1 MNKTYNIIWNAAR
14 GMYIVTSELARSGS
28 RAIVSVSASCAVT
41 LLAMD
46 AAPAVAE
53 ETRVSIP
60 SQTTTYTLS
69 GATPF
74 VVETGNTVATDT
86 ATSAAIV
93 GDNSNDWDLLIESG
107 AVVGSSLTDS
117 QAMNLD
123 SLTGATS
130 VHNQGT
136 ITGSNEDG
144 TIMLQNG
151 GSVINDARIENNATY
166 EHDPQDIPQEYAGVY
181 MLNGG
186 SYVSSESGVLEG
198 VSGVIV
204 QSGEAHITNGGMI
217 NSDGSWRSY
226 GVEFRDGTY
235 GTIVNTGT
243 IITTASDGS
252 GKIEDAA
259 IYVHTLNDMAVS
271 GSVSVDNSGLMQSDF
286 ITVALYYGSHF
297 EVVNRVGGV
306 ITAGNSSLVG
316 IKSTAMELKVGVDN
330 LVTND
335 GTISAYGTANTY
347 GIHYGESTSGGV
359 ITNTGSIT
367 TTGGG
372 SGDAS
377 VYVHGNGDGTVVNNS
392 GTMSSSVYGVYLDST
407 RSKGHTLNNQAGGAI
422 SANTAVAING
432 NGNTITNQ
440 GKMTGVS
447 DGLLISGNNNIVTT
461 SGGEISGK
469 NGIRVSKG
477 SGNQITAKSGSK
489 ITTTSTGISIAG
501 GNNQITTE
509 SGSTIV
515 AKDNG
520 ILINSG
526 ANNVTNGGSI
536 TATGSSISYGIQYNS
551 GTSGTITN
559 TGTIT
564 TTGKGAGDASVYAH
578 GGAVTINNSGTMDS
592 SVYGVYVTTG
602 HTLNNLAGGSITA
615 NTAVQ
620 LNGNNNTLAN
630 AGAILGDTNGVTING
645 SGNTLTS
652 QGKITG
658 GTNAI
663 LINSGSKNNTLTLNT
678 GTEISGNI
686 TDDNNSASANN
697 NLILDGE
704 GTLGSSISGLN
715 SVTSSGDWTLPGA
728 TMNLSGTTNSA
739 LWVKSGTLILNG
751 AMTAKGATVDSGTT
765 LQIGNSGTLGA
776 FNGDIVDNGTLTF
789 NRSDAAA
796 YGSVISGSGNV
807 IKQGGGELTLS
818 NNNSYSGGTT
828 IAEGTLT
835 ATAGGALGSGN
846 IDNRAYLKL
855 DAASASDPF
864 IVADLTTHSGA
875 TVEIGAGST
884 LQANTLTQQDGSTL
898 TADLTATSG
907 PAIRA
912 KNVNLDGTLNVA
924 SPASQEPIRST
935 DDLISL
941 ALIESDNAIS
951 GDFDDIT
958 INGNAMNS
966 DAFITVVGQKNV
978 NDTHY
983 DLVET
988 LTWYADR
995 YNAAIDAHGTFNLA
1009 DADDSFTVNTVLEN
1023 VDANSGWNGQ
1033 SLTKTGAGT
1042 LILNAENTYTGGTTI
1057 SDGTL
1062 VANNVEALGTGNV
1075 TDNATLELNTGGD
1088 FDNAISGSGQVVK
1101 SGDDALTLSGT
1112 NTYSGGTTISGGTLI
1127 ASNVEALGTGDV
1139 TDNAVLELN
1148 TGGDFANNIGGSGQV
1163 VKSGDETLTLSGT
1176 NSYTGGTTISG
1187 GTLVASNVEA
1197 LGSGDVT
1204 DNATLEM
1211 NTGGDF
1217 ANNIGGTGSV
1227 VKSGDKTLTLSGSN
1241 IYTGGT
1247 LISGGT
1253 LIATNVDALG
1263 TGDVTDNATLE
1274 MNTGGDFANAIGGT
1288 GSVVKSGDETL
1299 TLSGSNIY
1307 TGGTTISGGTLVA
1320 TNVEALGSGDVTDN
1334 ATLELNTGGTFDNVI
1349 SGSGQVVKSGDD
1361 ALTLSGN
1368 NSYTGGTLI
1377 SDGTLVASNV
1387 EALGSGDVTD
1397 NATLALN
1404 TGGDFTNNIG
1414 GTGRVEKSG
1423 DDALTLSGANSYT
1436 GGTLISGG
1444 TLVATNVDALGT
1456 GNVTDNA
1463 TLELN
1468 TGGDFDNAIS
1478 GSGQVVKSGD
1488 KTLTLSGANSYTGG
1502 TTISSGTLIATNV
1515 EALGT
1520 GDVTDNATLEL
1531 NTGGDFDNNIGG
1543 TGSVV
1548 KSGDETLTLSG
1559 ANSYTGGTTI
1569 SGGTLVATSVDALGS
1584 GDVTDNATLEMNT
1597 GGDFANNIGGTG
1609 SVVKSGDKTLTLSGS
1624 NTYAGGTTI
1633 NDGTLVANNVEALG
1647 TGDVIDNATLELN
1660 TGGDFDNAISGSGQ
1674 VVKSGDKTLTLSGA
1688 NSYSGATTISGGTLI
1703 AANVNALGTGAI
1715 DNRASL
1721 LLDASGQFTVTDLTT
1736 ESGGNTEIGAGST
1749 LQATT
1754 LTQKSDST
1762 LTINL
1767 NSNTADPVIHAASQV
1782 SLAGTLD
1789 ITGVGDVLDSD
1800 PASTDDLDTFT
1811 LIASD
1816 KTIAGDFEK
1825 LTVAGMDADLAD
1837 FITVDGRID
1846 DMGKQYELTTALTWY
1861 ADRDDAVT
1869 DAHGTF
1875 NLTNAD
1881 GSFAVNTVLE
1891 NVDATLDPAS
1901 STGWDGTSLI
1911 KQGAGT
1917 LILNA
1922 ENTYTGGTTISGGT
1936 LVATNVDALG
1946 SGDVTDDATLELN
1959 TGGTFDNAISGS
1971 GQVVK
1976 SGDDALTLSGANTYT
1991 GGTTINDGT
2000 LVACN
2005 VEALGTGDVTDNATL
2020 ELNTGGTF
2028 DNVISGSGQMVKS
2041 GDDTLTLSGSNTYTG
2056 GTTISGGTL
2065 VATSVDALGSGD
2077 VTNDAVLELN
2087 TGGDFDNA
2095 ISGSGQVVKSGDE
2108 TLTLSGANSYT
2119 GGTTISGGTLVAS
2132 NVEALGSSDVT
2143 DNATLELNTGGDFT
2157 NNISGSGQVVKS
2169 GDDVLTLSGANS
2181 YSGGTLISDG
2191 TLVASNVEA
2200 LGTGDITDNAVLE
2213 LNTGGDFDNAIS
2225 GSGQVVKSGDET
2237 LTLSGSNTYTGG
2249 TTISGGTLVAS
2260 NVDALGTGDVTDNAT
2275 LELNTGGTFD
2285 NVISGSGQVVKSG
2298 DKTLTLSGANSY
2310 TGGTTINDGTLVAS
2324 NVDALGSGDVTN
2336 DAVLELNTG
2345 GDFTN
2350 NISGSGQVVK
2360 SGDETL
2366 TLSGTNSYTDGTLIS
2381 GGTLVATNLEALGTG
2396 DVTNNA
2402 TLELNTGGDF
2412 TNNISGSG
2420 QVVKS
2425 GDETLTLSGANS
2437 YTGGTTISGGT
2448 LVASNVEALGSGDVT
2463 DNATLE
2469 MNTGGDFDNAISGSG
2484 QVVKSGDKTLTLSGA
2499 NSYTGG
2505 TTISGGTLVA
2515 SNVEALGSGD
2525 IDNYASLQLNAS
2537 GQFVTANLTTHDN
2550 ATTAIG
2556 AGSALRANTLTQE
2569 ANSTLAVHLIDSN
2582 SGAIVTADH
2591 ANLGGTLDITGIG
2604 NVAKSWTR
2612 DAYAYTLIDTDS
2624 AINSDFAQFT
2634 VAGMDAKQVD
2644 FLTVDGRV
2652 NAADDTRYDV
2662 TASLSWY
2669 ADSDN
2674 AATDAHGTFT
2684 LSEQGHSF
2692 TLNTALTDVDATL
2705 NPDSATYWDG
2715 KSLIK
2720 RGAGTLILGAQNTYS
2735 GDTDV
2740 QEGALWLA
2748 ETATIGSAGSAQ
2760 AVNIAANAA
2769 FGGHNATVNGHVNNQ
2784 GSLYF
2789 VDTFTVNGDVVNSSA
2804 MISGSDQPNNT
2815 LTIAGNYTGND
2826 GHLYLNTQLG
2836 DDSSPTDKL
2845 IVTGDTA
2852 GSTTLHITNVN
2863 GLGAQTVNGI
2873 EVIEVGGQSDGDFTL
2888 YKGHVDINAWTYTL
2902 KQDGGDWYLRSESD
2916 DVPDDGGEVT
2926 PPDDGG
2932 EVTPPDDGGDVTP
2945 PDGGG
2950 DVTPPDDGGE
2960 VTPPDDGGEV
2970 TPPDDGGD
2978 VTPPDDGGDVT
2989 PVAPQY
2995 RADIGVYLGNQ
3006 WMARNLQMQTL
3017 YDREGSQ
3024 YRSADGSIWMRFKAG
3039 KAESQAVNGNVDIDS
3054 DYSQFQLGGDILTW
3068 SDGAQSVTVGLMGS
3082 YINANTDSTGNR
3094 GADGSQFSANG
3105 SVDGYNLGLYATWF
3119 ADAQS
3124 HRGAYID
3131 SWYQYG
3137 AYNNSVDNDGL
3148 SASRYDSA
3156 AHAVSLETGY
3166 RYDIALSNRNT
3177 VSLTPQ
3183 AQVTWQRYSADTVI
3197 DDGGTRISGQNDD
3210 SWTTRLGMRVDGKLY
3225 KESGRIQ
3232 PFMEV
3237 NWLHASDNAAATFG
3251 DTKVSQDL
3259 PNDRVEV
3266 KVGIQANVSER
3277 LSVYAQAAGQ
3287 KGKNDYGDA
3296 SFSLNMRYNW

>member
-1 MNKTYNIIWNAAR
+1 
-14 GMYIVTSELARSGS
+14 
-28 RAIVSVSASCAVT
+28 
-41 LLAMD
+41 
-46 AAPAVAE
+46 
-53 ETRVSIP
+53 
-60 SQTTTYTLS
+60 
-69 GATPF
+69 
-74 VVETGNTVATDT
+74 
-86 ATSAAIV
+86 
-93 GDNSNDWDLLIESG
+93 
-107 AVVGSSLTDS
+107 
-117 QAMNLD
+117 
-123 SLTGATS
+123 
-130 VHNQGT
+130 
-136 ITGSNEDG
+136 
-144 TIMLQNG
+144 
-151 GSVINDARIENNATY
+151 
-166 EHDPQDIPQEYAGVY
+166 
-181 MLNGG
+181 
-186 SYVSSESGVLEG
+186 
-198 VSGVIV
+198 
-204 QSGEAHITNGGMI
+204 
-217 NSDGSWRSY
+217 
-226 GVEFRDGTY
+226 
-235 GTIVNTGT
+235 
-243 IITTASDGS
+243 
-252 GKIEDAA
+252 
-259 IYVHTLNDMAVS
+259 
-271 GSVSVDNSGLMQSDF
+271 
-286 ITVALYYGSHF
+286 
-297 EVVNRVGGV
+297 
-306 ITAGNSSLVG
+306 
-316 IKSTAMELKVGVDN
+316 
-330 LVTND
+330 
-335 GTISAYGTANTY
+335 
-347 GIHYGESTSGGV
+347 
-359 ITNTGSIT
+359 
-367 TTGGG
+367 
-372 SGDAS
+372 
-377 VYVHGNGDGTVVNNS
+377 
-392 GTMSSSVYGVYLDST
+392 
-407 RSKGHTLNNQAGGAI
+407 
-422 SANTAVAING
+422 
-432 NGNTITNQ
+432 
-440 GKMTGVS
+440 
-447 DGLLISGNNNIVTT
+447 
-461 SGGEISGK
+461 
-469 NGIRVSKG
+469 
-477 SGNQITAKSGSK
+477 
-489 ITTTSTGISIAG
+489 
-501 GNNQITTE
+501 
-509 SGSTIV
+509 
-515 AKDNG
+515 
-520 ILINSG
+520 
-526 ANNVTNGGSI
+526 
-536 TATGSSISYGIQYNS
+536 
-551 GTSGTITN
+551 
-559 TGTIT
+559 
-564 TTGKGAGDASVYAH
+564 
-578 GGAVTINNSGTMDS
+578 
-592 SVYGVYVTTG
+592 
-602 HTLNNLAGGSITA
+602 
-615 NTAVQ
+615 
-620 LNGNNNTLAN
+620 
-630 AGAILGDTNGVTING
+630 
-645 SGNTLTS
+645 
-652 QGKITG
+652 
-658 GTNAI
+658 
-663 LINSGSKNNTLTLNT
+663 
-678 GTEISGNI
+678 
-686 TDDNNSASANN
+686 
-697 NLILDGE
+697 
-704 GTLGSSISGLN
+704 
-715 SVTSSGDWTLPGA
+715 
-728 TMNLSGTTNSA
+728 
-739 LWVKSGTLILNG
+739 
-751 AMTAKGATVDSGTT
+751 
-765 LQIGNSGTLGA
+765 
-776 FNGDIVDNGTLTF
+776 
-789 NRSDAAA
+789 
-796 YGSVISGSGNV
+796 
-807 IKQGGGELTLS
+807 
-818 NNNSYSGGTT
+818 
-828 IAEGTLT
+828 
-835 ATAGGALGSGN
+835 
-846 IDNRAYLKL
+846 
-855 DAASASDPF
+855 
-864 IVADLTTHSGA
+864 
-875 TVEIGAGST
+875 
-884 LQANTLTQQDGSTL
+884 
-898 TADLTATSG
+898 
-907 PAIRA
+907 
-912 KNVNLDGTLNVA
+912 
-924 SPASQEPIRST
+924 
-935 DDLISL
+935 
-941 ALIESDNAIS
+941 
-951 GDFDDIT
+951 
-958 INGNAMNS
+958 
-966 DAFITVVGQKNV
+966 
-978 NDTHY
+978 
-983 DLVET
+983 
-988 LTWYADR
+988 
-995 YNAAIDAHGTFNLA
+995 
-1009 DADDSFTVNTVLEN
+1009 
-1023 VDANSGWNGQ
+1023 
-1033 SLTKTGAGT
+1033 
-1042 LILNAENTYTGGTTI
+1042 
-1057 SDGTL
+1057 
-1062 VANNVEALGTGNV
+1062 
-1075 TDNATLELNTGGD
+1075 
-1088 FDNAISGSGQVVK
+1088 
-1101 SGDDALTLSGT
+1101 
-1112 NTYSGGTTISGGTLI
+1112 
-1127 ASNVEALGTGDV
+1127 
-1139 TDNAVLELN
+1139 
-1148 TGGDFANNIGGSGQV
+1148 
-1163 VKSGDETLTLSGT
+1163 
-1176 NSYTGGTTISG
+1176 TGGTTISG

-1204 DNATLEM
+1204 DNATLEL

-1217 ANNIGGTGSV
+1217 
-1227 VKSGDKTLTLSGSN
+1227 
-1241 IYTGGT
+1241 
-1247 LISGGT
+1247 
-1253 LIATNVDALG
+1253 
-1263 TGDVTDNATLE
+1263 DNA
-1274 MNTGGDFANAIGGT
+1274 
-1288 GSVVKSGDETL
+1288 
-1299 TLSGSNIY
+1299 
-1307 TGGTTISGGTLVA
+1307 
-1320 TNVEALGSGDVTDN
+1320 
-1334 ATLELNTGGTFDNVI
+1334 I

-1387 EALGSGDVTD
+1387 EALGSGDVT
-1397 NATLALN
+1397 N
-1404 TGGDFTNNIG
+1404 
-1414 GTGRVEKSG
+1414 
-1423 DDALTLSGANSYT
+1423 DA
-1436 GGTLISGG
+1436 
-1444 TLVATNVDALGT
+1444 V
-1456 GNVTDNA
+1456 
-1463 TLELN
+1463 LELN

-1502 TTISSGTLIATNV
+1502 TTISGGTLVASNV
-1515 EALGT
+1515 EALG
-1520 GDVTDNATLEL
+1520 
-1531 NTGGDFDNNIGG
+1531 
-1543 TGSVV
+1543 
-1548 KSGDETLTLSG
+1548 SGDIT
-1559 ANSYTGGTTI
+1559 
-1569 SGGTLVATSVDALGS
+1569 
-1584 GDVTDNATLEMNT
+1584 
-1597 GGDFANNIGGTG
+1597 
-1609 SVVKSGDKTLTLSGS
+1609 
-1624 NTYAGGTTI
+1624 
-1633 NDGTLVANNVEALG
+1633 
-1647 TGDVIDNATLELN
+1647 DNATLELN

-1674 VVKSGDKTLTLSGA
+1674 VVKSGDETLTLSGT
-1688 NSYSGATTISGGTLI
+1688 NTYTGGTTISGGTLI
-1703 AANVNALGTGAI
+1703 ATHVNALGTGAI

-1721 LLDASGQFTVTDLTT
+1721 LLDASGQFAVTDLTT

-1846 DMGKQYELTTALTWY
+1846 DTGKQYELTTALTWY

-1891 NVDATLDPAS
+1891 NVDATLDPDSA
-1901 STGWDGTSLI
+1901 TGWDGTSLI

-1922 ENTYTGGTTISGGT
+1922 ENTYTVGTTISGGT

-1976 SGDDALTLSGANTYT
+1976 SGDKMLTLSGTNSYS
-1991 GGTTINDGT
+1991 GGTLISGGT
-2000 LVACN
+2000 LVATN
-2005 VEALGTGDVTDNATL
+2005 VDALGSGDVTDDATL

-2028 DNVISGSGQMVKS
+2028 DNAISGSGQVVKS

-2056 GTTISGGTL
+2056 GTI
-2065 VATSVDALGSGD
+2065 
-2077 VTNDAVLELN
+2077 
-2087 TGGDFDNA
+2087 
-2095 ISGSGQVVKSGDE
+2095 
-2108 TLTLSGANSYT
+2108 
-2119 GGTTISGGTLVAS
+2119 ISGGTLVAS
-2132 NVEALGSSDVT
+2132 NVEALGTGDVT
-2143 DNATLELNTGGDFT
+2143 ND
-2157 NNISGSGQVVKS
+2157 
-2169 GDDVLTLSGANS
+2169 
-2181 YSGGTLISDG
+2181 
-2191 TLVASNVEA
+2191 
-2200 LGTGDITDNAVLE
+2200 AVLE

-2249 TTISGGTLVAS
+2249 TLISGGTLVAS
-2260 NVDALGTGDVTDNAT
+2260 NV
-2275 LELNTGGTFD
+2275 E
-2285 NVISGSGQVVKSG
+2285 
-2298 DKTLTLSGANSY
+2298 
-2310 TGGTTINDGTLVAS
+2310 
-2324 NVDALGSGDVTN
+2324 ALGSGDVTN

-2350 NISGSGQVVK
+2350 AISGSGQVVKSGDETLTLSGANSYTGGTLISGGTLIASNVEALGTGDVTDNAVLELNTGGDFDNAISGSGQVEKSGDETLTLSGANSYTGGTLISSGTLVANDVNALGTGDVTDNAVLELNTGGTFDNAISGSGQVVKSGDETLTLSGSNTYTGGTTINDGTLIATSVDALGSGDVTDNAVLELNTGGDFDNAISGSGQVVK

-2402 TLELNTGGDF
+2402 TLELNTGGTFD
-2412 TNNISGSG
+2412 NAISGSG

-2425 GDETLTLSGANS
+2425 GDDALTLSGSNT

-2448 LVASNVEALGSGDVT
+2448 LIATSVDALGSGDVT
-2463 DNATLE
+2463 DNAVLE
-2469 MNTGGDFDNAISGSG
+2469 LNTGGTFDNAISGSG
-2484 QVVKSGDKTLTLSGA
+2484 QVVKSGDKTLTLSGS
-2499 NSYTGG
+2499 NTYTGG
-2505 TTISGGTLVA
+2505 TTISGGTLIA
-2515 SNVEALGSGD
+2515 SNVEALGSGN

-2556 AGSALRANTLTQE
+2556 AGSTLRANTLTQE
-2569 ANSTLAVHLIDSN
+2569 ANSTLAVHLTDSN

-2705 NPDSATYWDG
+2705 NPDSATDWDG

-2760 AVNIAANAA
+2760 EVNIAANAA
-2769 FGGHNATVNGHVNNQ
+2769 FGGHNATVNGHVNNL

-2916 DVPDDGGEVT
+2916 DVPDDGGDVT

-2932 EVTPPDDGGDVTP
+2932 DVIPPDDGGDVTPPDDGGDVTP
-2945 PDGGG
+2945 PDDGG
-2950 DVTPPDDGGE
+2950 D
-2960 VTPPDDGGEV
+2960 V

-2978 VTPPDDGGDVT
+2978 VTPPDDGGDVTPPDDDGDITPPDGGDVT

-3024 YRSADGSIWMRFKAG
+3024 YRSADGSVWMRFKAG

-3082 YINANTDSTGNR
+3082 YINASTDSTGNR

-3237 NWLHASDNAAATFG
+3237 NWLHASDNASATFG

>member
-1 MNKTYNIIWNAAR
+1 
-14 GMYIVTSELARSGS
+14 
-28 RAIVSVSASCAVT
+28 
-41 LLAMD
+41 
-46 AAPAVAE
+46 
-53 ETRVSIP
+53 
-60 SQTTTYTLS
+60 
-69 GATPF
+69 
-74 VVETGNTVATDT
+74 
-86 ATSAAIV
+86 
-93 GDNSNDWDLLIESG
+93 
-107 AVVGSSLTDS
+107 
-117 QAMNLD
+117 
-123 SLTGATS
+123 
-130 VHNQGT
+130 
-136 ITGSNEDG
+136 
-144 TIMLQNG
+144 
-151 GSVINDARIENNATY
+151 
-166 EHDPQDIPQEYAGVY
+166 
-181 MLNGG
+181 
-186 SYVSSESGVLEG
+186 
-198 VSGVIV
+198 
-204 QSGEAHITNGGMI
+204 
-217 NSDGSWRSY
+217 
-226 GVEFRDGTY
+226 
-235 GTIVNTGT
+235 
-243 IITTASDGS
+243 
-252 GKIEDAA
+252 
-259 IYVHTLNDMAVS
+259 
-271 GSVSVDNSGLMQSDF
+271 
-286 ITVALYYGSHF
+286 
-297 EVVNRVGGV
+297 
-306 ITAGNSSLVG
+306 
-316 IKSTAMELKVGVDN
+316 
-330 LVTND
+330 
-335 GTISAYGTANTY
+335 
-347 GIHYGESTSGGV
+347 YGESTSGGV

-372 SGDAS
+372 AGDAS
-377 VYVHGNGDGTVVNNS
+377 VYVHGNGDGTIVNNS
-392 GTMSSSVYGVYLDST
+392 GTMSSSVYGVYLDSA

-489 ITTTSTGISIAG
+489 ITATSTGISIAS
-501 GNNQITTE
+501 GNNQVTTE
-509 SGSTIV
+509 SGSAIV

-536 TATGSSISYGIQYNS
+536 TATGSSNSYGIQYNS
-551 GTSGTITN
+551 GASGTITN

-564 TTGKGAGDASVYAH
+564 TTGKGVGDASVYAH

-592 SVYGVYVTTG
+592 SVFGVYVTTG

-630 AGAILGDTNGVTING
+630 AGAILGDTNGVTISG

-658 GTNAI
+658 GTNAV
-663 LINSGSKNNTLTLNT
+663 LINSGSKNNTITLNT
-678 GTEISGNI
+678 GTEISGSI

-715 SVTSSGDWTLPGA
+715 SVTSSGDWTLSGA

-765 LQIGNSGTLGA
+765 LQIGNGGTLGA

-807 IKQGGGELTLS
+807 VKQGGGELTLS

-855 DAASASDPF
+855 EAASASDPF

-898 TADLTATSG
+898 TADLTETSG

-958 INGNAMNS
+958 INGNAMNP

-995 YNAAIDAHGTFNLA
+995 DNAAIDAHGTFNLA

-1042 LILNAENTYTGGTTI
+1042 LILNAENTYTGSTTI
-1057 SDGTL
+1057 SEGTL
-1062 VANNVEALGTGNV
+1062 IATNVEALGTGDV
-1075 TDNATLELNTGGD
+1075 TNDAVLELNTGGD

-1101 SGDDALTLSGT
+1101 SGDEMLTLSGS
-1112 NTYSGGTTISGGTLI
+1112 NT
-1127 ASNVEALGTGDV
+1127 
-1139 TDNAVLELN
+1139 
-1148 TGGDFANNIGGSGQV
+1148 
-1163 VKSGDETLTLSGT
+1163 
-1176 NSYTGGTTISG
+1176 YTGGTTISG

-1197 LGSGDVT
+1197 LGS
-1204 DNATLEM
+1204 
-1211 NTGGDF
+1211 
-1217 ANNIGGTGSV
+1217 
-1227 VKSGDKTLTLSGSN
+1227 
-1241 IYTGGT
+1241 
-1247 LISGGT
+1247 
-1253 LIATNVDALG
+1253 
-1263 TGDVTDNATLE
+1263 
-1274 MNTGGDFANAIGGT
+1274 
-1288 GSVVKSGDETL
+1288 
-1299 TLSGSNIY
+1299 
-1307 TGGTTISGGTLVA
+1307 
-1320 TNVEALGSGDVTDN
+1320 
-1334 ATLELNTGGTFDNVI
+1334 
-1349 SGSGQVVKSGDD
+1349 
-1361 ALTLSGN
+1361 
-1368 NSYTGGTLI
+1368 
-1377 SDGTLVASNV
+1377 
-1387 EALGSGDVTD
+1387 
-1397 NATLALN
+1397 
-1404 TGGDFTNNIG
+1404 
-1414 GTGRVEKSG
+1414 
-1423 DDALTLSGANSYT
+1423 
-1436 GGTLISGG
+1436 
-1444 TLVATNVDALGT
+1444 
-1456 GNVTDNA
+1456 
-1463 TLELN
+1463 
-1468 TGGDFDNAIS
+1468 
-1478 GSGQVVKSGD
+1478 
-1488 KTLTLSGANSYTGG
+1488 
-1502 TTISSGTLIATNV
+1502 
-1515 EALGT
+1515 

-1569 SGGTLVATSVDALGS
+1569 SGGTLVATNVEALGTGDITDNATLELNAGGDFTNNIGGTGSVVKS
-1584 GDVTDNATLEMNT
+1584 GDKTLTLSGTNTYRGGTLISDGTLVASNVEALGTGNVTDNATLELST

-1609 SVVKSGDKTLTLSGS
+1609 SVVKSGDKTLTLSGANS
-1624 NTYAGGTTI
+1624 YTGGTTI
-1633 NDGTLVANNVEALG
+1633 SGGTLVASNVEALG
-1647 TGDVIDNATLELN
+1647 SGDITDNATLELN

-1703 AANVNALGTGAI
+1703 ATHVNALGTGAI

-1846 DMGKQYELTTALTWY
+1846 DTGKQYELTTALTWY

-1901 STGWDGTSLI
+1901 ATGWDGTSLI

-1976 SGDDALTLSGANTYT
+1976 SGDDVLTLSGANSYS
-1991 GGTTINDGT
+1991 GGTLISDGT
-2000 LVACN
+2000 LVASN
-2005 VEALGTGDVTDNATL
+2005 VEALGTGDVTDDATL
-2020 ELNTGGTF
+2020 ELNTGGDFT
-2028 DNVISGSGQMVKS
+2028 NNIGGTGCVEKS

-2056 GTTISGGTL
+2056 GTLISGGTLVANDVNALGTGDVTDDATLELNTGGDFTNNIGGTGRVEKSGDDTLTLSGSNTYTGGTLISGGTLVANDVNALGTGDVTDNAALMLNTGGDFTNNIGGTGRVEKSGDGTLTLSGGNTYTGGTLISGGTL
-2065 VATSVDALGSGD
+2065 VATNVDALGSGD
-2077 VTNDAVLELN
+2077 VTDNATLELN

-2119 GGTTISGGTLVAS
+2119 GGTLISGGTLVAS
-2132 NVEALGSSDVT
+2132 NVEALGTGDVTDNATLELNTGGDFINSIGGTGRVEKSGDETLTLSGTNSYTGGTLISGGTLIATNVDALGSGDVT

-2169 GDDVLTLSGANS
+2169 GD
-2181 YSGGTLISDG
+2181 
-2191 TLVASNVEA
+2191 
-2200 LGTGDITDNAVLE
+2200 
-2213 LNTGGDFDNAIS
+2213 
-2225 GSGQVVKSGDET
+2225 ET
-2237 LTLSGSNTYTGG
+2237 LTLSGANTYTGG

-2260 NVDALGTGDVTDNAT
+2260 NVEALGTGDVTDNAT
-2275 LELNTGGTFD
+2275 LELNTSGTFD

-2298 DKTLTLSGANSY
+2298 DDALTLSGANSY
-2310 TGGTTINDGTLVAS
+2310 TGGTTISGGTLVAS
-2324 NVDALGSGDVTN
+2324 NVEALGSGDVTN
-2336 DAVLELNTG
+2336 DAV
-2345 GDFTN
+2345 
-2350 NISGSGQVVK
+2350 
-2360 SGDETL
+2360 
-2366 TLSGTNSYTDGTLIS
+2366 
-2381 GGTLVATNLEALGTG
+2381 
-2396 DVTNNA
+2396 
-2402 TLELNTGGDF
+2402 LELNTGGDF

-2448 LVASNVEALGSGDVT
+2448 LIASNVEALGSGDVT
-2463 DNATLE
+2463 NDAVLE
-2469 MNTGGDFDNAISGSG
+2469 LNTGGDFDNAISGSG
-2484 QVVKSGDKTLTLSGA
+2484 QVVKSGDDALTLSGA
-2499 NSYTGG
+2499 NTYTGG

-2569 ANSTLAVHLIDSN
+2569 ANSTLAVHLTNSN

-2612 DAYAYTLIDTDS
+2612 DAYAYTLIDSDS
-2624 AINSDFAQFT
+2624 AIDSDFAQFT

-2652 NAADDTRYDV
+2652 NADDDTRYDV

-2705 NPDSATYWDG
+2705 DPDSATDWDG

-2760 AVNIAANAA
+2760 AVNIAANAV
-2769 FGGHNATVNGHVNNQ
+2769 FGGHNATVNGHVNNL

-2916 DVPDDGGEVT
+2916 DVPDDGG
-2926 PPDDGG
+2926 D
-2932 EVTPPDDGGDVTP
+2932 VTPPDDGGDVTP
-2945 PDGGG
+2945 PDDGG

-2970 TPPDDGGD
+2970 TPPDDDGE

-2989 PVAPQY
+2989 PPDDDGDITPPDGGDVTPVTPQY

-3024 YRSADGSIWMRFKAG
+3024 YRSADGSVWMRFKAG

-3210 SWTTRLGMRVDGKLY
+3210 SWTTRLGVRVDGKLY

-3237 NWLHASDNAAATFG
+3237 NWLHASDNASATFG

>member
-123 SLTGATS
+123 SSTGATS

-151 GSVINDARIENNATY
+151 GSVINDALIENNATY
-166 EHDPQDIPQEYAGVY
+166 EHDPEDIPQEYAGVY

-252 GKIEDAA
+252 NKIEDAA

-286 ITVALYYGSHF
+286 ITVALYHGSHF

-372 SGDAS
+372 AGDAS

-392 GTMSSSVYGVYLDST
+392 GTMSSTVYGVYLDSA
-407 RSKGHTLNNQAGGAI
+407 RSKGHTLNNQAGGVI
-422 SANTAVAING
+422 SANTAVAVNG

-509 SGSTIV
+509 SGSAIV

-536 TATGSSISYGIQYNS
+536 TATGSNMSYGIQYNS
-551 GTSGTITN
+551 GASGTITN

-592 SVYGVYVTTG
+592 SVFGVYVTTG
-602 HTLNNLAGGSITA
+602 HTLNNLAGGSISA

-620 LNGNNNTLAN
+620 FHGNNNKLAN

-658 GTNAI
+658 GINAI

-678 GTEISGNI
+678 GTEISGSI

-715 SVTSSGDWTLPGA
+715 SVTSSGDWTLSGA

-765 LQIGNSGTLGA
+765 LQIGNGGTLGA

-807 IKQGGGELTLS
+807 VKQGGGELTLS

-898 TADLTATSG
+898 TADLTETSG
-907 PAIRA
+907 PVIRA

-958 INGNAMNS
+958 INGNAMNP

-995 YNAAIDAHGTFNLA
+995 DNAAIDAHGTFNLA
-1009 DADDSFTVNTVLEN
+1009 DADDSFTVNTVLED

-1042 LILNAENTYTGGTTI
+1042 LILNAENTYTGSTTI
-1057 SDGTL
+1057 SEGTL
-1062 VANNVEALGTGNV
+1062 IATNVEALGTGNV
-1075 TDNATLELNTGGD
+1075 TDNATLEMNTGGD
-1088 FDNAISGSGQVVK
+1088 FDNA
-1101 SGDDALTLSGT
+1101 
-1112 NTYSGGTTISGGTLI
+1112 
-1127 ASNVEALGTGDV
+1127 
-1139 TDNAVLELN
+1139 
-1148 TGGDFANNIGGSGQV
+1148 
-1163 VKSGDETLTLSGT
+1163 
-1176 NSYTGGTTISG
+1176 
-1187 GTLVASNVEA
+1187 
-1197 LGSGDVT
+1197 
-1204 DNATLEM
+1204 
-1211 NTGGDF
+1211 
-1217 ANNIGGTGSV
+1217 
-1227 VKSGDKTLTLSGSN
+1227 
-1241 IYTGGT
+1241 
-1247 LISGGT
+1247 
-1253 LIATNVDALG
+1253 
-1263 TGDVTDNATLE
+1263 
-1274 MNTGGDFANAIGGT
+1274 
-1288 GSVVKSGDETL
+1288 
-1299 TLSGSNIY
+1299 
-1307 TGGTTISGGTLVA
+1307 
-1320 TNVEALGSGDVTDN
+1320 
-1334 ATLELNTGGTFDNVI
+1334 
-1349 SGSGQVVKSGDD
+1349 
-1361 ALTLSGN
+1361 
-1368 NSYTGGTLI
+1368 
-1377 SDGTLVASNV
+1377 
-1387 EALGSGDVTD
+1387 
-1397 NATLALN
+1397 
-1404 TGGDFTNNIG
+1404 
-1414 GTGRVEKSG
+1414 
-1423 DDALTLSGANSYT
+1423 
-1436 GGTLISGG
+1436 
-1444 TLVATNVDALGT
+1444 
-1456 GNVTDNA
+1456 
-1463 TLELN
+1463 
-1468 TGGDFDNAIS
+1468 
-1478 GSGQVVKSGD
+1478 
-1488 KTLTLSGANSYTGG
+1488 
-1502 TTISSGTLIATNV
+1502 
-1515 EALGT
+1515 
-1520 GDVTDNATLEL
+1520 
-1531 NTGGDFDNNIGG
+1531 
-1543 TGSVV
+1543 
-1548 KSGDETLTLSG
+1548 
-1559 ANSYTGGTTI
+1559 
-1569 SGGTLVATSVDALGS
+1569 
-1584 GDVTDNATLEMNT
+1584 
-1597 GGDFANNIGGTG
+1597 
-1609 SVVKSGDKTLTLSGS
+1609 
-1624 NTYAGGTTI
+1624 
-1633 NDGTLVANNVEALG
+1633 
-1647 TGDVIDNATLELN
+1647 
-1660 TGGDFDNAISGSGQ
+1660 
-1674 VVKSGDKTLTLSGA
+1674 
-1688 NSYSGATTISGGTLI
+1688 
-1703 AANVNALGTGAI
+1703 
-1715 DNRASL
+1715 
-1721 LLDASGQFTVTDLTT
+1721 
-1736 ESGGNTEIGAGST
+1736 
-1749 LQATT
+1749 
-1754 LTQKSDST
+1754 
-1762 LTINL
+1762 
-1767 NSNTADPVIHAASQV
+1767 
-1782 SLAGTLD
+1782 
-1789 ITGVGDVLDSD
+1789 
-1800 PASTDDLDTFT
+1800 
-1811 LIASD
+1811 
-1816 KTIAGDFEK
+1816 
-1825 LTVAGMDADLAD
+1825 
-1837 FITVDGRID
+1837 
-1846 DMGKQYELTTALTWY
+1846 
-1861 ADRDDAVT
+1861 
-1869 DAHGTF
+1869 
-1875 NLTNAD
+1875 
-1881 GSFAVNTVLE
+1881 
-1891 NVDATLDPAS
+1891 
-1901 STGWDGTSLI
+1901 
-1911 KQGAGT
+1911 
-1917 LILNA
+1917 
-1922 ENTYTGGTTISGGT
+1922 
-1936 LVATNVDALG
+1936 
-1946 SGDVTDDATLELN
+1946 
-1959 TGGTFDNAISGS
+1959 
-1971 GQVVK
+1971 
-1976 SGDDALTLSGANTYT
+1976 
-1991 GGTTINDGT
+1991 
-2000 LVACN
+2000 
-2005 VEALGTGDVTDNATL
+2005 
-2020 ELNTGGTF
+2020 
-2028 DNVISGSGQMVKS
+2028 
-2041 GDDTLTLSGSNTYTG
+2041 
-2056 GTTISGGTL
+2056 
-2065 VATSVDALGSGD
+2065 
-2077 VTNDAVLELN
+2077 
-2087 TGGDFDNA
+2087 
-2095 ISGSGQVVKSGDE
+2095 
-2108 TLTLSGANSYT
+2108 
-2119 GGTTISGGTLVAS
+2119 
-2132 NVEALGSSDVT
+2132 
-2143 DNATLELNTGGDFT
+2143 
-2157 NNISGSGQVVKS
+2157 
-2169 GDDVLTLSGANS
+2169 
-2181 YSGGTLISDG
+2181 
-2191 TLVASNVEA
+2191 
-2200 LGTGDITDNAVLE
+2200 
-2213 LNTGGDFDNAIS
+2213 
-2225 GSGQVVKSGDET
+2225 
-2237 LTLSGSNTYTGG
+2237 
-2249 TTISGGTLVAS
+2249 
-2260 NVDALGTGDVTDNAT
+2260 
-2275 LELNTGGTFD
+2275 
-2285 NVISGSGQVVKSG
+2285 
-2298 DKTLTLSGANSY
+2298 
-2310 TGGTTINDGTLVAS
+2310 
-2324 NVDALGSGDVTN
+2324 
-2336 DAVLELNTG
+2336 
-2345 GDFTN
+2345 
-2350 NISGSGQVVK
+2350 
-2360 SGDETL
+2360 
-2366 TLSGTNSYTDGTLIS
+2366 
-2381 GGTLVATNLEALGTG
+2381 
-2396 DVTNNA
+2396 
-2402 TLELNTGGDF
+2402 
-2412 TNNISGSG
+2412 ISGSG

-2469 MNTGGDFDNAISGSG
+2469 LNTGGDFDNNIGGTGSVVKSGDKTLTLSGANSYTGGTTISGGTLVATNVEALGSGDVTDNAVLELNTGGDFTNAISGSG

-2505 TTISGGTLVA
+2505 TTISGGTLVASNVEALGTGDVTDNATLELNTGGDFDNAISGSGQVVKSGDKTLTLSGANSYSGATTISGGTLVATNVDALGSGDVTDDATLELNTGGTFDNAISGSGQVVKSGDETLTLSGTNTYSGGTLISGGTLVASNVEALGTGDVTNDAVLELNTGGTFDNAISGSGQVVKSGDKMLTLSGANSYSGGTLISDGTLVASNVEALGSGDVTNDAVLELNTGGTFDNVISGSGKVEKSGDDALTLSGSNTYTGGTLISGGTLVASNVEALGTGDVTDNATLALNAGGDFTNNIGGTGRVEKSGDQTLTLSGSNTYTGGTLISSGTLVATSVDALGTGNVTNNATLALNTGGDFINNIGGTGRVEKSGDDALTLSGSNTYTGGTLISGGTLVANDVNALGTGDVTDNAALMLNTGGDFINNIGGTGRVEKSGDDTLTLSGSNTYTGGTLISGGTLVANDVNALGTGDVTDNATLALNAVGDFNNAIGGSGKVEKSGDDTLTLSGSNTYTGGTLINGGTLVASNVEALGTGDVTDDATLELNTGGKFDNAISGSGNVVKSGADTLTLSGSNTYTGGTTINDGTLVATSVDALGTGDVTDDATLELNTGGDFDNAISGSGQVVKSGDDTLTLSGSNTYTGGTLISSGTLVANDVNALGTGDVTDNATLELNTGGDFTNNIGGTGRVEKSGDGTLTLSGSNTYTGGTLISDGTLVA

-2556 AGSALRANTLTQE
+2556 ADSALRGNTLTQE
-2569 ANSTLAVHLIDSN
+2569 ANSTLAVHLTDSN

-2684 LSEQGHSF
+2684 LSEQGHCF

-2740 QEGALWLA
+2740 QEGVLWLA

-2769 FGGHNATVNGHVNNQ
+2769 FGGHNATVNGHVNNL
-2784 GSLYF
+2784 GNLYF

-2916 DVPDDGGEVT
+2916 DVPDDGGDVI

-2932 EVTPPDDGGDVTP
+2932 DVTPPDDGGDVTP
-2945 PDGGG
+2945 PDDGG
-2950 DVTPPDDGGE
+2950 DVTPPDDGGD
-2960 VTPPDDGGEV
+2960 VSPPDDGGDV

-2978 VTPPDDGGDVT
+2978 VTPPDDDGDITPPDGGDVT

-3082 YINANTDSTGNR
+3082 YINASTDSTGNR

-3210 SWTTRLGMRVDGKLY
+3210 SWTTRLGVRVDGKLY

-3237 NWLHASDNAAATFG
+3237 NWLHASDNASATFG

>member
-60 SQTTTYTLS
+60 TQTTTYTLS

-123 SLTGATS
+123 SSTGATS

-144 TIMLQNG
+144 TILLQNG
-151 GSVINDARIENNATY
+151 GSVINDALIENSATY
-166 EHDPQDIPQEYAGVY
+166 EHDPEDIPQEYAGVY

-252 GKIEDAA
+252 NKIEDAA

-286 ITVALYYGSHF
+286 ITVALYHGSHF

-372 SGDAS
+372 AGDAS

-392 GTMSSSVYGVYLDST
+392 GTMSSTVYGVYLDSA
-407 RSKGHTLNNQAGGAI
+407 RSKGHTLNNQAGSAI

-432 NGNTITNQ
+432 NGNTISNQ

-489 ITTTSTGISIAG
+489 ITATSTGISIAS
-501 GNNQITTE
+501 GNNQVTTE
-509 SGSTIV
+509 SGSAIV

-630 AGAILGDTNGVTING
+630 AGAILGDTNGVTISG

-678 GTEISGNI
+678 GTEISGSI

-715 SVTSSGDWTLPGA
+715 SVTSSGDWTLSGA

-951 GDFDDIT
+951 GDFDGIT
-958 INGNAMNS
+958 INGNAMNP

-978 NDTHY
+978 NNTHY

-995 YNAAIDAHGTFNLA
+995 DNAAIDAHGTFNLA

-1062 VANNVEALGTGNV
+1062 IANNVEALGTGNV

-1101 SGDDALTLSGT
+1101 SGDETLTLSGS
-1112 NTYSGGTTISGGTLI
+1112 NTYTGGTTISGGTLVASNVEALGSGDITDNATLELNAGGDFANNIGGTGSVVKSGDKTLTLSGSNTYTGGTTISGGTLI
-1127 ASNVEALGTGDV
+1127 ASNVEALGSGDV

-1148 TGGDFANNIGGSGQV
+1148 TGGDFANNIGGTGSV
-1163 VKSGDETLTLSGT
+1163 VKSGDKTLTLSGA

-1204 DNATLEM
+1204 DNATLE
-1211 NTGGDF
+1211 
-1217 ANNIGGTGSV
+1217 
-1227 VKSGDKTLTLSGSN
+1227 L
-1241 IYTGGT
+1241 
-1247 LISGGT
+1247 
-1253 LIATNVDALG
+1253 
-1263 TGDVTDNATLE
+1263 
-1274 MNTGGDFANAIGGT
+1274 
-1288 GSVVKSGDETL
+1288 
-1299 TLSGSNIY
+1299 
-1307 TGGTTISGGTLVA
+1307 
-1320 TNVEALGSGDVTDN
+1320 
-1334 ATLELNTGGTFDNVI
+1334 
-1349 SGSGQVVKSGDD
+1349 
-1361 ALTLSGN
+1361 
-1368 NSYTGGTLI
+1368 
-1377 SDGTLVASNV
+1377 
-1387 EALGSGDVTD
+1387 
-1397 NATLALN
+1397 
-1404 TGGDFTNNIG
+1404 
-1414 GTGRVEKSG
+1414 
-1423 DDALTLSGANSYT
+1423 
-1436 GGTLISGG
+1436 
-1444 TLVATNVDALGT
+1444 
-1456 GNVTDNA
+1456 
-1463 TLELN
+1463 
-1468 TGGDFDNAIS
+1468 
-1478 GSGQVVKSGD
+1478 
-1488 KTLTLSGANSYTGG
+1488 
-1502 TTISSGTLIATNV
+1502 
-1515 EALGT
+1515 
-1520 GDVTDNATLEL
+1520 
-1531 NTGGDFDNNIGG
+1531 
-1543 TGSVV
+1543 
-1548 KSGDETLTLSG
+1548 
-1559 ANSYTGGTTI
+1559 
-1569 SGGTLVATSVDALGS
+1569 
-1584 GDVTDNATLEMNT
+1584 NT

-1624 NTYAGGTTI
+1624 NTYTGGTLI
-1633 NDGTLVANNVEALG
+1633 SDGTLVANNVEALG
-1647 TGDVIDNATLELN
+1647 TGDVTNNATLELN

-1674 VVKSGDKTLTLSGA
+1674 VVKSGDDTLALSGA

-1846 DMGKQYELTTALTWY
+1846 DTGKQYELTTALTWY

-1901 STGWDGTSLI
+1901 ATGWDGTSLI

-1946 SGDVTDDATLELN
+1946 SGDVTDDSTLELN

-1976 SGDDALTLSGANTYT
+1976 SGDK
-1991 GGTTINDGT
+1991 
-2000 LVACN
+2000 
-2005 VEALGTGDVTDNATL
+2005 
-2020 ELNTGGTF
+2020 
-2028 DNVISGSGQMVKS
+2028 M
-2041 GDDTLTLSGSNTYTG
+2041 
-2056 GTTISGGTL
+2056 
-2065 VATSVDALGSGD
+2065 
-2077 VTNDAVLELN
+2077 
-2087 TGGDFDNA
+2087 
-2095 ISGSGQVVKSGDE
+2095 
-2108 TLTLSGANSYT
+2108 
-2119 GGTTISGGTLVAS
+2119 
-2132 NVEALGSSDVT
+2132 
-2143 DNATLELNTGGDFT
+2143 
-2157 NNISGSGQVVKS
+2157 
-2169 GDDVLTLSGANS
+2169 LTLSGANS

-2200 LGTGDITDNAVLE
+2200 LGTGDVTNDAVLE

-2249 TTISGGTLVAS
+2249 TTISGGTLVATSVEALGTGDVTDNATLALNTGGDFINNIGGTGRVEKSGDQTLTLSGANSYTGGTLISSGTLVANDVNALGTGDVTDDATLELNTGGDFDNAISGSGQVVKSGDDTLTLSGSNSYTGGTTISGGTLVASNVEALGTGDVTNNASLELNTGGDFINNIGGTGRVEKSGDDTLTLSGSNTYTGGTTISGGTLIAS
-2260 NVDALGTGDVTDNAT
+2260 NVDALGTGDVTNDATLELNTGGTFDNAISGSGQVVKSGDKTLTLSGSNTYTGGSTINDGTLVASNVEALGTGDVTNNATLELNTSGDFDNAISGSGKVEKSGDDALTLSGSNTYTGGTLISDGTLVASNVEALGTGDVTDNAVLELNTGGDFINNIGGTGRVEKSGDDTLTLSGSNSYTGGTLISSGTLVATNVDALGSGDVTDNAT

-2285 NVISGSGQVVKSG
+2285 N
-2298 DKTLTLSGANSY
+2298 A
-2310 TGGTTINDGTLVAS
+2310 
-2324 NVDALGSGDVTN
+2324 
-2336 DAVLELNTG
+2336 
-2345 GDFTN
+2345 
-2350 NISGSGQVVK
+2350 
-2360 SGDETL
+2360 
-2366 TLSGTNSYTDGTLIS
+2366 
-2381 GGTLVATNLEALGTG
+2381 
-2396 DVTNNA
+2396 
-2402 TLELNTGGDF
+2402 
-2412 TNNISGSG
+2412 ISGSG

-2437 YTGGTTISGGT
+2437 YTGGTLISSGTLVANDVNALGTGDVTDNAVLELNTGGDFDNAISGSGQVVKSGDETLTLSGANSYTGGTLISGGT

-2463 DNATLE
+2463 DNAVLE
-2469 MNTGGDFDNAISGSG
+2469 LNTGGTFDNAISGSG
-2484 QVVKSGDKTLTLSGA
+2484 QVVKSGDDALTLSGA
-2499 NSYTGG
+2499 NTYTGG
-2505 TTISGGTLVA
+2505 TTINGGTLVA

-2569 ANSTLAVHLIDSN
+2569 ANSTLAVHLTNSN
-2582 SGAIVTADH
+2582 SGAIVTADR

-2612 DAYAYTLIDTDS
+2612 DAYAYTLIDSDS
-2624 AINSDFAQFT
+2624 AIDSDFAQFT

-2692 TLNTALTDVDATL
+2692 TLNTALADVDATL
-2705 NPDSATYWDG
+2705 DPDSATDWDG

-2769 FGGHNATVNGHVNNQ
+2769 FGGHNATVNGHVNNL

-2836 DDSSPTDKL
+2836 DDNSPTDKL

-2916 DVPDDGGEVT
+2916 DVPDDGG
-2926 PPDDGG
+2926 D
-2932 EVTPPDDGGDVTP
+2932 VTPPDDGGDVTP
-2945 PDGGG
+2945 PDDGG
-2950 DVTPPDDGGE
+2950 DVTPPDDGGDI
-2960 VTPPDDGGEV
+2960 TPPDDGGDV

-2978 VTPPDDGGDVT
+2978 VTPPDDGGDITPPDDDGDITPPDGGDVT

-3137 AYNNSVDNDGL
+3137 VYNNSVDNDGL

-3237 NWLHASDNAAATFG
+3237 NWLHASDNASATFG

>member
-46 AAPAVAE
+46 APPAVAE

-74 VVETGNTVATDT
+74 VVETDNTIATDT
-86 ATSAAIV
+86 AASAAIV

-136 ITGSNEDG
+136 ITGSSADG
-144 TIMLQNG
+144 TILLQNG
-151 GSVINDARIENNATY
+151 GSVINDGRIENSAIYVHNLDYGAP
-166 EHDPQDIPQEYAGVY
+166 EIDAAIY

-186 SYVSSESGVLEG
+186 SYVSSENGVLKG

-204 QSGEAHITNGGMI
+204 QSGEVHITNGGTI

-226 GVEFRDGTY
+226 GVELRGGAY

-252 GKIEDAA
+252 NKIEDAA
-259 IYVHTLNDMAVS
+259 IYAHTFDDIAA
-271 GSVSVDNSGLMQSDF
+271 GDSVSVDNSGLLQSDF
-286 ITVALYYGSHF
+286 IAVALYHGAHF
-297 EVVNRVGGV
+297 EVFNRAGGV

-316 IKSTAMELKVGVDN
+316 IQSAAMELKAGADN

-347 GIHYGESTSGGV
+347 GIHYGENTSGGV

-432 NGNTITNQ
+432 NGNTISNQ

-501 GNNQITTE
+501 GNNQVTTE
-509 SGSTIV
+509 SGSVIV

-551 GTSGTITN
+551 GASGTITN

-592 SVYGVYVTTG
+592 SVFGVYVTTG

-630 AGAILGDTNGVTING
+630 AGAILGDTNGVTISG

-678 GTEISGNI
+678 GTEISGSI

-715 SVTSSGDWTLPGA
+715 SVTSSGDWTLSGA

-765 LQIGNSGTLGA
+765 LQIGNGGTLGA

-807 IKQGGGELTLS
+807 VKQGGGELTLS

-855 DAASASDPF
+855 DAANAGDPF

-958 INGNAMNS
+958 INGNAMNP

-995 YNAAIDAHGTFNLA
+995 DNAAIDAHGTFNLA

-1057 SDGTL
+1057 SEGTL
-1062 VANNVEALGTGNV
+1062 IATNVEALGTGNV
-1075 TDNATLELNTGGD
+1075 TDNATLEMNTGGD

-1101 SGDDALTLSGT
+1101 SGDETLTLSGANSYT
-1112 NTYSGGTTISGGTLI
+1112 GGTTISGGTLV
-1127 ASNVEALGTGDV
+1127 ATNVEALGTGDV

-1148 TGGDFANNIGGSGQV
+1148 TGGTFDNVISGSGQV
-1163 VKSGDETLTLSGT
+1163 VKSGDDALTLSGSNT
-1176 NSYTGGTTISG
+1176 YTGGTTISG

-1227 VKSGDKTLTLSGSN
+1227 VKSGDKTLTLSG
-1241 IYTGGT
+1241 
-1247 LISGGT
+1247 
-1253 LIATNVDALG
+1253 
-1263 TGDVTDNATLE
+1263 
-1274 MNTGGDFANAIGGT
+1274 
-1288 GSVVKSGDETL
+1288 
-1299 TLSGSNIY
+1299 
-1307 TGGTTISGGTLVA
+1307 
-1320 TNVEALGSGDVTDN
+1320 
-1334 ATLELNTGGTFDNVI
+1334 
-1349 SGSGQVVKSGDD
+1349 
-1361 ALTLSGN
+1361 
-1368 NSYTGGTLI
+1368 
-1377 SDGTLVASNV
+1377 
-1387 EALGSGDVTD
+1387 
-1397 NATLALN
+1397 
-1404 TGGDFTNNIG
+1404 
-1414 GTGRVEKSG
+1414 
-1423 DDALTLSGANSYT
+1423 
-1436 GGTLISGG
+1436 
-1444 TLVATNVDALGT
+1444 
-1456 GNVTDNA
+1456 
-1463 TLELN
+1463 
-1468 TGGDFDNAIS
+1468 
-1478 GSGQVVKSGD
+1478 
-1488 KTLTLSGANSYTGG
+1488 
-1502 TTISSGTLIATNV
+1502 
-1515 EALGT
+1515 
-1520 GDVTDNATLEL
+1520 
-1531 NTGGDFDNNIGG
+1531 
-1543 TGSVV
+1543 
-1548 KSGDETLTLSG
+1548 

-1569 SGGTLVATSVDALGS
+1569 SGGTLVA
-1584 GDVTDNATLEMNT
+1584 
-1597 GGDFANNIGGTG
+1597 
-1609 SVVKSGDKTLTLSGS
+1609 
-1624 NTYAGGTTI
+1624 
-1633 NDGTLVANNVEALG
+1633 NNVEALG
-1647 TGDVIDNATLELN
+1647 TGDVTNNATLELN
-1660 TGGDFDNAISGSGQ
+1660 TGGTFDNAISGSGQ
-1674 VVKSGDKTLTLSGA
+1674 VVKSGDETLTLSG
-1688 NSYSGATTISGGTLI
+1688 NNTYRGATTISGGTLI

-1767 NSNTADPVIHAASQV
+1767 NSNTTDPVIHAASQV

-1846 DMGKQYELTTALTWY
+1846 DTGKQYELTTALTWY

-1901 STGWDGTSLI
+1901 ATGWDGTSLI

-1936 LVATNVDALG
+1936 LVATNVEALGSGDVTDDATLELNTGGTLDNAISGSGQVVKSGDDVLTLSGANSYTGGTLISSGTLVANNVEALGSGDVTDNATLELNTGGDFDNAISGSGKVEKSGDDALTLSGANTYTGGTLISDGTLVASNVEALGTGDVTDNAVLELNTGGDFDNAISGSGQVEKSGDGTLTLSGSNTYTGGTTINDGTLIATSVDALGSGDVTDDATLELNTGGTFDNAIGGSGNVVKSGADTLTLSGSNSYTGGTTISGGTLVASNVEALGTGDVTNNATLELNTGGDFINNIGGTGRVEKSGDDTLTLSGSNTYTGGTLINGGTLVASNVEALGTGDVTDNATLELNTGGTFDNAISGSGQVVKSGDETLTLSGTNSYTGGTTISGGTLVATNVEALG

-1976 SGDDALTLSGANTYT
+1976 SGDK
-1991 GGTTINDGT
+1991 
-2000 LVACN
+2000 
-2005 VEALGTGDVTDNATL
+2005 
-2020 ELNTGGTF
+2020 
-2028 DNVISGSGQMVKS
+2028 M
-2041 GDDTLTLSGSNTYTG
+2041 
-2056 GTTISGGTL
+2056 
-2065 VATSVDALGSGD
+2065 
-2077 VTNDAVLELN
+2077 
-2087 TGGDFDNA
+2087 
-2095 ISGSGQVVKSGDE
+2095 
-2108 TLTLSGANSYT
+2108 
-2119 GGTTISGGTLVAS
+2119 
-2132 NVEALGSSDVT
+2132 
-2143 DNATLELNTGGDFT
+2143 
-2157 NNISGSGQVVKS
+2157 
-2169 GDDVLTLSGANS
+2169 LTLSGANS

-2191 TLVASNVEA
+2191 TLVASNV
-2200 LGTGDITDNAVLE
+2200 N
-2213 LNTGGDFDNAIS
+2213 
-2225 GSGQVVKSGDET
+2225 
-2237 LTLSGSNTYTGG
+2237 
-2249 TTISGGTLVAS
+2249 
-2260 NVDALGTGDVTDNAT
+2260 
-2275 LELNTGGTFD
+2275 
-2285 NVISGSGQVVKSG
+2285 
-2298 DKTLTLSGANSY
+2298 
-2310 TGGTTINDGTLVAS
+2310 
-2324 NVDALGSGDVTN
+2324 
-2336 DAVLELNTG
+2336 
-2345 GDFTN
+2345 
-2350 NISGSGQVVK
+2350 
-2360 SGDETL
+2360 
-2366 TLSGTNSYTDGTLIS
+2366 
-2381 GGTLVATNLEALGTG
+2381 
-2396 DVTNNA
+2396 
-2402 TLELNTGGDF
+2402 
-2412 TNNISGSG
+2412 
-2420 QVVKS
+2420 
-2425 GDETLTLSGANS
+2425 
-2437 YTGGTTISGGT
+2437 
-2448 LVASNVEALGSGDVT
+2448 
-2463 DNATLE
+2463 
-2469 MNTGGDFDNAISGSG
+2469 
-2484 QVVKSGDKTLTLSGA
+2484 
-2499 NSYTGG
+2499 
-2505 TTISGGTLVA
+2505 
-2515 SNVEALGSGD
+2515 ALGSGD

-2652 NAADDTRYDV
+2652 NADDDTRYDV

-2674 AATDAHGTFT
+2674 AATNAHGTFT

-2932 EVTPPDDGGDVTP
+2932 EVTPPDDGGEVTP
-2945 PDGGG
+2945 PDDGG
-2950 DVTPPDDGGE
+2950 DVTPPDDGGD
-2960 VTPPDDGGEV
+2960 VSPPDDGGEV

-2978 VTPPDDGGDVT
+2978 VTPPDDDGDITPPDDGGDITPPDGGDVT

-3082 YINANTDSTGNR
+3082 YINASTDSTGNR

-3210 SWTTRLGMRVDGKLY
+3210 SWTTRLGVRVDGKLY

-3237 NWLHASDNAAATFG
+3237 NWLHASDNASATFG

-3259 PNDRVEV
+3259 PNDRMEV

>member
-74 VVETGNTVATDT
+74 VVETGNTIATDT
-86 ATSAAIV
+86 AASAAIV

-107 AVVGSSLTDS
+107 AVVGSSLIDS

-136 ITGSNEDG
+136 IIGSSADG
-144 TIMLQNG
+144 TILLQNG
-151 GSVINDARIENNATY
+151 GSVINDGRIENSAIYVHNLDLGAP
-166 EHDPQDIPQEYAGVY
+166 EIDAAIY

-186 SYVSSESGVLEG
+186 SYVSSENGVLKG

-204 QSGEAHITNGGMI
+204 QSGEVHITNGGTI

-226 GVEFRDGTY
+226 GVELRGGAY

-252 GKIEDAA
+252 GEIEDAA
-259 IYVHTLNDMAVS
+259 IYAHTFDDIAA
-271 GSVSVDNSGLMQSDF
+271 GDYVSVDNSGLLQSDF
-286 ITVALYYGSHF
+286 IAVALYHGAHF
-297 EVVNRVGGV
+297 EVINRAGGV

-316 IKSTAMELKVGVDN
+316 IQSAAMELKAGANN

-372 SGDAS
+372 AGDAS

-392 GTMSSSVYGVYLDST
+392 GTMSSTVYGVYLDSA

-489 ITTTSTGISIAG
+489 ITATSTGISIAS
-501 GNNQITTE
+501 GNNQVTTE
-509 SGSTIV
+509 SGSAIV

-592 SVYGVYVTTG
+592 SVFGVYVTTG

-630 AGAILGDTNGVTING
+630 AGAILGDTNGVTISG
-645 SGNTLTS
+645 SGNTLTN
-652 QGKITG
+652 QGKITS
-658 GTNAI
+658 GTNAV

-678 GTEISGNI
+678 GTEMSGSI
-686 TDDNNSASANN
+686 TDGNNSASANN

-715 SVTSSGDWTLPGA
+715 SVTSSGDWTLSGA

-765 LQIGNSGTLGA
+765 LQIGNGGTLGA

-789 NRSDAAA
+789 NRSDAAV

-807 IKQGGGELTLS
+807 VKQGGGELTLS

-958 INGNAMNS
+958 INGNAMNP

-995 YNAAIDAHGTFNLA
+995 DNAAIDAHGTFNLA

-1101 SGDDALTLSGT
+1101 SGD
-1112 NTYSGGTTISGGTLI
+1112 
-1127 ASNVEALGTGDV
+1127 
-1139 TDNAVLELN
+1139 
-1148 TGGDFANNIGGSGQV
+1148 
-1163 VKSGDETLTLSGT
+1163 ETLTLSGA
-1176 NSYTGGTTISG
+1176 NS
-1187 GTLVASNVEA
+1187 
-1197 LGSGDVT
+1197 
-1204 DNATLEM
+1204 
-1211 NTGGDF
+1211 
-1217 ANNIGGTGSV
+1217 
-1227 VKSGDKTLTLSGSN
+1227 
-1241 IYTGGT
+1241 
-1247 LISGGT
+1247 
-1253 LIATNVDALG
+1253 
-1263 TGDVTDNATLE
+1263 
-1274 MNTGGDFANAIGGT
+1274 
-1288 GSVVKSGDETL
+1288 
-1299 TLSGSNIY
+1299 Y

-1349 SGSGQVVKSGDD
+1349 SGSGQVVKSGD
-1361 ALTLSGN
+1361 
-1368 NSYTGGTLI
+1368 
-1377 SDGTLVASNV
+1377 
-1387 EALGSGDVTD
+1387 EM
-1397 NATLALN
+1397 
-1404 TGGDFTNNIG
+1404 
-1414 GTGRVEKSG
+1414 
-1423 DDALTLSGANSYT
+1423 
-1436 GGTLISGG
+1436 
-1444 TLVATNVDALGT
+1444 
-1456 GNVTDNA
+1456 
-1463 TLELN
+1463 
-1468 TGGDFDNAIS
+1468 
-1478 GSGQVVKSGD
+1478 
-1488 KTLTLSGANSYTGG
+1488 LTLSGANSYTGG
-1502 TTISSGTLIATNV
+1502 TTISGGTLVVSNV
-1515 EALGT
+1515 EALGS

-1548 KSGDETLTLSG
+1548 KSGDKTLTLSG

-1569 SGGTLVATSVDALGS
+1569 SGGTLVAT
-1584 GDVTDNATLEMNT
+1584 
-1597 GGDFANNIGGTG
+1597 
-1609 SVVKSGDKTLTLSGS
+1609 
-1624 NTYAGGTTI
+1624 
-1633 NDGTLVANNVEALG
+1633 
-1647 TGDVIDNATLELN
+1647 
-1660 TGGDFDNAISGSGQ
+1660 
-1674 VVKSGDKTLTLSGA
+1674 
-1688 NSYSGATTISGGTLI
+1688 
-1703 AANVNALGTGAI
+1703 
-1715 DNRASL
+1715 
-1721 LLDASGQFTVTDLTT
+1721 
-1736 ESGGNTEIGAGST
+1736 
-1749 LQATT
+1749 
-1754 LTQKSDST
+1754 
-1762 LTINL
+1762 
-1767 NSNTADPVIHAASQV
+1767 
-1782 SLAGTLD
+1782 
-1789 ITGVGDVLDSD
+1789 
-1800 PASTDDLDTFT
+1800 
-1811 LIASD
+1811 
-1816 KTIAGDFEK
+1816 
-1825 LTVAGMDADLAD
+1825 
-1837 FITVDGRID
+1837 
-1846 DMGKQYELTTALTWY
+1846 
-1861 ADRDDAVT
+1861 
-1869 DAHGTF
+1869 
-1875 NLTNAD
+1875 
-1881 GSFAVNTVLE
+1881 
-1891 NVDATLDPAS
+1891 
-1901 STGWDGTSLI
+1901 
-1911 KQGAGT
+1911 
-1917 LILNA
+1917 
-1922 ENTYTGGTTISGGT
+1922 
-1936 LVATNVDALG
+1936 
-1946 SGDVTDDATLELN
+1946 
-1959 TGGTFDNAISGS
+1959 
-1971 GQVVK
+1971 
-1976 SGDDALTLSGANTYT
+1976 
-1991 GGTTINDGT
+1991 
-2000 LVACN
+2000 
-2005 VEALGTGDVTDNATL
+2005 
-2020 ELNTGGTF
+2020 
-2028 DNVISGSGQMVKS
+2028 
-2041 GDDTLTLSGSNTYTG
+2041 
-2056 GTTISGGTL
+2056 
-2065 VATSVDALGSGD
+2065 
-2077 VTNDAVLELN
+2077 
-2087 TGGDFDNA
+2087 
-2095 ISGSGQVVKSGDE
+2095 
-2108 TLTLSGANSYT
+2108 
-2119 GGTTISGGTLVAS
+2119 
-2132 NVEALGSSDVT
+2132 
-2143 DNATLELNTGGDFT
+2143 
-2157 NNISGSGQVVKS
+2157 
-2169 GDDVLTLSGANS
+2169 
-2181 YSGGTLISDG
+2181 
-2191 TLVASNVEA
+2191 
-2200 LGTGDITDNAVLE
+2200 
-2213 LNTGGDFDNAIS
+2213 
-2225 GSGQVVKSGDET
+2225 
-2237 LTLSGSNTYTGG
+2237 
-2249 TTISGGTLVAS
+2249 
-2260 NVDALGTGDVTDNAT
+2260 
-2275 LELNTGGTFD
+2275 
-2285 NVISGSGQVVKSG
+2285 
-2298 DKTLTLSGANSY
+2298 
-2310 TGGTTINDGTLVAS
+2310 
-2324 NVDALGSGDVTN
+2324 
-2336 DAVLELNTG
+2336 
-2345 GDFTN
+2345 
-2350 NISGSGQVVK
+2350 
-2360 SGDETL
+2360 
-2366 TLSGTNSYTDGTLIS
+2366 
-2381 GGTLVATNLEALGTG
+2381 
-2396 DVTNNA
+2396 
-2402 TLELNTGGDF
+2402 
-2412 TNNISGSG
+2412 
-2420 QVVKS
+2420 
-2425 GDETLTLSGANS
+2425 
-2437 YTGGTTISGGT
+2437 
-2448 LVASNVEALGSGDVT
+2448 
-2463 DNATLE
+2463 
-2469 MNTGGDFDNAISGSG
+2469 
-2484 QVVKSGDKTLTLSGA
+2484 
-2499 NSYTGG
+2499 
-2505 TTISGGTLVA
+2505 
-2515 SNVEALGSGD
+2515 NVEALGSGD

-2569 ANSTLAVHLIDSN
+2569 ANSTLAVHLTNSN
-2582 SGAIVTADH
+2582 SGAIVTADR

-2612 DAYAYTLIDTDS
+2612 DAYAYTLIDSDS
-2624 AINSDFAQFT
+2624 AIDSDFAQFT

-2652 NAADDTRYDV
+2652 NADDDTRYDV

-2740 QEGALWLA
+2740 QEGVLWLA

-2789 VDTFTVNGDVVNSSA
+2789 IDTFTVNGDVVNSSA

-2932 EVTPPDDGGDVTP
+2932 DVTPPDDGGD
-2945 PDGGG
+2945 
-2950 DVTPPDDGGE
+2950 

-2978 VTPPDDGGDVT
+2978 VTPPDDGGDVTPPDDGGDVTPPDDGGDVTPPDDDGDITPPDGGDVT

-3237 NWLHASDNAAATFG
+3237 NWLHASDNASSTFG

-3259 PNDRVEV
+3259 PNGRVEV

>member
-74 VVETGNTVATDT
+74 VVETDNTIATDT
-86 ATSAAIV
+86 AASAAIV

-123 SLTGATS
+123 SSTGATS

-166 EHDPQDIPQEYAGVY
+166 EHDPEDIPQEYAGVY

-252 GKIEDAA
+252 NKIEDAA

-286 ITVALYYGSHF
+286 ITVALYHGSHF

-372 SGDAS
+372 AGDAS

-392 GTMSSSVYGVYLDST
+392 GTMSSTVYGVYLDSA
-407 RSKGHTLNNQAGGAI
+407 RSKGHTLNNQAGGVI
-422 SANTAVAING
+422 SANTAVAVNG

-501 GNNQITTE
+501 GNNQVTTE
-509 SGSTIV
+509 SGSAIV

-536 TATGSSISYGIQYNS
+536 TATGSNMSYGIQYNS
-551 GTSGTITN
+551 GASGTITN

-592 SVYGVYVTTG
+592 SVFGVYVTTG
-602 HTLNNLAGGSITA
+602 HTLNNLAGGSISA

-620 LNGNNNTLAN
+620 FHGNNNKLAN

-658 GTNAI
+658 GINAI

-678 GTEISGNI
+678 GTEISGSI

-715 SVTSSGDWTLPGA
+715 SVTSSGDWTLSGA

-765 LQIGNSGTLGA
+765 LQIGNGGTLGA

-807 IKQGGGELTLS
+807 VKQGGGELTLS

-884 LQANTLTQQDGSTL
+884 LQANTLTQQDDSTL

-958 INGNAMNS
+958 INGNAMS
-966 DAFITVVGQKNV
+966 PDAFITVVGQKNV

-995 YNAAIDAHGTFNLA
+995 DNAAIDAHGTFNLA
-1009 DADDSFTVNTVLEN
+1009 DADDSFTVNTVLED
-1023 VDANSGWNGQ
+1023 VDANSGWDGQ

-1042 LILNAENTYTGGTTI
+1042 LILNAENT
-1057 SDGTL
+1057 
-1062 VANNVEALGTGNV
+1062 
-1075 TDNATLELNTGGD
+1075 
-1088 FDNAISGSGQVVK
+1088 
-1101 SGDDALTLSGT
+1101 
-1112 NTYSGGTTISGGTLI
+1112 
-1127 ASNVEALGTGDV
+1127 
-1139 TDNAVLELN
+1139 
-1148 TGGDFANNIGGSGQV
+1148 
-1163 VKSGDETLTLSGT
+1163 
-1176 NSYTGGTTISG
+1176 YTGGTTISG

-1204 DNATLEM
+1204 DNATLEL

-1217 ANNIGGTGSV
+1217 DNN
-1227 VKSGDKTLTLSGSN
+1227 
-1241 IYTGGT
+1241 
-1247 LISGGT
+1247 
-1253 LIATNVDALG
+1253 
-1263 TGDVTDNATLE
+1263 
-1274 MNTGGDFANAIGGT
+1274 IGGT

-1299 TLSGSNIY
+1299 TLSGANSY

-1320 TNVEALGSGDVTDN
+1320 TNVEAVGSGDVTDN

-1387 EALGSGDVTD
+1387 EALGSGDVT
-1397 NATLALN
+1397 N
-1404 TGGDFTNNIG
+1404 
-1414 GTGRVEKSG
+1414 
-1423 DDALTLSGANSYT
+1423 DA
-1436 GGTLISGG
+1436 
-1444 TLVATNVDALGT
+1444 V
-1456 GNVTDNA
+1456 
-1463 TLELN
+1463 
-1468 TGGDFDNAIS
+1468 
-1478 GSGQVVKSGD
+1478 
-1488 KTLTLSGANSYTGG
+1488 
-1502 TTISSGTLIATNV
+1502 
-1515 EALGT
+1515 
-1520 GDVTDNATLEL
+1520 LEL

-1569 SGGTLVATSVDALGS
+1569 SGGTLVATNVDALGT
-1584 GDVTDNATLEMNT
+1584 GNVTDNATLELN
-1597 GGDFANNIGGTG
+1597 ASGT
-1609 SVVKSGDKTLTLSGS
+1609 
-1624 NTYAGGTTI
+1624 
-1633 NDGTLVANNVEALG
+1633 
-1647 TGDVIDNATLELN
+1647 
-1660 TGGDFDNAISGSGQ
+1660 FDNAISGSGQ

-1767 NSNTADPVIHAASQV
+1767 NSNTTAPVIHAASQV

-1789 ITGVGDVLDSD
+1789 ITSVGDVLDSD

-1846 DMGKQYELTTALTWY
+1846 DTGKQYELTTALTWY

-1901 STGWDGTSLI
+1901 ATGWDGTSLI

-1946 SGDVTDDATLELN
+1946 SGDVTNDAVLELN
-1959 TGGTFDNAISGS
+1959 TGGTFDNTISGS
-1971 GQVVK
+1971 GRVVK
-1976 SGDDALTLSGANTYT
+1976 SGDGALTLSGANSYS
-1991 GGTTINDGT
+1991 GGTLISDGT
-2000 LVACN
+2000 LIAGRVD
-2005 VEALGTGDVTDNATL
+2005 VLGSGDVTDNATL

-2028 DNVISGSGQMVKS
+2028 DN
-2041 GDDTLTLSGSNTYTG
+2041 
-2056 GTTISGGTL
+2056 
-2065 VATSVDALGSGD
+2065 A
-2077 VTNDAVLELN
+2077 
-2087 TGGDFDNA
+2087 
-2095 ISGSGQVVKSGDE
+2095 
-2108 TLTLSGANSYT
+2108 
-2119 GGTTISGGTLVAS
+2119 
-2132 NVEALGSSDVT
+2132 
-2143 DNATLELNTGGDFT
+2143 
-2157 NNISGSGQVVKS
+2157 ISGSGQVVKS

-2200 LGTGDITDNAVLE
+2200 LGTGDVTDNATLEMNTGGDFINNIGGTGRVEKSGDDALTLSGSNTYTGGTTINDGTLIATSVDALGSGDVTNNAVLELNTGGDFINNIGGTGRVEKSGDETLTLSGSNTYTGGTLISGGTLVATNVEALGTGDVTDNAVLELNTGGDFINNIGGTGRVEKSGDDTLTLSGSNSYTGGTLISSGTLVATNVDALGSGDVTDNATLELNTGGTFDNAISGSGQVVKSGDETLTLSGANSYTGGTLISSGTLVANDVNALGTGDVTDNAVLE

-2237 LTLSGSNTYTGG
+2237 LTLSG
-2249 TTISGGTLVAS
+2249 
-2260 NVDALGTGDVTDNAT
+2260 
-2275 LELNTGGTFD
+2275 
-2285 NVISGSGQVVKSG
+2285 
-2298 DKTLTLSGANSY
+2298 ANSY
-2310 TGGTTINDGTLVAS
+2310 TG
-2324 NVDALGSGDVTN
+2324 
-2336 DAVLELNTG
+2336 
-2345 GDFTN
+2345 
-2350 NISGSGQVVK
+2350 
-2360 SGDETL
+2360 
-2366 TLSGTNSYTDGTLIS
+2366 GTLIS
-2381 GGTLVATNLEALGTG
+2381 GGTLVAT
-2396 DVTNNA
+2396 
-2402 TLELNTGGDF
+2402 
-2412 TNNISGSG
+2412 S
-2420 QVVKS
+2420 
-2425 GDETLTLSGANS
+2425 
-2437 YTGGTTISGGT
+2437 
-2448 LVASNVEALGSGDVT
+2448 VEALGSGDVT
-2463 DNATLE
+2463 DNAVLE
-2469 MNTGGDFDNAISGSG
+2469 LNTGGTFDNAISGSG

-2550 ATTAIG
+2550 AITAIG

-2569 ANSTLAVHLIDSN
+2569 ANSTLAVHLLDSN

-2652 NAADDTRYDV
+2652 NADDDTRYDV

-2769 FGGHNATVNGHVNNQ
+2769 FGGHNSTVNGHVNNQ

-2873 EVIEVGGQSDGDFTL
+2873 EVIEVGGQSDGDFRL

-2932 EVTPPDDGGDVTP
+2932 EVTPPDDGGE
-2945 PDGGG
+2945 
-2950 DVTPPDDGGE
+2950 VTPPDDGGE

-2970 TPPDDGGD
+2970 TPPDDDGE
-2978 VTPPDDGGDVT
+2978 VTPPDDGGDITPPDDGGDITPPDGGDVT

-3024 YRSADGSIWMRFKAG
+3024 YRSADGSVWMRFKAG

-3082 YINANTDSTGNR
+3082 YINASTDSTGNR

-3210 SWTTRLGMRVDGKLY
+3210 SWTTRLGVRVDGKLY

-3237 NWLHASDNAAATFG
+3237 NWLHASDNASATFG

-3259 PNDRVEV
+3259 PNDRMEV

>member
-1 MNKTYNIIWNAAR
+1 A
-14 GMYIVTSELARSGS
+14 
-28 RAIVSVSASCAVT
+28 
-41 LLAMD
+41 
-46 AAPAVAE
+46 
-53 ETRVSIP
+53 
-60 SQTTTYTLS
+60 
-69 GATPF
+69 
-74 VVETGNTVATDT
+74 
-86 ATSAAIV
+86 
-93 GDNSNDWDLLIESG
+93 
-107 AVVGSSLTDS
+107 
-117 QAMNLD
+117 
-123 SLTGATS
+123 
-130 VHNQGT
+130 
-136 ITGSNEDG
+136 
-144 TIMLQNG
+144 
-151 GSVINDARIENNATY
+151 
-166 EHDPQDIPQEYAGVY
+166 
-181 MLNGG
+181 
-186 SYVSSESGVLEG
+186 
-198 VSGVIV
+198 
-204 QSGEAHITNGGMI
+204 
-217 NSDGSWRSY
+217 
-226 GVEFRDGTY
+226 
-235 GTIVNTGT
+235 
-243 IITTASDGS
+243 
-252 GKIEDAA
+252 
-259 IYVHTLNDMAVS
+259 
-271 GSVSVDNSGLMQSDF
+271 
-286 ITVALYYGSHF
+286 
-297 EVVNRVGGV
+297 
-306 ITAGNSSLVG
+306 
-316 IKSTAMELKVGVDN
+316 
-330 LVTND
+330 
-335 GTISAYGTANTY
+335 
-347 GIHYGESTSGGV
+347 
-359 ITNTGSIT
+359 
-367 TTGGG
+367 
-372 SGDAS
+372 
-377 VYVHGNGDGTVVNNS
+377 
-392 GTMSSSVYGVYLDST
+392 
-407 RSKGHTLNNQAGGAI
+407 
-422 SANTAVAING
+422 
-432 NGNTITNQ
+432 
-440 GKMTGVS
+440 
-447 DGLLISGNNNIVTT
+447 
-461 SGGEISGK
+461 
-469 NGIRVSKG
+469 
-477 SGNQITAKSGSK
+477 
-489 ITTTSTGISIAG
+489 
-501 GNNQITTE
+501 
-509 SGSTIV
+509 
-515 AKDNG
+515 
-520 ILINSG
+520 
-526 ANNVTNGGSI
+526 
-536 TATGSSISYGIQYNS
+536 
-551 GTSGTITN
+551 
-559 TGTIT
+559 
-564 TTGKGAGDASVYAH
+564 
-578 GGAVTINNSGTMDS
+578 
-592 SVYGVYVTTG
+592 
-602 HTLNNLAGGSITA
+602 
-615 NTAVQ
+615 
-620 LNGNNNTLAN
+620 
-630 AGAILGDTNGVTING
+630 
-645 SGNTLTS
+645 
-652 QGKITG
+652 
-658 GTNAI
+658 
-663 LINSGSKNNTLTLNT
+663 
-678 GTEISGNI
+678 
-686 TDDNNSASANN
+686 
-697 NLILDGE
+697 
-704 GTLGSSISGLN
+704 
-715 SVTSSGDWTLPGA
+715 
-728 TMNLSGTTNSA
+728 
-739 LWVKSGTLILNG
+739 
-751 AMTAKGATVDSGTT
+751 
-765 LQIGNSGTLGA
+765 
-776 FNGDIVDNGTLTF
+776 
-789 NRSDAAA
+789 
-796 YGSVISGSGNV
+796 
-807 IKQGGGELTLS
+807 
-818 NNNSYSGGTT
+818 
-828 IAEGTLT
+828 
-835 ATAGGALGSGN
+835 
-846 IDNRAYLKL
+846 
-855 DAASASDPF
+855 
-864 IVADLTTHSGA
+864 
-875 TVEIGAGST
+875 
-884 LQANTLTQQDGSTL
+884 
-898 TADLTATSG
+898 
-907 PAIRA
+907 
-912 KNVNLDGTLNVA
+912 
-924 SPASQEPIRST
+924 
-935 DDLISL
+935 
-941 ALIESDNAIS
+941 
-951 GDFDDIT
+951 
-958 INGNAMNS
+958 
-966 DAFITVVGQKNV
+966 
-978 NDTHY
+978 
-983 DLVET
+983 
-988 LTWYADR
+988 
-995 YNAAIDAHGTFNLA
+995 
-1009 DADDSFTVNTVLEN
+1009 
-1023 VDANSGWNGQ
+1023 
-1033 SLTKTGAGT
+1033 
-1042 LILNAENTYTGGTTI
+1042 
-1057 SDGTL
+1057 
-1062 VANNVEALGTGNV
+1062 
-1075 TDNATLELNTGGD
+1075 
-1088 FDNAISGSGQVVK
+1088 
-1101 SGDDALTLSGT
+1101 
-1112 NTYSGGTTISGGTLI
+1112 
-1127 ASNVEALGTGDV
+1127 
-1139 TDNAVLELN
+1139 
-1148 TGGDFANNIGGSGQV
+1148 
-1163 VKSGDETLTLSGT
+1163 
-1176 NSYTGGTTISG
+1176 
-1187 GTLVASNVEA
+1187 
-1197 LGSGDVT
+1197 
-1204 DNATLEM
+1204 
-1211 NTGGDF
+1211 
-1217 ANNIGGTGSV
+1217 
-1227 VKSGDKTLTLSGSN
+1227 
-1241 IYTGGT
+1241 
-1247 LISGGT
+1247 
-1253 LIATNVDALG
+1253 
-1263 TGDVTDNATLE
+1263 
-1274 MNTGGDFANAIGGT
+1274 
-1288 GSVVKSGDETL
+1288 
-1299 TLSGSNIY
+1299 
-1307 TGGTTISGGTLVA
+1307 
-1320 TNVEALGSGDVTDN
+1320 
-1334 ATLELNTGGTFDNVI
+1334 I

-1387 EALGSGDVTD
+1387 EALGSGDVT
-1397 NATLALN
+1397 N
-1404 TGGDFTNNIG
+1404 
-1414 GTGRVEKSG
+1414 
-1423 DDALTLSGANSYT
+1423 DA
-1436 GGTLISGG
+1436 
-1444 TLVATNVDALGT
+1444 V
-1456 GNVTDNA
+1456 
-1463 TLELN
+1463 LELN

-1502 TTISSGTLIATNV
+1502 TTISGGTLVASNV
-1515 EALGT
+1515 EALG
-1520 GDVTDNATLEL
+1520 
-1531 NTGGDFDNNIGG
+1531 
-1543 TGSVV
+1543 
-1548 KSGDETLTLSG
+1548 SGDIT
-1559 ANSYTGGTTI
+1559 
-1569 SGGTLVATSVDALGS
+1569 
-1584 GDVTDNATLEMNT
+1584 
-1597 GGDFANNIGGTG
+1597 
-1609 SVVKSGDKTLTLSGS
+1609 
-1624 NTYAGGTTI
+1624 
-1633 NDGTLVANNVEALG
+1633 
-1647 TGDVIDNATLELN
+1647 DNATLELN

-1674 VVKSGDKTLTLSGA
+1674 VVKSGDETLTLSGT
-1688 NSYSGATTISGGTLI
+1688 NTYTGGTTISGGTLI
-1703 AANVNALGTGAI
+1703 ATHVNALGTGAI

-1721 LLDASGQFTVTDLTT
+1721 LLDASGQFAVTDLTT

-1846 DMGKQYELTTALTWY
+1846 DTGKQYELTTALTWY

-1891 NVDATLDPAS
+1891 NVDATLDPDSA
-1901 STGWDGTSLI
+1901 TGWDGTSLI

-1922 ENTYTGGTTISGGT
+1922 ENTYTVGTTISGGT

-1976 SGDDALTLSGANTYT
+1976 SGDKMLTLSGTNSYS
-1991 GGTTINDGT
+1991 GGTLISGGT
-2000 LVACN
+2000 LVATN
-2005 VEALGTGDVTDNATL
+2005 VDALGSGDVTDDATL

-2028 DNVISGSGQMVKS
+2028 DNAISGSGQVVKS

-2056 GTTISGGTL
+2056 GTI
-2065 VATSVDALGSGD
+2065 
-2077 VTNDAVLELN
+2077 
-2087 TGGDFDNA
+2087 
-2095 ISGSGQVVKSGDE
+2095 
-2108 TLTLSGANSYT
+2108 
-2119 GGTTISGGTLVAS
+2119 ISGGTLVAS
-2132 NVEALGSSDVT
+2132 NVEALGTGDVT
-2143 DNATLELNTGGDFT
+2143 ND
-2157 NNISGSGQVVKS
+2157 
-2169 GDDVLTLSGANS
+2169 
-2181 YSGGTLISDG
+2181 
-2191 TLVASNVEA
+2191 
-2200 LGTGDITDNAVLE
+2200 AVLE

-2249 TTISGGTLVAS
+2249 TLISGGTLVAS
-2260 NVDALGTGDVTDNAT
+2260 NV
-2275 LELNTGGTFD
+2275 E
-2285 NVISGSGQVVKSG
+2285 
-2298 DKTLTLSGANSY
+2298 
-2310 TGGTTINDGTLVAS
+2310 
-2324 NVDALGSGDVTN
+2324 ALGSGDVTN

-2350 NISGSGQVVK
+2350 AISGSGQVVKSGDETLTLSGANSYTGGTLISGGTLIASNVEALGTGDVTDNAVLELNTGGDFDNAISGSGQVEKSGDETLTLSGANSYTGGTLISSGTLVANDVNALGTGDVTDNAVLELNTGGTFDNAISGSGQVVKSGDETLTLSGSNTYTGGTTINDGTLIATSVDALGSGDVTDNAVLELNTGGDFDNAISGSGQVVK

-2402 TLELNTGGDF
+2402 TLELNTGGTFD
-2412 TNNISGSG
+2412 NAISGSG

-2425 GDETLTLSGANS
+2425 GDDALTLSGSNT

-2448 LVASNVEALGSGDVT
+2448 LIATSVDALGSGDVT
-2463 DNATLE
+2463 DNAVLE
-2469 MNTGGDFDNAISGSG
+2469 LNTGGTFDNAISGSG
-2484 QVVKSGDKTLTLSGA
+2484 QVVKSGDKTLTLSGS
-2499 NSYTGG
+2499 NTYTGG
-2505 TTISGGTLVA
+2505 TTISGGTLIA
-2515 SNVEALGSGD
+2515 SNVEALGSGN

-2556 AGSALRANTLTQE
+2556 AGSTLRANTLTQE
-2569 ANSTLAVHLIDSN
+2569 ANSTLAVHLTDSN

-2705 NPDSATYWDG
+2705 NPDSATDWDG

-2769 FGGHNATVNGHVNNQ
+2769 FGGHNATVNGHVNNL

-2916 DVPDDGGEVT
+2916 DVPDDGGDVT

-2932 EVTPPDDGGDVTP
+2932 DVIPPDDGGDVTPPDDGGDVTP
-2945 PDGGG
+2945 PDDGG
-2950 DVTPPDDGGE
+2950 D
-2960 VTPPDDGGEV
+2960 V

-2978 VTPPDDGGDVT
+2978 VTPPDDGGDVTPPDDDGDITPPDGGDVT

-3024 YRSADGSIWMRFKAG
+3024 YRSADGSVWMRFKAG

-3082 YINANTDSTGNR
+3082 YINASTDSTGNR

-3237 NWLHASDNAAATFG
+3237 NWLHASDNASATFG

>member
-1 MNKTYNIIWNAAR
+1 
-14 GMYIVTSELARSGS
+14 
-28 RAIVSVSASCAVT
+28 
-41 LLAMD
+41 
-46 AAPAVAE
+46 
-53 ETRVSIP
+53 
-60 SQTTTYTLS
+60 
-69 GATPF
+69 
-74 VVETGNTVATDT
+74 
-86 ATSAAIV
+86 
-93 GDNSNDWDLLIESG
+93 
-107 AVVGSSLTDS
+107 
-117 QAMNLD
+117 
-123 SLTGATS
+123 
-130 VHNQGT
+130 
-136 ITGSNEDG
+136 
-144 TIMLQNG
+144 
-151 GSVINDARIENNATY
+151 
-166 EHDPQDIPQEYAGVY
+166 
-181 MLNGG
+181 
-186 SYVSSESGVLEG
+186 
-198 VSGVIV
+198 
-204 QSGEAHITNGGMI
+204 
-217 NSDGSWRSY
+217 
-226 GVEFRDGTY
+226 
-235 GTIVNTGT
+235 
-243 IITTASDGS
+243 
-252 GKIEDAA
+252 
-259 IYVHTLNDMAVS
+259 
-271 GSVSVDNSGLMQSDF
+271 
-286 ITVALYYGSHF
+286 
-297 EVVNRVGGV
+297 
-306 ITAGNSSLVG
+306 
-316 IKSTAMELKVGVDN
+316 
-330 LVTND
+330 
-335 GTISAYGTANTY
+335 
-347 GIHYGESTSGGV
+347 
-359 ITNTGSIT
+359 
-367 TTGGG
+367 
-372 SGDAS
+372 
-377 VYVHGNGDGTVVNNS
+377 
-392 GTMSSSVYGVYLDST
+392 
-407 RSKGHTLNNQAGGAI
+407 
-422 SANTAVAING
+422 
-432 NGNTITNQ
+432 
-440 GKMTGVS
+440 
-447 DGLLISGNNNIVTT
+447 
-461 SGGEISGK
+461 
-469 NGIRVSKG
+469 
-477 SGNQITAKSGSK
+477 
-489 ITTTSTGISIAG
+489 
-501 GNNQITTE
+501 
-509 SGSTIV
+509 
-515 AKDNG
+515 
-520 ILINSG
+520 
-526 ANNVTNGGSI
+526 
-536 TATGSSISYGIQYNS
+536 
-551 GTSGTITN
+551 
-559 TGTIT
+559 
-564 TTGKGAGDASVYAH
+564 
-578 GGAVTINNSGTMDS
+578 
-592 SVYGVYVTTG
+592 
-602 HTLNNLAGGSITA
+602 
-615 NTAVQ
+615 
-620 LNGNNNTLAN
+620 
-630 AGAILGDTNGVTING
+630 
-645 SGNTLTS
+645 
-652 QGKITG
+652 
-658 GTNAI
+658 
-663 LINSGSKNNTLTLNT
+663 
-678 GTEISGNI
+678 
-686 TDDNNSASANN
+686 
-697 NLILDGE
+697 
-704 GTLGSSISGLN
+704 
-715 SVTSSGDWTLPGA
+715 
-728 TMNLSGTTNSA
+728 
-739 LWVKSGTLILNG
+739 
-751 AMTAKGATVDSGTT
+751 
-765 LQIGNSGTLGA
+765 
-776 FNGDIVDNGTLTF
+776 
-789 NRSDAAA
+789 
-796 YGSVISGSGNV
+796 
-807 IKQGGGELTLS
+807 
-818 NNNSYSGGTT
+818 
-828 IAEGTLT
+828 
-835 ATAGGALGSGN
+835 
-846 IDNRAYLKL
+846 
-855 DAASASDPF
+855 
-864 IVADLTTHSGA
+864 
-875 TVEIGAGST
+875 
-884 LQANTLTQQDGSTL
+884 
-898 TADLTATSG
+898 
-907 PAIRA
+907 
-912 KNVNLDGTLNVA
+912 
-924 SPASQEPIRST
+924 
-935 DDLISL
+935 
-941 ALIESDNAIS
+941 
-951 GDFDDIT
+951 
-958 INGNAMNS
+958 
-966 DAFITVVGQKNV
+966 
-978 NDTHY
+978 
-983 DLVET
+983 
-988 LTWYADR
+988 
-995 YNAAIDAHGTFNLA
+995 
-1009 DADDSFTVNTVLEN
+1009 
-1023 VDANSGWNGQ
+1023 
-1033 SLTKTGAGT
+1033 
-1042 LILNAENTYTGGTTI
+1042 
-1057 SDGTL
+1057 
-1062 VANNVEALGTGNV
+1062 NVEALGSGDV
-1075 TDNATLELNTGGD
+1075 TDNATLELNTGGT
-1088 FDNAISGSGQVVK
+1088 FDNVISGSGQVVK
-1101 SGDDALTLSGT
+1101 SGDEMLTLSG
-1112 NTYSGGTTISGGTLI
+1112 
-1127 ASNVEALGTGDV
+1127 A
-1139 TDNAVLELN
+1139 
-1148 TGGDFANNIGGSGQV
+1148 
-1163 VKSGDETLTLSGT
+1163 

-1187 GTLVASNVEA
+1187 GTLVVSNVEA

-1204 DNATLEM
+1204 DNATLEL

-1217 ANNIGGTGSV
+1217 DNNIGGTGSV
-1227 VKSGDKTLTLSGSN
+1227 VKSGDKTLTLSGANS
-1241 IYTGGT
+1241 YTGGT
-1247 LISGGT
+1247 TISGGT
-1253 LIATNVDALG
+1253 LVATNVEALG
-1263 TGDVTDNATLE
+1263 SGDVTDNAVLE
-1274 MNTGGDFANAIGGT
+1274 LNTGGTFDNVIS
-1288 GSVVKSGDETL
+1288 GSGQVVKSGDEML
-1299 TLSGSNIY
+1299 TLSGANSY

-1377 SDGTLVASNV
+1377 SGGTLVASNV
-1387 EALGSGDVTD
+1387 DALGSGDVTD
-1397 NATLALN
+1397 NATL
-1404 TGGDFTNNIG
+1404 
-1414 GTGRVEKSG
+1414 EM
-1423 DDALTLSGANSYT
+1423 
-1436 GGTLISGG
+1436 
-1444 TLVATNVDALGT
+1444 
-1456 GNVTDNA
+1456 
-1463 TLELN
+1463 N

-1478 GSGQVVKSGD
+1478 GSGQ
-1488 KTLTLSGANSYTGG
+1488 
-1502 TTISSGTLIATNV
+1502 
-1515 EALGT
+1515 
-1520 GDVTDNATLEL
+1520 
-1531 NTGGDFDNNIGG
+1531 
-1543 TGSVV
+1543 VV

-1569 SGGTLVATSVDALGS
+1569 SGGTLVA
-1584 GDVTDNATLEMNT
+1584 
-1597 GGDFANNIGGTG
+1597 
-1609 SVVKSGDKTLTLSGS
+1609 
-1624 NTYAGGTTI
+1624 
-1633 NDGTLVANNVEALG
+1633 NNVEALG
-1647 TGDVIDNATLELN
+1647 TGDVTNNATLELN

-1703 AANVNALGTGAI
+1703 ATHVNALGTGAI

-1767 NSNTADPVIHAASQV
+1767 NSNTVDPVIHAASQV

-1846 DMGKQYELTTALTWY
+1846 DTGKQYELTTALTWY

-1891 NVDATLDPAS
+1891 NVDATLDPDSA
-1901 STGWDGTSLI
+1901 TGWDGTSLI

-1976 SGDDALTLSGANTYT
+1976 SGDKMLTLSGANSYS
-1991 GGTTINDGT
+1991 GGTLISDGT
-2000 LVACN
+2000 LVASN
-2005 VEALGTGDVTDNATL
+2005 VEALGTGDVTNDAVL
-2020 ELNTGGTF
+2020 ELNTGGDF
-2028 DNVISGSGQMVKS
+2028 DNAISGSGQVVKS
-2041 GDDTLTLSGSNTYTG
+2041 GDKTLTLSGSNTYTG
-2056 GTTISGGTL
+2056 GTLISGGTL
-2065 VATSVDALGSGD
+2065 VASNVEALGSGD

-2132 NVEALGSSDVT
+2132 NVEALGSGDVT
-2143 DNATLELNTGGDFT
+2143 DNAVLELNTGGDFDNAISGSGQVVKSGDETLTLSGTNTYTGGTTISGGTLVATSVEALGTGDVTDDATLELNTGGTFD
-2157 NNISGSGQVVKS
+2157 NAISGSGQVVKS

-2200 LGTGDITDNAVLE
+2200 LGTGD
-2213 LNTGGDFDNAIS
+2213 
-2225 GSGQVVKSGDET
+2225 
-2237 LTLSGSNTYTGG
+2237 
-2249 TTISGGTLVAS
+2249 
-2260 NVDALGTGDVTDNAT
+2260 VTDNAT

-2298 DKTLTLSGANSY
+2298 DDTLTLSGSNTY
-2310 TGGTTINDGTLVAS
+2310 TGGTLISDGTLVATS
-2324 NVDALGSGDVTN
+2324 VD
-2336 DAVLELNTG
+2336 
-2345 GDFTN
+2345 
-2350 NISGSGQVVK
+2350 
-2360 SGDETL
+2360 
-2366 TLSGTNSYTDGTLIS
+2366 
-2381 GGTLVATNLEALGTG
+2381 ALGTG
-2396 DVTNNA
+2396 DVTDNA
-2402 TLELNTGGDF
+2402 VLELNTGGDF

-2484 QVVKSGDKTLTLSGA
+2484 QVVKSGDETLTLSGA
-2499 NSYTGG
+2499 NTYTGG
-2505 TTISGGTLVA
+2505 TTINGGTLVA

-2569 ANSTLAVHLIDSN
+2569 ANGTLAVHLTNSN
-2582 SGAIVTADH
+2582 SGAIVTADR

-2612 DAYAYTLIDTDS
+2612 DAFAYTLIDSDS
-2624 AINSDFAQFT
+2624 AIDSDFAQFT

-2652 NAADDTRYDV
+2652 NADDDTRYDV

-2740 QEGALWLA
+2740 QEGTLWLA

-2916 DVPDDGGEVT
+2916 DVPDDGGDVI
-2926 PPDDGG
+2926 
-2932 EVTPPDDGGDVTP
+2932 PPDDGGDVTP
-2945 PDGGG
+2945 PDDGG

-2970 TPPDDGGD
+2970 TPPDDDGD

-2989 PVAPQY
+2989 PPDDDGDITPPEGGDVTPVTPQY

-3082 YINANTDSTGNR
+3082 YINASTDSTGNR

-3210 SWTTRLGMRVDGKLY
+3210 SWTTRLGVRVDGKLY

-3237 NWLHASDNAAATFG
+3237 NWLHASDNASATFG

-3259 PNDRVEV
+3259 PNDRMEV

>member
-1 MNKTYNIIWNAAR
+1 
-14 GMYIVTSELARSGS
+14 
-28 RAIVSVSASCAVT
+28 
-41 LLAMD
+41 
-46 AAPAVAE
+46 
-53 ETRVSIP
+53 
-60 SQTTTYTLS
+60 
-69 GATPF
+69 
-74 VVETGNTVATDT
+74 
-86 ATSAAIV
+86 
-93 GDNSNDWDLLIESG
+93 
-107 AVVGSSLTDS
+107 
-117 QAMNLD
+117 
-123 SLTGATS
+123 
-130 VHNQGT
+130 
-136 ITGSNEDG
+136 
-144 TIMLQNG
+144 
-151 GSVINDARIENNATY
+151 
-166 EHDPQDIPQEYAGVY
+166 
-181 MLNGG
+181 
-186 SYVSSESGVLEG
+186 
-198 VSGVIV
+198 
-204 QSGEAHITNGGMI
+204 
-217 NSDGSWRSY
+217 
-226 GVEFRDGTY
+226 
-235 GTIVNTGT
+235 
-243 IITTASDGS
+243 
-252 GKIEDAA
+252 
-259 IYVHTLNDMAVS
+259 
-271 GSVSVDNSGLMQSDF
+271 
-286 ITVALYYGSHF
+286 
-297 EVVNRVGGV
+297 
-306 ITAGNSSLVG
+306 
-316 IKSTAMELKVGVDN
+316 
-330 LVTND
+330 
-335 GTISAYGTANTY
+335 
-347 GIHYGESTSGGV
+347 
-359 ITNTGSIT
+359 
-367 TTGGG
+367 
-372 SGDAS
+372 
-377 VYVHGNGDGTVVNNS
+377 
-392 GTMSSSVYGVYLDST
+392 
-407 RSKGHTLNNQAGGAI
+407 
-422 SANTAVAING
+422 
-432 NGNTITNQ
+432 
-440 GKMTGVS
+440 
-447 DGLLISGNNNIVTT
+447 
-461 SGGEISGK
+461 
-469 NGIRVSKG
+469 
-477 SGNQITAKSGSK
+477 
-489 ITTTSTGISIAG
+489 
-501 GNNQITTE
+501 
-509 SGSTIV
+509 
-515 AKDNG
+515 
-520 ILINSG
+520 
-526 ANNVTNGGSI
+526 
-536 TATGSSISYGIQYNS
+536 
-551 GTSGTITN
+551 
-559 TGTIT
+559 
-564 TTGKGAGDASVYAH
+564 
-578 GGAVTINNSGTMDS
+578 
-592 SVYGVYVTTG
+592 
-602 HTLNNLAGGSITA
+602 
-615 NTAVQ
+615 
-620 LNGNNNTLAN
+620 
-630 AGAILGDTNGVTING
+630 
-645 SGNTLTS
+645 
-652 QGKITG
+652 
-658 GTNAI
+658 
-663 LINSGSKNNTLTLNT
+663 
-678 GTEISGNI
+678 
-686 TDDNNSASANN
+686 
-697 NLILDGE
+697 
-704 GTLGSSISGLN
+704 
-715 SVTSSGDWTLPGA
+715 
-728 TMNLSGTTNSA
+728 
-739 LWVKSGTLILNG
+739 
-751 AMTAKGATVDSGTT
+751 
-765 LQIGNSGTLGA
+765 
-776 FNGDIVDNGTLTF
+776 
-789 NRSDAAA
+789 
-796 YGSVISGSGNV
+796 
-807 IKQGGGELTLS
+807 
-818 NNNSYSGGTT
+818 
-828 IAEGTLT
+828 
-835 ATAGGALGSGN
+835 
-846 IDNRAYLKL
+846 
-855 DAASASDPF
+855 
-864 IVADLTTHSGA
+864 
-875 TVEIGAGST
+875 
-884 LQANTLTQQDGSTL
+884 
-898 TADLTATSG
+898 
-907 PAIRA
+907 
-912 KNVNLDGTLNVA
+912 
-924 SPASQEPIRST
+924 
-935 DDLISL
+935 
-941 ALIESDNAIS
+941 NAIS
-951 GDFDDIT
+951 
-958 INGNAMNS
+958 
-966 DAFITVVGQKNV
+966 
-978 NDTHY
+978 
-983 DLVET
+983 
-988 LTWYADR
+988 
-995 YNAAIDAHGTFNLA
+995 
-1009 DADDSFTVNTVLEN
+1009 
-1023 VDANSGWNGQ
+1023 
-1033 SLTKTGAGT
+1033 
-1042 LILNAENTYTGGTTI
+1042 
-1057 SDGTL
+1057 
-1062 VANNVEALGTGNV
+1062 
-1075 TDNATLELNTGGD
+1075 
-1088 FDNAISGSGQVVK
+1088 
-1101 SGDDALTLSGT
+1101 
-1112 NTYSGGTTISGGTLI
+1112 
-1127 ASNVEALGTGDV
+1127 
-1139 TDNAVLELN
+1139 
-1148 TGGDFANNIGGSGQV
+1148 GSGQV

-1176 NSYTGGTTISG
+1176 NTYTGGTTISG
-1187 GTLVASNVEA
+1187 GTL
-1197 LGSGDVT
+1197 
-1204 DNATLEM
+1204 
-1211 NTGGDF
+1211 
-1217 ANNIGGTGSV
+1217 
-1227 VKSGDKTLTLSGSN
+1227 
-1241 IYTGGT
+1241 
-1247 LISGGT
+1247 
-1253 LIATNVDALG
+1253 IATH
-1263 TGDVTDNATLE
+1263 
-1274 MNTGGDFANAIGGT
+1274 
-1288 GSVVKSGDETL
+1288 
-1299 TLSGSNIY
+1299 
-1307 TGGTTISGGTLVA
+1307 
-1320 TNVEALGSGDVTDN
+1320 
-1334 ATLELNTGGTFDNVI
+1334 
-1349 SGSGQVVKSGDD
+1349 
-1361 ALTLSGN
+1361 
-1368 NSYTGGTLI
+1368 
-1377 SDGTLVASNV
+1377 
-1387 EALGSGDVTD
+1387 
-1397 NATLALN
+1397 
-1404 TGGDFTNNIG
+1404 
-1414 GTGRVEKSG
+1414 
-1423 DDALTLSGANSYT
+1423 
-1436 GGTLISGG
+1436 
-1444 TLVATNVDALGT
+1444 
-1456 GNVTDNA
+1456 
-1463 TLELN
+1463 
-1468 TGGDFDNAIS
+1468 
-1478 GSGQVVKSGD
+1478 
-1488 KTLTLSGANSYTGG
+1488 
-1502 TTISSGTLIATNV
+1502 
-1515 EALGT
+1515 
-1520 GDVTDNATLEL
+1520 
-1531 NTGGDFDNNIGG
+1531 
-1543 TGSVV
+1543 
-1548 KSGDETLTLSG
+1548 
-1559 ANSYTGGTTI
+1559 
-1569 SGGTLVATSVDALGS
+1569 
-1584 GDVTDNATLEMNT
+1584 
-1597 GGDFANNIGGTG
+1597 
-1609 SVVKSGDKTLTLSGS
+1609 
-1624 NTYAGGTTI
+1624 
-1633 NDGTLVANNVEALG
+1633 
-1647 TGDVIDNATLELN
+1647 
-1660 TGGDFDNAISGSGQ
+1660 
-1674 VVKSGDKTLTLSGA
+1674 
-1688 NSYSGATTISGGTLI
+1688 
-1703 AANVNALGTGAI
+1703 VNALGTGAI

-1721 LLDASGQFTVTDLTT
+1721 LLDASGQFAVTDLTT

-1846 DMGKQYELTTALTWY
+1846 DTGKQYELTTALTWY

-1891 NVDATLDPAS
+1891 NVDATLDPDSA
-1901 STGWDGTSLI
+1901 TGWDGTSLI

-1922 ENTYTGGTTISGGT
+1922 ENTYTVGTTISGGT

-1976 SGDDALTLSGANTYT
+1976 SGDKMLTLSGTNSYS
-1991 GGTTINDGT
+1991 GGTLISGGT
-2000 LVACN
+2000 LVATN
-2005 VEALGTGDVTDNATL
+2005 VDALGSGDVTDDATL

-2028 DNVISGSGQMVKS
+2028 DNAISGSGQVVKS

-2056 GTTISGGTL
+2056 GTI
-2065 VATSVDALGSGD
+2065 
-2077 VTNDAVLELN
+2077 
-2087 TGGDFDNA
+2087 
-2095 ISGSGQVVKSGDE
+2095 
-2108 TLTLSGANSYT
+2108 
-2119 GGTTISGGTLVAS
+2119 ISGGTLVAS
-2132 NVEALGSSDVT
+2132 NVEALGTGDVT
-2143 DNATLELNTGGDFT
+2143 ND
-2157 NNISGSGQVVKS
+2157 
-2169 GDDVLTLSGANS
+2169 
-2181 YSGGTLISDG
+2181 
-2191 TLVASNVEA
+2191 
-2200 LGTGDITDNAVLE
+2200 AVLE

-2249 TTISGGTLVAS
+2249 TLISGGTLVAS
-2260 NVDALGTGDVTDNAT
+2260 NV
-2275 LELNTGGTFD
+2275 E
-2285 NVISGSGQVVKSG
+2285 
-2298 DKTLTLSGANSY
+2298 
-2310 TGGTTINDGTLVAS
+2310 
-2324 NVDALGSGDVTN
+2324 ALGSGDVTN

-2350 NISGSGQVVK
+2350 AISGSGQVVKSGDETLTLSGANSYTGGTLISGGTLIASNVEALGTGDVTDNAVLELNTGGDFDNAISGSGQVEKSGDETLTLSGANSYTGGTLISSGTLVANDVNALGTGDVTDNAVLELNTGGTFDNAISGSGQVVKSGDETLTLSGSNTYTGGTTINDGTLIATSVDALGSGDVTDNAVLELNTGGDFDNAISGSGQVVK

-2402 TLELNTGGDF
+2402 TLELNTGGTFD
-2412 TNNISGSG
+2412 NAISGSG

-2425 GDETLTLSGANS
+2425 GDDALTLSGSNT

-2448 LVASNVEALGSGDVT
+2448 LIATSVDALGSGDVT
-2463 DNATLE
+2463 DNAVLE
-2469 MNTGGDFDNAISGSG
+2469 LNTGGTFDNAISGSG
-2484 QVVKSGDKTLTLSGA
+2484 QVVKSGDKTLTLSGS
-2499 NSYTGG
+2499 NTYTGG
-2505 TTISGGTLVA
+2505 TTISGGTLIA
-2515 SNVEALGSGD
+2515 SNVEALGSGN

-2556 AGSALRANTLTQE
+2556 AGSTLRANTLTQE
-2569 ANSTLAVHLIDSN
+2569 ANSTLAVHLTDSN

-2705 NPDSATYWDG
+2705 NPDSATDWDG

-2769 FGGHNATVNGHVNNQ
+2769 FGGHNATVNGHVNNL

-2916 DVPDDGGEVT
+2916 DVPDDGG
-2926 PPDDGG
+2926 D
-2932 EVTPPDDGGDVTP
+2932 VTPPDDGGDVTP
-2945 PDGGG
+2945 PDDGG
-2950 DVTPPDDGGE
+2950 D
-2960 VTPPDDGGEV
+2960 V

-2978 VTPPDDGGDVT
+2978 VTPPDDGGDVTPPDDDGDITPPDGGDVT

-3024 YRSADGSIWMRFKAG
+3024 YRSADGSVWMRFKAG

-3082 YINANTDSTGNR
+3082 YINASTDSTGNR

-3237 NWLHASDNAAATFG
+3237 NWLHASDNASATFG

>member
-1 MNKTYNIIWNAAR
+1 
-14 GMYIVTSELARSGS
+14 
-28 RAIVSVSASCAVT
+28 
-41 LLAMD
+41 
-46 AAPAVAE
+46 
-53 ETRVSIP
+53 
-60 SQTTTYTLS
+60 
-69 GATPF
+69 
-74 VVETGNTVATDT
+74 
-86 ATSAAIV
+86 
-93 GDNSNDWDLLIESG
+93 
-107 AVVGSSLTDS
+107 
-117 QAMNLD
+117 
-123 SLTGATS
+123 
-130 VHNQGT
+130 
-136 ITGSNEDG
+136 
-144 TIMLQNG
+144 
-151 GSVINDARIENNATY
+151 
-166 EHDPQDIPQEYAGVY
+166 
-181 MLNGG
+181 
-186 SYVSSESGVLEG
+186 
-198 VSGVIV
+198 
-204 QSGEAHITNGGMI
+204 
-217 NSDGSWRSY
+217 
-226 GVEFRDGTY
+226 
-235 GTIVNTGT
+235 
-243 IITTASDGS
+243 
-252 GKIEDAA
+252 
-259 IYVHTLNDMAVS
+259 
-271 GSVSVDNSGLMQSDF
+271 
-286 ITVALYYGSHF
+286 
-297 EVVNRVGGV
+297 
-306 ITAGNSSLVG
+306 
-316 IKSTAMELKVGVDN
+316 
-330 LVTND
+330 
-335 GTISAYGTANTY
+335 
-347 GIHYGESTSGGV
+347 
-359 ITNTGSIT
+359 
-367 TTGGG
+367 
-372 SGDAS
+372 
-377 VYVHGNGDGTVVNNS
+377 
-392 GTMSSSVYGVYLDST
+392 
-407 RSKGHTLNNQAGGAI
+407 
-422 SANTAVAING
+422 
-432 NGNTITNQ
+432 
-440 GKMTGVS
+440 
-447 DGLLISGNNNIVTT
+447 
-461 SGGEISGK
+461 
-469 NGIRVSKG
+469 
-477 SGNQITAKSGSK
+477 
-489 ITTTSTGISIAG
+489 
-501 GNNQITTE
+501 
-509 SGSTIV
+509 
-515 AKDNG
+515 
-520 ILINSG
+520 
-526 ANNVTNGGSI
+526 
-536 TATGSSISYGIQYNS
+536 
-551 GTSGTITN
+551 
-559 TGTIT
+559 
-564 TTGKGAGDASVYAH
+564 
-578 GGAVTINNSGTMDS
+578 
-592 SVYGVYVTTG
+592 
-602 HTLNNLAGGSITA
+602 
-615 NTAVQ
+615 
-620 LNGNNNTLAN
+620 
-630 AGAILGDTNGVTING
+630 
-645 SGNTLTS
+645 
-652 QGKITG
+652 
-658 GTNAI
+658 
-663 LINSGSKNNTLTLNT
+663 
-678 GTEISGNI
+678 
-686 TDDNNSASANN
+686 
-697 NLILDGE
+697 
-704 GTLGSSISGLN
+704 
-715 SVTSSGDWTLPGA
+715 
-728 TMNLSGTTNSA
+728 
-739 LWVKSGTLILNG
+739 
-751 AMTAKGATVDSGTT
+751 
-765 LQIGNSGTLGA
+765 
-776 FNGDIVDNGTLTF
+776 
-789 NRSDAAA
+789 
-796 YGSVISGSGNV
+796 
-807 IKQGGGELTLS
+807 
-818 NNNSYSGGTT
+818 
-828 IAEGTLT
+828 
-835 ATAGGALGSGN
+835 
-846 IDNRAYLKL
+846 
-855 DAASASDPF
+855 
-864 IVADLTTHSGA
+864 
-875 TVEIGAGST
+875 
-884 LQANTLTQQDGSTL
+884 
-898 TADLTATSG
+898 
-907 PAIRA
+907 
-912 KNVNLDGTLNVA
+912 
-924 SPASQEPIRST
+924 
-935 DDLISL
+935 
-941 ALIESDNAIS
+941 
-951 GDFDDIT
+951 
-958 INGNAMNS
+958 
-966 DAFITVVGQKNV
+966 
-978 NDTHY
+978 
-983 DLVET
+983 
-988 LTWYADR
+988 
-995 YNAAIDAHGTFNLA
+995 GTF
-1009 DADDSFTVNTVLEN
+1009 DN
-1023 VDANSGWNGQ
+1023 V
-1033 SLTKTGAGT
+1033 
-1042 LILNAENTYTGGTTI
+1042 
-1057 SDGTL
+1057 
-1062 VANNVEALGTGNV
+1062 
-1075 TDNATLELNTGGD
+1075 
-1088 FDNAISGSGQVVK
+1088 ISGSGQVVK
-1101 SGDDALTLSGT
+1101 SGDEMLTLSG
-1112 NTYSGGTTISGGTLI
+1112 
-1127 ASNVEALGTGDV
+1127 A
-1139 TDNAVLELN
+1139 
-1148 TGGDFANNIGGSGQV
+1148 
-1163 VKSGDETLTLSGT
+1163 

-1204 DNATLEM
+1204 DNATLEL

-1217 ANNIGGTGSV
+1217 
-1227 VKSGDKTLTLSGSN
+1227 
-1241 IYTGGT
+1241 
-1247 LISGGT
+1247 
-1253 LIATNVDALG
+1253 
-1263 TGDVTDNATLE
+1263 DNA
-1274 MNTGGDFANAIGGT
+1274 
-1288 GSVVKSGDETL
+1288 
-1299 TLSGSNIY
+1299 
-1307 TGGTTISGGTLVA
+1307 
-1320 TNVEALGSGDVTDN
+1320 
-1334 ATLELNTGGTFDNVI
+1334 I

-1387 EALGSGDVTD
+1387 EALGSGDVT
-1397 NATLALN
+1397 N
-1404 TGGDFTNNIG
+1404 
-1414 GTGRVEKSG
+1414 
-1423 DDALTLSGANSYT
+1423 DA
-1436 GGTLISGG
+1436 
-1444 TLVATNVDALGT
+1444 V
-1456 GNVTDNA
+1456 
-1463 TLELN
+1463 LELN

-1502 TTISSGTLIATNV
+1502 TTISGGTLVASNV
-1515 EALGT
+1515 EALG
-1520 GDVTDNATLEL
+1520 
-1531 NTGGDFDNNIGG
+1531 
-1543 TGSVV
+1543 
-1548 KSGDETLTLSG
+1548 SGDIT
-1559 ANSYTGGTTI
+1559 
-1569 SGGTLVATSVDALGS
+1569 
-1584 GDVTDNATLEMNT
+1584 
-1597 GGDFANNIGGTG
+1597 
-1609 SVVKSGDKTLTLSGS
+1609 
-1624 NTYAGGTTI
+1624 
-1633 NDGTLVANNVEALG
+1633 
-1647 TGDVIDNATLELN
+1647 DNATLELN

-1674 VVKSGDKTLTLSGA
+1674 VVKSGDETLTLSGT
-1688 NSYSGATTISGGTLI
+1688 NTYTGGTTISGGTLI
-1703 AANVNALGTGAI
+1703 ATHVNALGTGAI

-1721 LLDASGQFTVTDLTT
+1721 LLDASGQFAVTDLTT

-1846 DMGKQYELTTALTWY
+1846 DTGKQYELTTALTWY

-1891 NVDATLDPAS
+1891 NVDATLDPDSA
-1901 STGWDGTSLI
+1901 TGWDGTSLI

-1922 ENTYTGGTTISGGT
+1922 ENTYTVGTTISGGT

-1976 SGDDALTLSGANTYT
+1976 SGDKMLTLSGTNSYS
-1991 GGTTINDGT
+1991 GGTLISGGT
-2000 LVACN
+2000 LVATN
-2005 VEALGTGDVTDNATL
+2005 VDALGSGDVTDDATL

-2028 DNVISGSGQMVKS
+2028 DNAISGSGQVVKS

-2056 GTTISGGTL
+2056 GTI
-2065 VATSVDALGSGD
+2065 
-2077 VTNDAVLELN
+2077 
-2087 TGGDFDNA
+2087 
-2095 ISGSGQVVKSGDE
+2095 
-2108 TLTLSGANSYT
+2108 
-2119 GGTTISGGTLVAS
+2119 ISGGTLVAS
-2132 NVEALGSSDVT
+2132 NVEALGTGDVT
-2143 DNATLELNTGGDFT
+2143 ND
-2157 NNISGSGQVVKS
+2157 
-2169 GDDVLTLSGANS
+2169 
-2181 YSGGTLISDG
+2181 
-2191 TLVASNVEA
+2191 
-2200 LGTGDITDNAVLE
+2200 AVLE

-2249 TTISGGTLVAS
+2249 TLISGGTLVAS
-2260 NVDALGTGDVTDNAT
+2260 NV
-2275 LELNTGGTFD
+2275 E
-2285 NVISGSGQVVKSG
+2285 
-2298 DKTLTLSGANSY
+2298 
-2310 TGGTTINDGTLVAS
+2310 
-2324 NVDALGSGDVTN
+2324 ALGSGDVTN

-2350 NISGSGQVVK
+2350 AISGSGQVVKSGDETLTLSGANSYTGGTLISGGTLIASNVEALGTGDVTDNAVLELNTGGDFDNAISGSGQVEKSGDETLTLSGANSYTGGTLISSGTLVANDVNALGTGDVTDNAVLELNTGGTFDNAISGSGQVVKSGDETLTLSGSNTYTGGTTINDGTLIATSVDALGSGDVTDNAVLELNTGGDFDNAISGSGQVVK

-2402 TLELNTGGDF
+2402 TLELNTGGTFD
-2412 TNNISGSG
+2412 NAISGSG

-2425 GDETLTLSGANS
+2425 GDDALTLSGSNT

-2448 LVASNVEALGSGDVT
+2448 LIATSVDALGSGDVT
-2463 DNATLE
+2463 DNAVLE
-2469 MNTGGDFDNAISGSG
+2469 LNTGGTFDNAISGSG
-2484 QVVKSGDKTLTLSGA
+2484 QVVKSGDKTLTLSGS
-2499 NSYTGG
+2499 NTYTGG
-2505 TTISGGTLVA
+2505 TTISGGTLIA
-2515 SNVEALGSGD
+2515 SNVEALGSGN

-2556 AGSALRANTLTQE
+2556 AGSTLRANTLTQE
-2569 ANSTLAVHLIDSN
+2569 ANSTLAVHLTDSN

-2705 NPDSATYWDG
+2705 NSDSATDWDG

-2769 FGGHNATVNGHVNNQ
+2769 FGGHNATVNGHVNNL

-2916 DVPDDGGEVT
+2916 DVPDDGG
-2926 PPDDGG
+2926 D
-2932 EVTPPDDGGDVTP
+2932 VTPPDDGGDVTP
-2945 PDGGG
+2945 PDDGG
-2950 DVTPPDDGGE
+2950 D
-2960 VTPPDDGGEV
+2960 V

-2978 VTPPDDGGDVT
+2978 VTPPDDGGDVTPPDDDGDITPPDGGDVT

-3024 YRSADGSIWMRFKAG
+3024 YRSADGSVWMRFKAG

-3082 YINANTDSTGNR
+3082 YINASTDSTGNR

-3237 NWLHASDNAAATFG
+3237 NWLHASDNASATFG

>member
-74 VVETGNTVATDT
+74 VVEAGNTIATDT
-86 ATSAAIV
+86 AASAAIV

-107 AVVGSSLTDS
+107 AVVGSSLIDS

-136 ITGSNEDG
+136 ITGSSADG
-144 TIMLQNG
+144 TILLQNG
-151 GSVINDARIENNATY
+151 GSVINDGRIENSAIYVHNLDLGAP
-166 EHDPQDIPQEYAGVY
+166 EIDAAIY

-186 SYVSSESGVLEG
+186 SYVSSENGVLKG

-204 QSGEAHITNGGMI
+204 QSGEVHITNGGTI

-226 GVEFRDGTY
+226 GVELRGGAY

-252 GKIEDAA
+252 GEIEDAA
-259 IYVHTLNDMAVS
+259 IYAHTFDDIAA
-271 GSVSVDNSGLMQSDF
+271 GDYVSVDNSGLLQSDF
-286 ITVALYYGSHF
+286 IAVALYHGAHF
-297 EVVNRVGGV
+297 EVINRAGGV

-316 IKSTAMELKVGVDN
+316 IQSAAMELKAGANN

-372 SGDAS
+372 AGDAS

-392 GTMSSSVYGVYLDST
+392 GTMSSTVYGVYLDSA

-509 SGSTIV
+509 SGSAIV

-536 TATGSSISYGIQYNS
+536 TATGSSISYGIHYYS

-592 SVYGVYVTTG
+592 SVFGVYVTTG

-620 LNGNNNTLAN
+620 FHGNNNTLAN
-630 AGAILGDTNGVTING
+630 AGAILGDTNGVTISG
-645 SGNTLTS
+645 SGNTLTN

-678 GTEISGNI
+678 GTEISGSI

-715 SVTSSGDWTLPGA
+715 SVTSSGDWTLSGA

-765 LQIGNSGTLGA
+765 LQIGNSGTLGT

-807 IKQGGGELTLS
+807 VKQGGGELTLS

-951 GDFDDIT
+951 GDFDGIT
-958 INGNAMNS
+958 INGNAMNP

-1057 SDGTL
+1057 SEGTL

-1101 SGDDALTLSGT
+1101 SGD
-1112 NTYSGGTTISGGTLI
+1112 
-1127 ASNVEALGTGDV
+1127 
-1139 TDNAVLELN
+1139 
-1148 TGGDFANNIGGSGQV
+1148 
-1163 VKSGDETLTLSGT
+1163 
-1176 NSYTGGTTISG
+1176 
-1187 GTLVASNVEA
+1187 
-1197 LGSGDVT
+1197 
-1204 DNATLEM
+1204 
-1211 NTGGDF
+1211 
-1217 ANNIGGTGSV
+1217 
-1227 VKSGDKTLTLSGSN
+1227 KTLTLSG
-1241 IYTGGT
+1241 
-1247 LISGGT
+1247 
-1253 LIATNVDALG
+1253 
-1263 TGDVTDNATLE
+1263 
-1274 MNTGGDFANAIGGT
+1274 AN
-1288 GSVVKSGDETL
+1288 S
-1299 TLSGSNIY
+1299 Y

-1349 SGSGQVVKSGDD
+1349 SGSGQVVKSGDEMLTLSGANSYTGGTTISGGTLVASNVEALGSGDVTDNATLELNTGGDFDNAISGSGQVVKSGDD

-1387 EALGSGDVTD
+1387 EALGSGDVT
-1397 NATLALN
+1397 N
-1404 TGGDFTNNIG
+1404 
-1414 GTGRVEKSG
+1414 
-1423 DDALTLSGANSYT
+1423 DA
-1436 GGTLISGG
+1436 
-1444 TLVATNVDALGT
+1444 V
-1456 GNVTDNA
+1456 
-1463 TLELN
+1463 LELN

-1502 TTISSGTLIATNV
+1502 TTISGGTLVASNV
-1515 EALGT
+1515 EALG
-1520 GDVTDNATLEL
+1520 
-1531 NTGGDFDNNIGG
+1531 
-1543 TGSVV
+1543 
-1548 KSGDETLTLSG
+1548 SGDIT
-1559 ANSYTGGTTI
+1559 
-1569 SGGTLVATSVDALGS
+1569 
-1584 GDVTDNATLEMNT
+1584 
-1597 GGDFANNIGGTG
+1597 
-1609 SVVKSGDKTLTLSGS
+1609 
-1624 NTYAGGTTI
+1624 
-1633 NDGTLVANNVEALG
+1633 
-1647 TGDVIDNATLELN
+1647 DNATLELN

-1674 VVKSGDKTLTLSGA
+1674 VVKSGDETLTLSGT
-1688 NSYSGATTISGGTLI
+1688 NTYTGGTTISGGTLI
-1703 AANVNALGTGAI
+1703 ATHVNALGTGAI

-1721 LLDASGQFTVTDLTT
+1721 LLDASGQFAVTDLTT

-1846 DMGKQYELTTALTWY
+1846 DTGKQYELTTALTWY

-1891 NVDATLDPAS
+1891 NVDATLDPDSA
-1901 STGWDGTSLI
+1901 TGWDGTSLI

-1922 ENTYTGGTTISGGT
+1922 ENTYTVGTTISGGT

-1976 SGDDALTLSGANTYT
+1976 SGDKMLTLSGTNSYS
-1991 GGTTINDGT
+1991 GGTLISGGT
-2000 LVACN
+2000 LVATN
-2005 VEALGTGDVTDNATL
+2005 VDALGSGDVTDDATL

-2028 DNVISGSGQMVKS
+2028 DNAISGSGQVVKS

-2056 GTTISGGTL
+2056 GTI
-2065 VATSVDALGSGD
+2065 
-2077 VTNDAVLELN
+2077 
-2087 TGGDFDNA
+2087 
-2095 ISGSGQVVKSGDE
+2095 
-2108 TLTLSGANSYT
+2108 
-2119 GGTTISGGTLVAS
+2119 ISGGTLVAS
-2132 NVEALGSSDVT
+2132 NVEALGTGDVT
-2143 DNATLELNTGGDFT
+2143 ND
-2157 NNISGSGQVVKS
+2157 
-2169 GDDVLTLSGANS
+2169 
-2181 YSGGTLISDG
+2181 
-2191 TLVASNVEA
+2191 
-2200 LGTGDITDNAVLE
+2200 AVLE

-2249 TTISGGTLVAS
+2249 TLISGGTLVAS
-2260 NVDALGTGDVTDNAT
+2260 NV
-2275 LELNTGGTFD
+2275 E
-2285 NVISGSGQVVKSG
+2285 
-2298 DKTLTLSGANSY
+2298 
-2310 TGGTTINDGTLVAS
+2310 
-2324 NVDALGSGDVTN
+2324 ALGSGDVTN

-2350 NISGSGQVVK
+2350 
-2360 SGDETL
+2360 
-2366 TLSGTNSYTDGTLIS
+2366 
-2381 GGTLVATNLEALGTG
+2381 A
-2396 DVTNNA
+2396 
-2402 TLELNTGGDF
+2402 
-2412 TNNISGSG
+2412 ISGSG

-2437 YTGGTTISGGT
+2437 YTGGTLISGGT
-2448 LVASNVEALGSGDVT
+2448 LIASNVEALGTGDVT
-2463 DNATLE
+2463 DNAVLE
-2469 MNTGGDFDNAISGSG
+2469 LNTGGDFDNAISGSG
-2484 QVVKSGDKTLTLSGA
+2484 QVEKSGDETLTLSGA

-2505 TTISGGTLVA
+2505 TLISSGTLVA
-2515 SNVEALGSGD
+2515 NDVNALGTGDVTDNAVLELNTGGTFDNAISGSGQVVKSGDETLTLSGSNTYTGGTTINDGTLIATSVDALGSGD
-2525 IDNYASLQLNAS
+2525 
-2537 GQFVTANLTTHDN
+2537 VTD
-2550 ATTAIG
+2550 
-2556 AGSALRANTLTQE
+2556 
-2569 ANSTLAVHLIDSN
+2569 
-2582 SGAIVTADH
+2582 
-2591 ANLGGTLDITGIG
+2591 
-2604 NVAKSWTR
+2604 
-2612 DAYAYTLIDTDS
+2612 
-2624 AINSDFAQFT
+2624 
-2634 VAGMDAKQVD
+2634 
-2644 FLTVDGRV
+2644 
-2652 NAADDTRYDV
+2652 
-2662 TASLSWY
+2662 
-2669 ADSDN
+2669 
-2674 AATDAHGTFT
+2674 
-2684 LSEQGHSF
+2684 
-2692 TLNTALTDVDATL
+2692 
-2705 NPDSATYWDG
+2705 
-2715 KSLIK
+2715 
-2720 RGAGTLILGAQNTYS
+2720 
-2735 GDTDV
+2735 
-2740 QEGALWLA
+2740 
-2748 ETATIGSAGSAQ
+2748 
-2760 AVNIAANAA
+2760 
-2769 FGGHNATVNGHVNNQ
+2769 
-2784 GSLYF
+2784 
-2789 VDTFTVNGDVVNSSA
+2789 
-2804 MISGSDQPNNT
+2804 
-2815 LTIAGNYTGND
+2815 
-2826 GHLYLNTQLG
+2826 
-2836 DDSSPTDKL
+2836 
-2845 IVTGDTA
+2845 
-2852 GSTTLHITNVN
+2852 
-2863 GLGAQTVNGI
+2863 
-2873 EVIEVGGQSDGDFTL
+2873 
-2888 YKGHVDINAWTYTL
+2888 
-2902 KQDGGDWYLRSESD
+2902 
-2916 DVPDDGGEVT
+2916 
-2926 PPDDGG
+2926 
-2932 EVTPPDDGGDVTP
+2932 
-2945 PDGGG
+2945 
-2950 DVTPPDDGGE
+2950 
-2960 VTPPDDGGEV
+2960 
-2970 TPPDDGGD
+2970 
-2978 VTPPDDGGDVT
+2978 
-2989 PVAPQY
+2989 
-2995 RADIGVYLGNQ
+2995 
-3006 WMARNLQMQTL
+3006 
-3017 YDREGSQ
+3017 
-3024 YRSADGSIWMRFKAG
+3024 
-3039 KAESQAVNGNVDIDS
+3039 
-3054 DYSQFQLGGDILTW
+3054 
-3068 SDGAQSVTVGLMGS
+3068 
-3082 YINANTDSTGNR
+3082 
-3094 GADGSQFSANG
+3094 
-3105 SVDGYNLGLYATWF
+3105 
-3119 ADAQS
+3119 
-3124 HRGAYID
+3124 
-3131 SWYQYG
+3131 
-3137 AYNNSVDNDGL
+3137 
-3148 SASRYDSA
+3148 
-3156 AHAVSLETGY
+3156 
-3166 RYDIALSNRNT
+3166 
-3177 VSLTPQ
+3177 
-3183 AQVTWQRYSADTVI
+3183 
-3197 DDGGTRISGQNDD
+3197 
-3210 SWTTRLGMRVDGKLY
+3210 
-3225 KESGRIQ
+3225 
-3232 PFMEV
+3232 
-3237 NWLHASDNAAATFG
+3237 
-3251 DTKVSQDL
+3251 
-3259 PNDRVEV
+3259 
-3266 KVGIQANVSER
+3266 
-3277 LSVYAQAAGQ
+3277 
-3287 KGKNDYGDA
+3287 
-3296 SFSLNMRYNW
+3296 

>member
-74 VVETGNTVATDT
+74 VVETDNTIATDT
-86 ATSAAIV
+86 AASAAIV

-144 TIMLQNG
+144 TILLQNG
-151 GSVINDARIENNATY
+151 GSVINDALIENNATY
-166 EHDPQDIPQEYAGVY
+166 EHDPEDIPQEYAGVY

-252 GKIEDAA
+252 NKIEDAA
-259 IYVHTLNDMAVS
+259 IYVHTLNNMAVS

-286 ITVALYYGSHF
+286 ITVALYHGSHF

-372 SGDAS
+372 AGDAS

-392 GTMSSSVYGVYLDST
+392 GTMSSTVYGVYLDSA

-447 DGLLISGNNNIVTT
+447 DGLLISGNNNIITT

-509 SGSTIV
+509 SGSAIV

-536 TATGSSISYGIQYNS
+536 TATGSSNSYGIQYNS
-551 GTSGTITN
+551 GASGTITN

-564 TTGKGAGDASVYAH
+564 TTGKGVGDASVYAH

-592 SVYGVYVTTG
+592 SVFGVYVTTG

-630 AGAILGDTNGVTING
+630 AGAILGDTNGVTISG

-678 GTEISGNI
+678 GTEISGSI

-715 SVTSSGDWTLPGA
+715 SVTSSGDWTLSGA

-751 AMTAKGATVDSGTT
+751 AMTAKGGTVDSGTT
-765 LQIGNSGTLGA
+765 LQIGNGGTLGA

-807 IKQGGGELTLS
+807 VKQGGGELTLS

-958 INGNAMNS
+958 INGNAMNP
-966 DAFITVVGQKNV
+966 DAFLTVVGQKNV

-995 YNAAIDAHGTFNLA
+995 DNAAIDAHGTFNLA

-1023 VDANSGWNGQ
+1023 VGANSGWNGQ

-1062 VANNVEALGTGNV
+1062 IATNVEALGTGDV

-1088 FDNAISGSGQVVK
+1088 FTNNISGSGQVVK
-1101 SGDDALTLSGT
+1101 SGDETLTLSGANSYT
-1112 NTYSGGTTISGGTLI
+1112 GGTTISGGTLI

-1148 TGGDFANNIGGSGQV
+1148 TGGDFDNVISGSGQV
-1163 VKSGDETLTLSGT
+1163 VKSGDKTLTLSGT
-1176 NSYTGGTTISG
+1176 NTYRGGTTISG
-1187 GTLVASNVEA
+1187 GALVASNVNA

-1217 ANNIGGTGSV
+1217 ANNVGGTGSV
-1227 VKSGDKTLTLSGSN
+1227 VKSGDKTLTLSG
-1241 IYTGGT
+1241 
-1247 LISGGT
+1247 
-1253 LIATNVDALG
+1253 TN
-1263 TGDVTDNATLE
+1263 
-1274 MNTGGDFANAIGGT
+1274 
-1288 GSVVKSGDETL
+1288 S
-1299 TLSGSNIY
+1299 Y

-1320 TNVEALGSGDVTDN
+1320 TNVD
-1334 ATLELNTGGTFDNVI
+1334 
-1349 SGSGQVVKSGDD
+1349 
-1361 ALTLSGN
+1361 
-1368 NSYTGGTLI
+1368 
-1377 SDGTLVASNV
+1377 
-1387 EALGSGDVTD
+1387 
-1397 NATLALN
+1397 
-1404 TGGDFTNNIG
+1404 
-1414 GTGRVEKSG
+1414 
-1423 DDALTLSGANSYT
+1423 
-1436 GGTLISGG
+1436 
-1444 TLVATNVDALGT
+1444 
-1456 GNVTDNA
+1456 
-1463 TLELN
+1463 
-1468 TGGDFDNAIS
+1468 
-1478 GSGQVVKSGD
+1478 
-1488 KTLTLSGANSYTGG
+1488 
-1502 TTISSGTLIATNV
+1502 
-1515 EALGT
+1515 ALGT
-1520 GDVTDNATLEL
+1520 GDVTN
-1531 NTGGDFDNNIGG
+1531 
-1543 TGSVV
+1543 
-1548 KSGDETLTLSG
+1548 
-1559 ANSYTGGTTI
+1559 
-1569 SGGTLVATSVDALGS
+1569 
-1584 GDVTDNATLEMNT
+1584 
-1597 GGDFANNIGGTG
+1597 
-1609 SVVKSGDKTLTLSGS
+1609 
-1624 NTYAGGTTI
+1624 
-1633 NDGTLVANNVEALG
+1633 
-1647 TGDVIDNATLELN
+1647 NATLELN

-1703 AANVNALGTGAI
+1703 ATHVNALGTGAI

-1767 NSNTADPVIHAASQV
+1767 NSNTVDPVIHAAFQV

-1846 DMGKQYELTTALTWY
+1846 DTGKQYELTTALTWY

-1891 NVDATLDPAS
+1891 NVDATLDPDSA
-1901 STGWDGTSLI
+1901 TGWDGTSLI

-1946 SGDVTDDATLELN
+1946 SGDVTDNATLELNTGGTFDNAISGSGKVEKSGDDALTLSGANTYSGGTLISGGTLVASNVEALGTGDVTDNAVLELNTGGTFDNVISGSGQVVKSGDDALTLSGSNTYTGGTTINDGTLIATSVDALGTGDVTDNATLALNTGGDFINNIGGTGRVEKSGDQTLTLSGANSYTGGTLISSGTLVANDVNALGTGDVTDDATLELNTGGDFDNAISGSGQVVKSGDDTLTLSGSNSYTGGTTISGGTLVASNVEALGTGDVTNNATLELNTGGDFINNIGGTGRVEKSGDDTLTLSGSNTYTGGTTISGGTLIASNVDALGTGDVTNDATLELN

-1976 SGDDALTLSGANTYT
+1976 SGD
-1991 GGTTINDGT
+1991 
-2000 LVACN
+2000 
-2005 VEALGTGDVTDNATL
+2005 
-2020 ELNTGGTF
+2020 
-2028 DNVISGSGQMVKS
+2028 K
-2041 GDDTLTLSGSNTYTG
+2041 TLTLSGSNTYTG
-2056 GTTISGGTL
+2056 GS
-2065 VATSVDALGSGD
+2065 
-2077 VTNDAVLELN
+2077 
-2087 TGGDFDNA
+2087 
-2095 ISGSGQVVKSGDE
+2095 
-2108 TLTLSGANSYT
+2108 
-2119 GGTTISGGTLVAS
+2119 
-2132 NVEALGSSDVT
+2132 
-2143 DNATLELNTGGDFT
+2143 
-2157 NNISGSGQVVKS
+2157 
-2169 GDDVLTLSGANS
+2169 
-2181 YSGGTLISDG
+2181 
-2191 TLVASNVEA
+2191 
-2200 LGTGDITDNAVLE
+2200 
-2213 LNTGGDFDNAIS
+2213 
-2225 GSGQVVKSGDET
+2225 
-2237 LTLSGSNTYTGG
+2237 
-2249 TTISGGTLVAS
+2249 
-2260 NVDALGTGDVTDNAT
+2260 
-2275 LELNTGGTFD
+2275 
-2285 NVISGSGQVVKSG
+2285 
-2298 DKTLTLSGANSY
+2298 
-2310 TGGTTINDGTLVAS
+2310 TINDGTLVAS
-2324 NVDALGSGDVTN
+2324 NV
-2336 DAVLELNTG
+2336 
-2345 GDFTN
+2345 
-2350 NISGSGQVVK
+2350 
-2360 SGDETL
+2360 
-2366 TLSGTNSYTDGTLIS
+2366 
-2381 GGTLVATNLEALGTG
+2381 EALGTG

-2425 GDETLTLSGANS
+2425 GDETLTLSGSNTYTGGTTINDGTLVATSVEALGSGDVTNDAVLALNTGGDFANNIGGTGSVVKSGDETLTLSGTNS
-2437 YTGGTTISGGT
+2437 YTGGTLISGGT
-2448 LVASNVEALGSGDVT
+2448 LVATNVEALGSGDVT

-2469 MNTGGDFDNAISGSG
+2469 LNTGGTFDNAISGSGQVVKSGDETLTLSGANSYTGGTLISSGTLVANDVNALGTGDVTDNAVLELNTGGDFDNAISGSGQVVKSGDKMLTLSGANSYSGGTLISDGTLVASNVEALGTGDVTNNATLELNTGGDFDNAISGSG

-2569 ANSTLAVHLIDSN
+2569 ANSTLAVHLTDSN

-2652 NAADDTRYDV
+2652 NADDDTRYDV

-2674 AATDAHGTFT
+2674 AATNAHGTFT

-2720 RGAGTLILGAQNTYS
+2720 RGAGTLTLGAQNTYS

-2789 VDTFTVNGDVVNSSA
+2789 IDTFTVNGDVVNSSA

-2916 DVPDDGGEVT
+2916 DVPDDGGDVT
-2926 PPDDGG
+2926 PPDDGGDVTPPDDGGDVTPPDDGGDVTPPDDGGDVSPPDDGG

-2945 PDGGG
+2945 PDDDG
-2950 DVTPPDDGGE
+2950 DITPP
-2960 VTPPDDGGEV
+2960 
-2970 TPPDDGGD
+2970 
-2978 VTPPDDGGDVT
+2978 DGGDVT

-3137 AYNNSVDNDGL
+3137 VYNNSVDNDGL

-3210 SWTTRLGMRVDGKLY
+3210 SWTTRLGVRVDGKLY

-3237 NWLHASDNAAATFG
+3237 NWLHASDNASATFG

-3259 PNDRVEV
+3259 PNDRMEV

>member
-74 VVETGNTVATDT
+74 VVETDNTIATDT
-86 ATSAAIV
+86 AASAAIV

-144 TIMLQNG
+144 TILLQNG
-151 GSVINDARIENNATY
+151 GSVINDARIENSATY

-198 VSGVIV
+198 ISGVIV

-252 GKIEDAA
+252 NKIEDAA

-286 ITVALYYGSHF
+286 ITVALYHGSHF

-347 GIHYGESTSGGV
+347 GIHYGENTSGGV

-447 DGLLISGNNNIVTT
+447 DGLVLSGNNNIVTT

-489 ITTTSTGISIAG
+489 ITATSTGISIAS
-501 GNNQITTE
+501 GNNQVTTE

-536 TATGSSISYGIQYNS
+536 TATGSSISYGIHYYN

-592 SVYGVYVTTG
+592 SVFGVYVTTG

-630 AGAILGDTNGVTING
+630 AGAILGDTNGVTISG

-678 GTEISGNI
+678 GTEISGSI
-686 TDDNNSASANN
+686 TDGNNSASANN

-715 SVTSSGDWTLPGA
+715 SVTSSGDWTLSGA

-739 LWVKSGTLILNG
+739 LWVKSGTLIVNG

-765 LQIGNSGTLGA
+765 LQIGNGGTLGA

-951 GDFDDIT
+951 GDFDGIT
-958 INGNAMNS
+958 INGNAMNP

-995 YNAAIDAHGTFNLA
+995 DNAAIDAHGTFNLA

-1057 SDGTL
+1057 S
-1062 VANNVEALGTGNV
+1062 
-1075 TDNATLELNTGGD
+1075 
-1088 FDNAISGSGQVVK
+1088 
-1101 SGDDALTLSGT
+1101 
-1112 NTYSGGTTISGGTLI
+1112 
-1127 ASNVEALGTGDV
+1127 
-1139 TDNAVLELN
+1139 
-1148 TGGDFANNIGGSGQV
+1148 
-1163 VKSGDETLTLSGT
+1163 
-1176 NSYTGGTTISG
+1176 
-1187 GTLVASNVEA
+1187 
-1197 LGSGDVT
+1197 
-1204 DNATLEM
+1204 
-1211 NTGGDF
+1211 
-1217 ANNIGGTGSV
+1217 
-1227 VKSGDKTLTLSGSN
+1227 
-1241 IYTGGT
+1241 
-1247 LISGGT
+1247 
-1253 LIATNVDALG
+1253 
-1263 TGDVTDNATLE
+1263 
-1274 MNTGGDFANAIGGT
+1274 
-1288 GSVVKSGDETL
+1288 
-1299 TLSGSNIY
+1299 
-1307 TGGTTISGGTLVA
+1307 GGTLVA

-1334 ATLELNTGGTFDNVI
+1334 ATLELNTGGDFDNAI

-1387 EALGSGDVTD
+1387 EALGSGDVT
-1397 NATLALN
+1397 N
-1404 TGGDFTNNIG
+1404 
-1414 GTGRVEKSG
+1414 
-1423 DDALTLSGANSYT
+1423 DA
-1436 GGTLISGG
+1436 
-1444 TLVATNVDALGT
+1444 V
-1456 GNVTDNA
+1456 
-1463 TLELN
+1463 LELN

-1478 GSGQVVKSGD
+1478 GSGQ
-1488 KTLTLSGANSYTGG
+1488 
-1502 TTISSGTLIATNV
+1502 
-1515 EALGT
+1515 
-1520 GDVTDNATLEL
+1520 
-1531 NTGGDFDNNIGG
+1531 
-1543 TGSVV
+1543 VV

-1569 SGGTLVATSVDALGS
+1569 SGGTLVASNVEALGS

-1597 GGDFANNIGGTG
+1597 GGDFTNNIGGTG
-1609 SVVKSGDKTLTLSGS
+1609 SVVKSGD
-1624 NTYAGGTTI
+1624 
-1633 NDGTLVANNVEALG
+1633 EA
-1647 TGDVIDNATLELN
+1647 
-1660 TGGDFDNAISGSGQ
+1660 
-1674 VVKSGDKTLTLSGA
+1674 LTLSGA
-1688 NSYSGATTISGGTLI
+1688 NSYTGTTTISGGTLI
-1703 AANVNALGTGAI
+1703 ATHVNALGTGAI

-1736 ESGGNTEIGAGST
+1736 GSGGNTEIGAGST

-1767 NSNTADPVIHAASQV
+1767 NSNTVDPVIHAASQV

-1846 DMGKQYELTTALTWY
+1846 DTGKQYELTTVLTWY

-1891 NVDATLDPAS
+1891 DVDATLDPAS
-1901 STGWDGTSLI
+1901 ATGWDGTSLI

-1976 SGDDALTLSGANTYT
+1976 SGD
-1991 GGTTINDGT
+1991 
-2000 LVACN
+2000 
-2005 VEALGTGDVTDNATL
+2005 VTDNATL
-2020 ELNTGGTF
+2020 EMNTGGDFINNIGGTGR
-2028 DNVISGSGQMVKS
+2028 VEKS
-2041 GDDTLTLSGSNTYTG
+2041 GDDALTLSGSNTYTG
-2056 GTTISGGTL
+2056 GTTINDGTL
-2065 VATSVDALGSGD
+2065 IATSVDALGSGD
-2077 VTNDAVLELN
+2077 VTNNAVLELN
-2087 TGGDFDNA
+2087 TGGDFINNIGGTGRVEKSGDETLTLSGSNTYTGGTLISGGTLVATNVEALGTGDVTDNA
-2095 ISGSGQVVKSGDE
+2095 VLELNTGGDFINNIGGTGRVEKSGDDTLTLSGSNSYTGGTLISGGTLVASNVEALGTGDVTDNAVLELNTGGTFDNVISGSGQVVKSGDE

-2119 GGTTISGGTLVAS
+2119 GGTTISGGTLIAS
-2132 NVEALGSSDVT
+2132 NVEALGTGDVT
-2143 DNATLELNTGGDFT
+2143 NNATLALNTGGTFD
-2157 NNISGSGQVVKS
+2157 NAISGSGQVVKS
-2169 GDDVLTLSGANS
+2169 GDETLTLSGSNT
-2181 YSGGTLISDG
+2181 YTGGTTINDGTLIATSVD
-2191 TLVASNVEA
+2191 A
-2200 LGTGDITDNAVLE
+2200 LGSGDVTDNAVLE

-2237 LTLSGSNTYTGG
+2237 LTLSG
-2249 TTISGGTLVAS
+2249 
-2260 NVDALGTGDVTDNAT
+2260 
-2275 LELNTGGTFD
+2275 
-2285 NVISGSGQVVKSG
+2285 
-2298 DKTLTLSGANSY
+2298 ANY
-2310 TGGTTINDGTLVAS
+2310 
-2324 NVDALGSGDVTN
+2324 
-2336 DAVLELNTG
+2336 
-2345 GDFTN
+2345 
-2350 NISGSGQVVK
+2350 
-2360 SGDETL
+2360 
-2366 TLSGTNSYTDGTLIS
+2366 
-2381 GGTLVATNLEALGTG
+2381 
-2396 DVTNNA
+2396 
-2402 TLELNTGGDF
+2402 
-2412 TNNISGSG
+2412 
-2420 QVVKS
+2420 
-2425 GDETLTLSGANS
+2425 

-2463 DNATLE
+2463 DDAVLE
-2469 MNTGGDFDNAISGSG
+2469 LNTGGDFDNAISGSG
-2484 QVVKSGDKTLTLSGA
+2484 QVVKSGDKTLTLSGS
-2499 NSYTGG
+2499 NTYTGG
-2505 TTISGGTLVA
+2505 TTINGGTLVA

-2550 ATTAIG
+2550 AITAIG

-2569 ANSTLAVHLIDSN
+2569 ANSTLAVHLTDSN
-2582 SGAIVTADH
+2582 SGAIVTADR

-2612 DAYAYTLIDTDS
+2612 DAYAYTLIDSDS
-2624 AINSDFAQFT
+2624 AIDSDFAQFT

-2652 NAADDTRYDV
+2652 NADDDTRYDV

-2674 AATDAHGTFT
+2674 AATNAHGTFT

-2720 RGAGTLILGAQNTYS
+2720 RGAGTLTLGAQNTYS

-2769 FGGHNATVNGHVNNQ
+2769 FGGHNATVNGHVNNL
-2784 GSLYF
+2784 GNLYF

-2873 EVIEVGGQSDGDFTL
+2873 EVIEVGGQSDGDFRL

-2945 PDGGG
+2945 PD
-2950 DVTPPDDGGE
+2950 DGGE
-2960 VTPPDDGGEV
+2960 VTPPDGGDV

-2978 VTPPDDGGDVT
+2978 VTPPDDGGDVTPPDDDGNTTPPDGGDVT

-3210 SWTTRLGMRVDGKLY
+3210 SWTTRLGVRVDGKLY

-3237 NWLHASDNAAATFG
+3237 NWLHASDNASATFG

>member
-74 VVETGNTVATDT
+74 VVETDNTIATDT
-86 ATSAAIV
+86 AASAAIV

-123 SLTGATS
+123 SSTGATS

-151 GSVINDARIENNATY
+151 GSVINDALIENSATY
-166 EHDPQDIPQEYAGVY
+166 EHDPEDIPQEYAGVY

-252 GKIEDAA
+252 NKIEDAA

-286 ITVALYYGSHF
+286 ITVALYHGSHF

-372 SGDAS
+372 AGDAS

-392 GTMSSSVYGVYLDST
+392 GTMSSTVYGVYLDSA
-407 RSKGHTLNNQAGGAI
+407 RSKGHTLNNQAGSAI

-509 SGSTIV
+509 SGSAIV

-536 TATGSSISYGIQYNS
+536 TATGSNMSYGIQYNS
-551 GTSGTITN
+551 GASGTITN

-592 SVYGVYVTTG
+592 SVFGVYVTTG

-620 LNGNNNTLAN
+620 FHGNNNKLAN
-630 AGAILGDTNGVTING
+630 AGAISGDTNGVTING

-678 GTEISGNI
+678 GTEISGSI

-715 SVTSSGDWTLPGA
+715 SVTSSGDWTLSGA

-765 LQIGNSGTLGA
+765 LQIGNGGTLGA

-807 IKQGGGELTLS
+807 VKQGGGELALS

-898 TADLTATSG
+898 TADLAETSG

-951 GDFDDIT
+951 GDFDGIT
-958 INGNAMNS
+958 INGNAMNP

-995 YNAAIDAHGTFNLA
+995 DNAAIDAHGTFNLA

-1101 SGDDALTLSGT
+1101 SGDETLTLSGS
-1112 NTYSGGTTISGGTLI
+1112 NTYTGGTIISGGTLV
-1127 ASNVEALGTGDV
+1127 ATNVEALGTGDV
-1139 TDNAVLELN
+1139 TDNAV
-1148 TGGDFANNIGGSGQV
+1148 
-1163 VKSGDETLTLSGT
+1163 
-1176 NSYTGGTTISG
+1176 
-1187 GTLVASNVEA
+1187 
-1197 LGSGDVT
+1197 
-1204 DNATLEM
+1204 
-1211 NTGGDF
+1211 
-1217 ANNIGGTGSV
+1217 
-1227 VKSGDKTLTLSGSN
+1227 
-1241 IYTGGT
+1241 
-1247 LISGGT
+1247 
-1253 LIATNVDALG
+1253 
-1263 TGDVTDNATLE
+1263 
-1274 MNTGGDFANAIGGT
+1274 
-1288 GSVVKSGDETL
+1288 
-1299 TLSGSNIY
+1299 
-1307 TGGTTISGGTLVA
+1307 
-1320 TNVEALGSGDVTDN
+1320 
-1334 ATLELNTGGTFDNVI
+1334 LELNTGGTFDNVI

-1361 ALTLSGN
+1361 ALTLSGSN
-1368 NSYTGGTLI
+1368 TYTGGTTI
-1377 SDGTLVASNV
+1377 SGGTLVATNV

-1397 NATLALN
+1397 
-1404 TGGDFTNNIG
+1404 D
-1414 GTGRVEKSG
+1414 
-1423 DDALTLSGANSYT
+1423 
-1436 GGTLISGG
+1436 
-1444 TLVATNVDALGT
+1444 
-1456 GNVTDNA
+1456 A

-1468 TGGDFDNAIS
+1468 TGGDFA
-1478 GSGQVVKSGD
+1478 
-1488 KTLTLSGANSYTGG
+1488 
-1502 TTISSGTLIATNV
+1502 
-1515 EALGT
+1515 
-1520 GDVTDNATLEL
+1520 
-1531 NTGGDFDNNIGG
+1531 NNIGG

-1559 ANSYTGGTTI
+1559 TNTYRGDTTI
-1569 SGGTLVATSVDALGS
+1569 SGGTLVATNVD
-1584 GDVTDNATLEMNT
+1584 
-1597 GGDFANNIGGTG
+1597 
-1609 SVVKSGDKTLTLSGS
+1609 
-1624 NTYAGGTTI
+1624 
-1633 NDGTLVANNVEALG
+1633 ALG
-1647 TGDVIDNATLELN
+1647 TGDVTDNATLELN

-1703 AANVNALGTGAI
+1703 ATHVNALGTGAI

-1846 DMGKQYELTTALTWY
+1846 DTGKQYELTTALTWY

-1891 NVDATLDPAS
+1891 NVDATLDPDSA
-1901 STGWDGTSLI
+1901 TGWDGTSLI

-1936 LVATNVDALG
+1936 LVA
-1946 SGDVTDDATLELN
+1946 S
-1959 TGGTFDNAISGS
+1959 
-1971 GQVVK
+1971 
-1976 SGDDALTLSGANTYT
+1976 
-1991 GGTTINDGT
+1991 
-2000 LVACN
+2000 N
-2005 VEALGTGDVTDNATL
+2005 VEALGT
-2020 ELNTGGTF
+2020 
-2028 DNVISGSGQMVKS
+2028 
-2041 GDDTLTLSGSNTYTG
+2041 
-2056 GTTISGGTL
+2056 
-2065 VATSVDALGSGD
+2065 GD

-2108 TLTLSGANSYT
+2108 TLTLSGSNTYT
-2119 GGTTISGGTLVAS
+2119 
-2132 NVEALGSSDVT
+2132 
-2143 DNATLELNTGGDFT
+2143 
-2157 NNISGSGQVVKS
+2157 
-2169 GDDVLTLSGANS
+2169 
-2181 YSGGTLISDG
+2181 GGTLISDG

-2200 LGTGDITDNAVLE
+2200 LGTGDVTNDAVLELNTGGDFDNAISGSGQVVKSGDETLTLSGSNTYTGGTLISGGTLVASNVEALGSGDVTNNAVLE

-2249 TTISGGTLVAS
+2249 TLISSGTLVA
-2260 NVDALGTGDVTDNAT
+2260 NDVNALGTGDVTDNA
-2275 LELNTGGTFD
+2275 
-2285 NVISGSGQVVKSG
+2285 
-2298 DKTLTLSGANSY
+2298 
-2310 TGGTTINDGTLVAS
+2310 
-2324 NVDALGSGDVTN
+2324 
-2336 DAVLELNTG
+2336 VLELNTG
-2345 GDFTN
+2345 GDF
-2350 NISGSGQVVK
+2350 
-2360 SGDETL
+2360 D
-2366 TLSGTNSYTDGTLIS
+2366 
-2381 GGTLVATNLEALGTG
+2381 
-2396 DVTNNA
+2396 NA
-2402 TLELNTGGDF
+2402 
-2412 TNNISGSG
+2412 ISGSG

-2484 QVVKSGDKTLTLSGA
+2484 QVVKSGDETLTLSGSNTYTGGTLISGGTLVASNVEALGTGDVTNDAVLELNTGGTFDNAISGSGHVVKSGDDALTLSGANTYTGGTLISGGTLVATSVDALGSGDVTNDAVLELNTGGDFDNAISGSGQVVKSGDETLTLSGANSYTGGTLISSGTLVATSVEALGSGDVTDNAVLELNTGGTFDNAISGSGQVVKSGDETLTLSGSNTYTGGTTINDGTLIATSVDALGSGDVTDNAVLELNTGGTFDNAISGSGQVVKSGDKTLTLSGA

-2505 TTISGGTLVA
+2505 TTINDGTLVATSVDALGTGDVTDDATLELNTGGDFDNAIGGSGNVVKSGADTLTLSGSNTYTGGTLISDGTLVASNVDALGTGDVTDNATLELNTGGDFDNAISGRGQVVKSGDKTLTLSGANTYTGGTTINGGTLVA

-2569 ANSTLAVHLIDSN
+2569 ANSTLAVHLTDSN
-2582 SGAIVTADH
+2582 SGAIVTADR

-2720 RGAGTLILGAQNTYS
+2720 RGAGALILGAQNTYS

-2760 AVNIAANAA
+2760 AINIAANAA
-2769 FGGHNATVNGHVNNQ
+2769 FGGHNATVNGHVNNL

-2789 VDTFTVNGDVVNSSA
+2789 ADTFTVNGDVVNSSA

-2863 GLGAQTVNGI
+2863 GLGAKTVNGI
-2873 EVIEVGGQSDGDFTL
+2873 EVIEVGGQSDGDFRL

-2932 EVTPPDDGGDVTP
+2932 EVTPPDDGGE
-2945 PDGGG
+2945 
-2950 DVTPPDDGGE
+2950 VTPPDDGGE

-2970 TPPDDGGD
+2970 TPPDDGGE
-2978 VTPPDDGGDVT
+2978 VTPPDDDGEVTPPDDGGDITPPDDGGDITPPDGGDVT

-3039 KAESQAVNGNVDIDS
+3039 KAGSQAVNGNVDIDS

-3082 YINANTDSTGNR
+3082 YINASTDSTGNR
-3094 GADGSQFSANG
+3094 GGDGSQFSANG

-3210 SWTTRLGMRVDGKLY
+3210 SWRTRLGVRVDGKLY

-3237 NWLHASDNAAATFG
+3237 NWLHASDNASATFG

-3259 PNDRVEV
+3259 PNDRMEV

-3277 LSVYAQAAGQ
+3277 LSVYVQAAGQ

>member
-1 MNKTYNIIWNAAR
+1 
-14 GMYIVTSELARSGS
+14 
-28 RAIVSVSASCAVT
+28 
-41 LLAMD
+41 
-46 AAPAVAE
+46 
-53 ETRVSIP
+53 
-60 SQTTTYTLS
+60 
-69 GATPF
+69 
-74 VVETGNTVATDT
+74 
-86 ATSAAIV
+86 
-93 GDNSNDWDLLIESG
+93 
-107 AVVGSSLTDS
+107 
-117 QAMNLD
+117 
-123 SLTGATS
+123 
-130 VHNQGT
+130 
-136 ITGSNEDG
+136 
-144 TIMLQNG
+144 
-151 GSVINDARIENNATY
+151 
-166 EHDPQDIPQEYAGVY
+166 
-181 MLNGG
+181 
-186 SYVSSESGVLEG
+186 
-198 VSGVIV
+198 
-204 QSGEAHITNGGMI
+204 
-217 NSDGSWRSY
+217 
-226 GVEFRDGTY
+226 
-235 GTIVNTGT
+235 
-243 IITTASDGS
+243 
-252 GKIEDAA
+252 
-259 IYVHTLNDMAVS
+259 
-271 GSVSVDNSGLMQSDF
+271 
-286 ITVALYYGSHF
+286 
-297 EVVNRVGGV
+297 
-306 ITAGNSSLVG
+306 
-316 IKSTAMELKVGVDN
+316 
-330 LVTND
+330 
-335 GTISAYGTANTY
+335 
-347 GIHYGESTSGGV
+347 
-359 ITNTGSIT
+359 
-367 TTGGG
+367 
-372 SGDAS
+372 
-377 VYVHGNGDGTVVNNS
+377 
-392 GTMSSSVYGVYLDST
+392 
-407 RSKGHTLNNQAGGAI
+407 
-422 SANTAVAING
+422 
-432 NGNTITNQ
+432 
-440 GKMTGVS
+440 
-447 DGLLISGNNNIVTT
+447 
-461 SGGEISGK
+461 
-469 NGIRVSKG
+469 
-477 SGNQITAKSGSK
+477 
-489 ITTTSTGISIAG
+489 
-501 GNNQITTE
+501 
-509 SGSTIV
+509 
-515 AKDNG
+515 
-520 ILINSG
+520 
-526 ANNVTNGGSI
+526 
-536 TATGSSISYGIQYNS
+536 
-551 GTSGTITN
+551 
-559 TGTIT
+559 
-564 TTGKGAGDASVYAH
+564 
-578 GGAVTINNSGTMDS
+578 
-592 SVYGVYVTTG
+592 
-602 HTLNNLAGGSITA
+602 
-615 NTAVQ
+615 
-620 LNGNNNTLAN
+620 
-630 AGAILGDTNGVTING
+630 
-645 SGNTLTS
+645 
-652 QGKITG
+652 
-658 GTNAI
+658 
-663 LINSGSKNNTLTLNT
+663 
-678 GTEISGNI
+678 
-686 TDDNNSASANN
+686 
-697 NLILDGE
+697 
-704 GTLGSSISGLN
+704 
-715 SVTSSGDWTLPGA
+715 
-728 TMNLSGTTNSA
+728 
-739 LWVKSGTLILNG
+739 
-751 AMTAKGATVDSGTT
+751 
-765 LQIGNSGTLGA
+765 
-776 FNGDIVDNGTLTF
+776 
-789 NRSDAAA
+789 
-796 YGSVISGSGNV
+796 
-807 IKQGGGELTLS
+807 
-818 NNNSYSGGTT
+818 
-828 IAEGTLT
+828 
-835 ATAGGALGSGN
+835 
-846 IDNRAYLKL
+846 
-855 DAASASDPF
+855 
-864 IVADLTTHSGA
+864 
-875 TVEIGAGST
+875 
-884 LQANTLTQQDGSTL
+884 
-898 TADLTATSG
+898 
-907 PAIRA
+907 
-912 KNVNLDGTLNVA
+912 
-924 SPASQEPIRST
+924 
-935 DDLISL
+935 
-941 ALIESDNAIS
+941 
-951 GDFDDIT
+951 
-958 INGNAMNS
+958 
-966 DAFITVVGQKNV
+966 
-978 NDTHY
+978 
-983 DLVET
+983 
-988 LTWYADR
+988 
-995 YNAAIDAHGTFNLA
+995 
-1009 DADDSFTVNTVLEN
+1009 
-1023 VDANSGWNGQ
+1023 
-1033 SLTKTGAGT
+1033 
-1042 LILNAENTYTGGTTI
+1042 
-1057 SDGTL
+1057 
-1062 VANNVEALGTGNV
+1062 
-1075 TDNATLELNTGGD
+1075 
-1088 FDNAISGSGQVVK
+1088 
-1101 SGDDALTLSGT
+1101 
-1112 NTYSGGTTISGGTLI
+1112 
-1127 ASNVEALGTGDV
+1127 
-1139 TDNAVLELN
+1139 
-1148 TGGDFANNIGGSGQV
+1148 
-1163 VKSGDETLTLSGT
+1163 
-1176 NSYTGGTTISG
+1176 
-1187 GTLVASNVEA
+1187 
-1197 LGSGDVT
+1197 
-1204 DNATLEM
+1204 
-1211 NTGGDF
+1211 
-1217 ANNIGGTGSV
+1217 
-1227 VKSGDKTLTLSGSN
+1227 
-1241 IYTGGT
+1241 
-1247 LISGGT
+1247 
-1253 LIATNVDALG
+1253 
-1263 TGDVTDNATLE
+1263 
-1274 MNTGGDFANAIGGT
+1274 
-1288 GSVVKSGDETL
+1288 
-1299 TLSGSNIY
+1299 
-1307 TGGTTISGGTLVA
+1307 GGTTISGGTLVA

-1349 SGSGQVVKSGDD
+1349 SGSGQVVKSGDEMLTLSGANSYTGGTTISGGTLVASNVEALGSGDVTDNATLELNTGGDFDNAISGSGQVVKSGDD

-1387 EALGSGDVTD
+1387 EALGSGDVT
-1397 NATLALN
+1397 N
-1404 TGGDFTNNIG
+1404 
-1414 GTGRVEKSG
+1414 
-1423 DDALTLSGANSYT
+1423 DA
-1436 GGTLISGG
+1436 
-1444 TLVATNVDALGT
+1444 V
-1456 GNVTDNA
+1456 
-1463 TLELN
+1463 LELN

-1502 TTISSGTLIATNV
+1502 TTISGGTLVASNV
-1515 EALGT
+1515 EALG
-1520 GDVTDNATLEL
+1520 
-1531 NTGGDFDNNIGG
+1531 
-1543 TGSVV
+1543 
-1548 KSGDETLTLSG
+1548 SGDIT
-1559 ANSYTGGTTI
+1559 
-1569 SGGTLVATSVDALGS
+1569 
-1584 GDVTDNATLEMNT
+1584 
-1597 GGDFANNIGGTG
+1597 
-1609 SVVKSGDKTLTLSGS
+1609 
-1624 NTYAGGTTI
+1624 
-1633 NDGTLVANNVEALG
+1633 
-1647 TGDVIDNATLELN
+1647 DNATLELN

-1674 VVKSGDKTLTLSGA
+1674 VVKSGDETLTLSGT
-1688 NSYSGATTISGGTLI
+1688 NTYTGGTTISGGTLI
-1703 AANVNALGTGAI
+1703 ATHVNALGTGAI

-1721 LLDASGQFTVTDLTT
+1721 LLDASGQFAVTDLTT

-1846 DMGKQYELTTALTWY
+1846 DTGKQYELTTALTWY

-1891 NVDATLDPAS
+1891 NVDATLDPDSA
-1901 STGWDGTSLI
+1901 TGWDGTSLI

-1922 ENTYTGGTTISGGT
+1922 ENTYTVGTTISGGT

-1976 SGDDALTLSGANTYT
+1976 SGDKMLTLSGTNSYS
-1991 GGTTINDGT
+1991 GGTLISGGT
-2000 LVACN
+2000 LVATN
-2005 VEALGTGDVTDNATL
+2005 VDALGSGDVTDDATL

-2028 DNVISGSGQMVKS
+2028 DNAISGSGQVVKS

-2056 GTTISGGTL
+2056 GTI
-2065 VATSVDALGSGD
+2065 
-2077 VTNDAVLELN
+2077 
-2087 TGGDFDNA
+2087 
-2095 ISGSGQVVKSGDE
+2095 
-2108 TLTLSGANSYT
+2108 
-2119 GGTTISGGTLVAS
+2119 ISGGTLVAS
-2132 NVEALGSSDVT
+2132 NVEALGTGDVT
-2143 DNATLELNTGGDFT
+2143 ND
-2157 NNISGSGQVVKS
+2157 
-2169 GDDVLTLSGANS
+2169 
-2181 YSGGTLISDG
+2181 
-2191 TLVASNVEA
+2191 
-2200 LGTGDITDNAVLE
+2200 AVLE

-2249 TTISGGTLVAS
+2249 TLISGGTLVAS
-2260 NVDALGTGDVTDNAT
+2260 NV
-2275 LELNTGGTFD
+2275 E
-2285 NVISGSGQVVKSG
+2285 
-2298 DKTLTLSGANSY
+2298 
-2310 TGGTTINDGTLVAS
+2310 
-2324 NVDALGSGDVTN
+2324 ALGSGDVTN

-2350 NISGSGQVVK
+2350 AISGSGQVVKSGDETLTLSGANSYTGGTLISGGTLIASNVEALGTGDVTDNAVLELNTGGDFDNAISGSGQVEKSGDETLTLSGANSYTGGTLISSGTLVANDVNALGTGDVTDNAVLELNTGGTFDNAISGSGQVVKSGDETLTLSGSNTYTGGTTINDGTLIATSVDALGSGDVTDNAVLELNTGGDFDNAISGSGQVVK

-2402 TLELNTGGDF
+2402 TLELNTGGTFD
-2412 TNNISGSG
+2412 NAISGSG

-2425 GDETLTLSGANS
+2425 GDDALTLSGSNT

-2448 LVASNVEALGSGDVT
+2448 LIATSVDALGSGDVT
-2463 DNATLE
+2463 DNAVLE
-2469 MNTGGDFDNAISGSG
+2469 LNTGGTFDNAISGSG
-2484 QVVKSGDKTLTLSGA
+2484 QVVKSGDKTLTLSGS
-2499 NSYTGG
+2499 NTYTGG
-2505 TTISGGTLVA
+2505 TTISGGTLIA
-2515 SNVEALGSGD
+2515 SNVEALGSGN

-2556 AGSALRANTLTQE
+2556 AGSTLRANTLTQE
-2569 ANSTLAVHLIDSN
+2569 ANSTLAVHLTDSN

-2705 NPDSATYWDG
+2705 NPDSATDWDG

-2769 FGGHNATVNGHVNNQ
+2769 FGGHNATVNGHVNNL

-2916 DVPDDGGEVT
+2916 DVPDDGGDVT

-2932 EVTPPDDGGDVTP
+2932 DVIPPDDGGDVTPPDDGGDVTP
-2945 PDGGG
+2945 PDDGG
-2950 DVTPPDDGGE
+2950 D
-2960 VTPPDDGGEV
+2960 V

-2978 VTPPDDGGDVT
+2978 VTPPDDGGDVTPPDDDGDITPPDGGDVT

-3024 YRSADGSIWMRFKAG
+3024 YRSADGSVWMRFKAG

-3082 YINANTDSTGNR
+3082 YINASTDSTGNR

-3237 NWLHASDNAAATFG
+3237 NWLHASDNASATFG

>member
-14 GMYIVTSELARSGS
+14 GMYIVTSELARRGS

-136 ITGSNEDG
+136 ITGSSADG
-144 TIMLQNG
+144 TILLQNG
-151 GSVINDARIENNATY
+151 GSVINDGRIENSAIYVHNLDYGAP
-166 EHDPQDIPQEYAGVY
+166 EIDAAIY

-186 SYVSSESGVLEG
+186 SYVSSENGVLKG

-204 QSGEAHITNGGMI
+204 QSGEVHITNGGTI

-226 GVEFRDGTY
+226 GVELRGGAY

-252 GKIEDAA
+252 NKIEDAA
-259 IYVHTLNDMAVS
+259 IYAHTFDDIAA
-271 GSVSVDNSGLMQSDF
+271 GDSVSVDNSGLLQSDF
-286 ITVALYYGSHF
+286 IAVALYHGAHF
-297 EVVNRVGGV
+297 EVFNRAGGV

-316 IKSTAMELKVGVDN
+316 IQSAAMELKAGADN

-347 GIHYGESTSGGV
+347 GIHYGENTSGGV

-392 GTMSSSVYGVYLDST
+392 GTMSSTVYGVYLDSA

-509 SGSTIV
+509 SGSVIV

-551 GTSGTITN
+551 GASGTITN

-592 SVYGVYVTTG
+592 SVFGVYVTTG

-630 AGAILGDTNGVTING
+630 AGAILGDTNGVTISG

-678 GTEISGNI
+678 GTEISGSI

-715 SVTSSGDWTLPGA
+715 SVTSSGDWTLSGA

-751 AMTAKGATVDSGTT
+751 AMTAKGGTVDSGTT
-765 LQIGNSGTLGA
+765 LQIGNGGTLGA

-807 IKQGGGELTLS
+807 VKQGGGELTLS

-958 INGNAMNS
+958 INGNAMNP

-995 YNAAIDAHGTFNLA
+995 DNAAIDAHGTFNLA

-1023 VDANSGWNGQ
+1023 VDANSGWDGQ

-1062 VANNVEALGTGNV
+1062 VANNVEALGTGDV

-1088 FDNAISGSGQVVK
+1088 FTNNISGSGQVVK
-1101 SGDDALTLSGT
+1101 SGDKTLTLSGT
-1112 NTYSGGTTISGGTLI
+1112 NSYTGGTTISDGTLV
-1127 ASNVEALGTGDV
+1127 ASNVEALGTGDI
-1139 TDNAVLELN
+1139 TDNATLELN
-1148 TGGDFANNIGGSGQV
+1148 AGGDFANNIGGTGSV
-1163 VKSGDETLTLSGT
+1163 VKSGDKTLTLSGSNT
-1176 NSYTGGTTISG
+1176 YTGGTTISG

-1241 IYTGGT
+1241 T
-1247 LISGGT
+1247 
-1253 LIATNVDALG
+1253 
-1263 TGDVTDNATLE
+1263 
-1274 MNTGGDFANAIGGT
+1274 
-1288 GSVVKSGDETL
+1288 
-1299 TLSGSNIY
+1299 
-1307 TGGTTISGGTLVA
+1307 
-1320 TNVEALGSGDVTDN
+1320 
-1334 ATLELNTGGTFDNVI
+1334 
-1349 SGSGQVVKSGDD
+1349 
-1361 ALTLSGN
+1361 
-1368 NSYTGGTLI
+1368 YTGGTLI

-1387 EALGSGDVTD
+1387 EALGTGDVTD
-1397 NATLALN
+1397 NA
-1404 TGGDFTNNIG
+1404 
-1414 GTGRVEKSG
+1414 V
-1423 DDALTLSGANSYT
+1423 
-1436 GGTLISGG
+1436 
-1444 TLVATNVDALGT
+1444 
-1456 GNVTDNA
+1456 
-1463 TLELN
+1463 LELN
-1468 TGGDFDNAIS
+1468 TGGDF
-1478 GSGQVVKSGD
+1478 
-1488 KTLTLSGANSYTGG
+1488 T
-1502 TTISSGTLIATNV
+1502 
-1515 EALGT
+1515 
-1520 GDVTDNATLEL
+1520 
-1531 NTGGDFDNNIGG
+1531 
-1543 TGSVV
+1543 
-1548 KSGDETLTLSG
+1548 
-1559 ANSYTGGTTI
+1559 
-1569 SGGTLVATSVDALGS
+1569 
-1584 GDVTDNATLEMNT
+1584 
-1597 GGDFANNIGGTG
+1597 
-1609 SVVKSGDKTLTLSGS
+1609 
-1624 NTYAGGTTI
+1624 
-1633 NDGTLVANNVEALG
+1633 
-1647 TGDVIDNATLELN
+1647 
-1660 TGGDFDNAISGSGQ
+1660 NAISGSGQ

-1703 AANVNALGTGAI
+1703 ATHVNALGTGAI

-1762 LTINL
+1762 LSINL
-1767 NSNTADPVIHAASQV
+1767 NSNTVDPVIHAASQV

-1846 DMGKQYELTTALTWY
+1846 DTGKQYELTTALTWY

-1901 STGWDGTSLI
+1901 ATGWDGTSLI

-1976 SGDDALTLSGANTYT
+1976 SGDGALTLSGANSYS
-1991 GGTTINDGT
+1991 GGTLISDGT
-2000 LVACN
+2000 LVASN

-2020 ELNTGGTF
+2020 ALNTGGTF
-2028 DNVISGSGQMVKS
+2028 DNAISGSGNVVKS
-2041 GDDTLTLSGSNTYTG
+2041 GDGTLTLSGSNTYTG
-2056 GTTISGGTL
+2056 GTLISDGTL
-2065 VATSVDALGSGD
+2065 VASNVEALGTGD

-2095 ISGSGQVVKSGDE
+2095 ISGSGQVVKSGDDM
-2108 TLTLSGANSYT
+2108 LTLSGSNTYT

-2132 NVEALGSSDVT
+2132 NVEALGTGDVT
-2143 DNATLELNTGGDFT
+2143 DNAVLELNTGGDFD
-2157 NNISGSGQVVKS
+2157 NAISGSGQVEKS

-2200 LGTGDITDNAVLE
+2200 LGTGDVTDDATLE
-2213 LNTGGDFDNAIS
+2213 LNTGGTFDNAIG
-2225 GSGQVVKSGDET
+2225 GSGNVVKSGDDT
-2237 LTLSGSNTYTGG
+2237 LTLSGSNSYTGG
-2249 TTISGGTLVAS
+2249 TLISSGTLVAT
-2260 NVDALGTGDVTDNAT
+2260 NVDALGSGDVTDNAT

-2285 NVISGSGQVVKSG
+2285 N
-2298 DKTLTLSGANSY
+2298 A
-2310 TGGTTINDGTLVAS
+2310 
-2324 NVDALGSGDVTN
+2324 
-2336 DAVLELNTG
+2336 
-2345 GDFTN
+2345 
-2350 NISGSGQVVK
+2350 
-2360 SGDETL
+2360 
-2366 TLSGTNSYTDGTLIS
+2366 
-2381 GGTLVATNLEALGTG
+2381 
-2396 DVTNNA
+2396 
-2402 TLELNTGGDF
+2402 
-2412 TNNISGSG
+2412 ISGSG

-2437 YTGGTTISGGT
+2437 YTGGTLISSGTLVANDVNALGTGDVTDNAVLELNTGGDFDNAISGGT
-2448 LVASNVEALGSGDVT
+2448 LVATSVEALGSGDVT
-2463 DNATLE
+2463 DNAVLE
-2469 MNTGGDFDNAISGSG
+2469 LNTGGTFDNAISGSG

-2550 ATTAIG
+2550 AITAIG

-2652 NAADDTRYDV
+2652 NADDDTRYDV

-2769 FGGHNATVNGHVNNQ
+2769 FGGHNSTVNGHVNNQ

-2873 EVIEVGGQSDGDFTL
+2873 EVIEVGGQSDGDFRL

-2932 EVTPPDDGGDVTP
+2932 EVTPPDDGGE
-2945 PDGGG
+2945 
-2950 DVTPPDDGGE
+2950 VTPPDDGGE

-2970 TPPDDGGD
+2970 TPPDDDGE
-2978 VTPPDDGGDVT
+2978 VTPPDDGGDITPPDDGGDITPPDGGDVT

-3082 YINANTDSTGNR
+3082 YINASTDSTGNR

-3237 NWLHASDNAAATFG
+3237 NWLHASDNASATFG

>member
-123 SLTGATS
+123 SSTGATS

-151 GSVINDARIENNATY
+151 GSVINDARIENSATY
-166 EHDPQDIPQEYAGVY
+166 EHDPEDIPQEYAGVY

-252 GKIEDAA
+252 NKIEDAA

-286 ITVALYYGSHF
+286 ITVALYHGSHF

-372 SGDAS
+372 AGDAS
-377 VYVHGNGDGTVVNNS
+377 VYVHGNGDGTIVNNS
-392 GTMSSSVYGVYLDST
+392 GTMSSRVYGVYLDSA

-489 ITTTSTGISIAG
+489 ITATSTGISIAS
-501 GNNQITTE
+501 GNNQVTTE
-509 SGSTIV
+509 SGSAIV

-536 TATGSSISYGIQYNS
+536 TATGSSNSYGIQYNS
-551 GTSGTITN
+551 GASGTITN

-564 TTGKGAGDASVYAH
+564 TTGKGVGDASVYAH

-592 SVYGVYVTTG
+592 SVFGVYVTTG

-630 AGAILGDTNGVTING
+630 AGAILGDTNGVTISG

-658 GTNAI
+658 GTNAV
-663 LINSGSKNNTLTLNT
+663 LINSGSKNNTITLNT
-678 GTEISGNI
+678 GTEISGSI

-715 SVTSSGDWTLPGA
+715 SVTSSGDWTLSGA

-765 LQIGNSGTLGA
+765 LQIGNGGTLGA

-807 IKQGGGELTLS
+807 VKQGGGELTLS

-898 TADLTATSG
+898 TADLTETSG
-907 PAIRA
+907 PVIRA

-958 INGNAMNS
+958 INGNAMNP

-995 YNAAIDAHGTFNLA
+995 DNAAIDAHGTFNLA
-1009 DADDSFTVNTVLEN
+1009 DADDSFTVNTVLED

-1101 SGDDALTLSGT
+1101 SGD
-1112 NTYSGGTTISGGTLI
+1112 
-1127 ASNVEALGTGDV
+1127 
-1139 TDNAVLELN
+1139 
-1148 TGGDFANNIGGSGQV
+1148 
-1163 VKSGDETLTLSGT
+1163 ETLTLSGA

-1197 LGSGDVT
+1197 LG
-1204 DNATLEM
+1204 
-1211 NTGGDF
+1211 
-1217 ANNIGGTGSV
+1217 
-1227 VKSGDKTLTLSGSN
+1227 
-1241 IYTGGT
+1241 
-1247 LISGGT
+1247 
-1253 LIATNVDALG
+1253 
-1263 TGDVTDNATLE
+1263 TGD
-1274 MNTGGDFANAIGGT
+1274 I
-1288 GSVVKSGDETL
+1288 
-1299 TLSGSNIY
+1299 
-1307 TGGTTISGGTLVA
+1307 
-1320 TNVEALGSGDVTDN
+1320 TDN
-1334 ATLELNTGGTFDNVI
+1334 ATLELNAGGTFDNVI

-1361 ALTLSGN
+1361 ALTLSG
-1368 NSYTGGTLI
+1368 
-1377 SDGTLVASNV
+1377 
-1387 EALGSGDVTD
+1387 
-1397 NATLALN
+1397 
-1404 TGGDFTNNIG
+1404 
-1414 GTGRVEKSG
+1414 
-1423 DDALTLSGANSYT
+1423 
-1436 GGTLISGG
+1436 
-1444 TLVATNVDALGT
+1444 
-1456 GNVTDNA
+1456 
-1463 TLELN
+1463 
-1468 TGGDFDNAIS
+1468 
-1478 GSGQVVKSGD
+1478 
-1488 KTLTLSGANSYTGG
+1488 
-1502 TTISSGTLIATNV
+1502 
-1515 EALGT
+1515 
-1520 GDVTDNATLEL
+1520 
-1531 NTGGDFDNNIGG
+1531 
-1543 TGSVV
+1543 
-1548 KSGDETLTLSG
+1548 

-1569 SGGTLVATSVDALGS
+1569 SGGTLVA
-1584 GDVTDNATLEMNT
+1584 
-1597 GGDFANNIGGTG
+1597 
-1609 SVVKSGDKTLTLSGS
+1609 
-1624 NTYAGGTTI
+1624 
-1633 NDGTLVANNVEALG
+1633 NNVEALG
-1647 TGDVIDNATLELN
+1647 TGDVTNNATLELN
-1660 TGGDFDNAISGSGQ
+1660 TGGDFTNAISGSGQ

-1703 AANVNALGTGAI
+1703 ATHVNALGTGAI

-1800 PASTDDLDTFT
+1800 PASTDDLDIFT

-1846 DMGKQYELTTALTWY
+1846 DTGKQYELTTALTWY

-1901 STGWDGTSLI
+1901 ATGWDGTSLI

-1976 SGDDALTLSGANTYT
+1976 SGDGALTLSGANSYSGGTLISDGTLVASNVDALGSGDVTNNATLEMNTGGDFINNIGGTGRVEKSGDDTLTLSGSNTYT
-1991 GGTTINDGT
+1991 GGTLISDGT
-2000 LVACN
+2000 LVASNVEALGTGDVTNNATLELNTGGTFDNAISGSGQVEKSGDDVLTLSGANSYSGGTLISDGTLVASNVEALGTGDVTDDATLELNTGGDFINNIGGTGRVEKSGDDKLTLSGSNTYTGGTLISSGTLVANDVNALGTGDVTDNATLMLNTGGDFTNNIGGTGRVEKSGDDALTLSGSNTYTGGTLISGGTLVANDVNALGTGDITDNATLALNAVGDFDNAISGSGKVEKSGDDALTLSGSNTYTGGTLISSGTLVASN

-2028 DNVISGSGQMVKS
+2028 DNAISGSGQVVKS
-2041 GDDTLTLSGSNTYTG
+2041 GDETLTLSGSNTYTGGTLISGGTLVASNVEALGSGDVTNDAVLELNTDGDFDNAIGGTGRVEKSGDDALTLSGSNTYTG
-2056 GTTISGGTL
+2056 GTTINDGTL
-2065 VATSVDALGSGD
+2065 IATSVDALGTGD
-2077 VTNDAVLELN
+2077 VTDNAVLELNTGGTFDNAISGSGQVEKSGDDVLTLSGANSYSGGTLISDGTLVANDVNALGTGDVTDNAVLELN

-2119 GGTTISGGTLVAS
+2119 GGT
-2132 NVEALGSSDVT
+2132 
-2143 DNATLELNTGGDFT
+2143 
-2157 NNISGSGQVVKS
+2157 
-2169 GDDVLTLSGANS
+2169 
-2181 YSGGTLISDG
+2181 
-2191 TLVASNVEA
+2191 
-2200 LGTGDITDNAVLE
+2200 
-2213 LNTGGDFDNAIS
+2213 
-2225 GSGQVVKSGDET
+2225 
-2237 LTLSGSNTYTGG
+2237 
-2249 TTISGGTLVAS
+2249 
-2260 NVDALGTGDVTDNAT
+2260 
-2275 LELNTGGTFD
+2275 
-2285 NVISGSGQVVKSG
+2285 
-2298 DKTLTLSGANSY
+2298 
-2310 TGGTTINDGTLVAS
+2310 
-2324 NVDALGSGDVTN
+2324 
-2336 DAVLELNTG
+2336 
-2345 GDFTN
+2345 
-2350 NISGSGQVVK
+2350 
-2360 SGDETL
+2360 
-2366 TLSGTNSYTDGTLIS
+2366 LIS
-2381 GGTLVATNLEALGTG
+2381 GGTLVAT
-2396 DVTNNA
+2396 
-2402 TLELNTGGDF
+2402 
-2412 TNNISGSG
+2412 S
-2420 QVVKS
+2420 
-2425 GDETLTLSGANS
+2425 
-2437 YTGGTTISGGT
+2437 
-2448 LVASNVEALGSGDVT
+2448 VEALGSGDVT
-2463 DNATLE
+2463 DNAVLE
-2469 MNTGGDFDNAISGSG
+2469 LNTGGTFDNAISGSG

-2550 ATTAIG
+2550 AITAIG

-2569 ANSTLAVHLIDSN
+2569 ANSTLAVHLTDSN
-2582 SGAIVTADH
+2582 SGAIVTADR

-2612 DAYAYTLIDTDS
+2612 DAYAYTLIDSDS
-2624 AINSDFAQFT
+2624 AIDSDFAQFT

-2705 NPDSATYWDG
+2705 NPDSATDWDG

-2740 QEGALWLA
+2740 QEGTLWLA

-2916 DVPDDGGEVT
+2916 DVPDDGG
-2926 PPDDGG
+2926 D
-2932 EVTPPDDGGDVTP
+2932 VTPPDDGGDVTP
-2945 PDGGG
+2945 PDDGG
-2950 DVTPPDDGGE
+2950 D

-2978 VTPPDDGGDVT
+2978 VTPPDDDGEVTPPDDGGDVTPPDDDGDITPPDGGDVT
-2989 PVAPQY
+2989 PVTPQY

-3024 YRSADGSIWMRFKAG
+3024 YRSADGSVWMRFKAG

-3082 YINANTDSTGNR
+3082 YINASTDSTGNR

-3210 SWTTRLGMRVDGKLY
+3210 SWTTRLGVRVDGKLY
-3225 KESGRIQ
+3225 KDSGRIQ

-3237 NWLHASDNAAATFG
+3237 NWLHASDNASATFG

>member
-41 LLAMD
+41 LLVMD

-74 VVETGNTVATDT
+74 VVETGNTVATDI

-123 SLTGATS
+123 SSTGATS

-372 SGDAS
+372 AGDAS

-392 GTMSSSVYGVYLDST
+392 GTMSSTVYGVYLDSA
-407 RSKGHTLNNQAGGAI
+407 RSKGHTLNNQAGGVI
-422 SANTAVAING
+422 SANTAVAVNG

-509 SGSTIV
+509 SGSAIV

-551 GTSGTITN
+551 GASGTITN

-592 SVYGVYVTTG
+592 SVFGVYVTTG
-602 HTLNNLAGGSITA
+602 HTLNNLAGGSISA

-620 LNGNNNTLAN
+620 FHGNNNKLAN

-658 GTNAI
+658 GINAI

-678 GTEISGNI
+678 GTEISGSI

-704 GTLGSSISGLN
+704 GSLGSSISGLN
-715 SVTSSGDWTLPGA
+715 SVTSSGDWTLSGA

-739 LWVKSGTLILNG
+739 LWVKSGTLIVNG

-765 LQIGNSGTLGA
+765 LQIGNGGTLGA

-807 IKQGGGELTLS
+807 VKQGGGELTLS

-898 TADLTATSG
+898 TADLTETSG

-958 INGNAMNS
+958 INGNAMNP

-995 YNAAIDAHGTFNLA
+995 DNAAIDAHGTFNLA

-1062 VANNVEALGTGNV
+1062 IANNVEALGTGNV

-1088 FDNAISGSGQVVK
+1088 FNNNISGSGQVVK
-1101 SGDDALTLSGT
+1101 SGD
-1112 NTYSGGTTISGGTLI
+1112 
-1127 ASNVEALGTGDV
+1127 
-1139 TDNAVLELN
+1139 
-1148 TGGDFANNIGGSGQV
+1148 
-1163 VKSGDETLTLSGT
+1163 KTLTLSGA

-1204 DNATLEM
+1204 DNATLEL

-1217 ANNIGGTGSV
+1217 TNNIGGTGSV
-1227 VKSGDKTLTLSGSN
+1227 VKSGDKTLTLSG
-1241 IYTGGT
+1241 T
-1247 LISGGT
+1247 
-1253 LIATNVDALG
+1253 
-1263 TGDVTDNATLE
+1263 
-1274 MNTGGDFANAIGGT
+1274 
-1288 GSVVKSGDETL
+1288 
-1299 TLSGSNIY
+1299 
-1307 TGGTTISGGTLVA
+1307 
-1320 TNVEALGSGDVTDN
+1320 
-1334 ATLELNTGGTFDNVI
+1334 
-1349 SGSGQVVKSGDD
+1349 
-1361 ALTLSGN
+1361 
-1368 NSYTGGTLI
+1368 
-1377 SDGTLVASNV
+1377 
-1387 EALGSGDVTD
+1387 
-1397 NATLALN
+1397 
-1404 TGGDFTNNIG
+1404 
-1414 GTGRVEKSG
+1414 
-1423 DDALTLSGANSYT
+1423 
-1436 GGTLISGG
+1436 
-1444 TLVATNVDALGT
+1444 
-1456 GNVTDNA
+1456 
-1463 TLELN
+1463 
-1468 TGGDFDNAIS
+1468 
-1478 GSGQVVKSGD
+1478 
-1488 KTLTLSGANSYTGG
+1488 
-1502 TTISSGTLIATNV
+1502 
-1515 EALGT
+1515 
-1520 GDVTDNATLEL
+1520 
-1531 NTGGDFDNNIGG
+1531 
-1543 TGSVV
+1543 
-1548 KSGDETLTLSG
+1548 
-1559 ANSYTGGTTI
+1559 NSYTGGTTI
-1569 SGGTLVATSVDALGS
+1569 SGGTLVA
-1584 GDVTDNATLEMNT
+1584 
-1597 GGDFANNIGGTG
+1597 
-1609 SVVKSGDKTLTLSGS
+1609 
-1624 NTYAGGTTI
+1624 
-1633 NDGTLVANNVEALG
+1633 NNVEALG
-1647 TGDVIDNATLELN
+1647 TGDVTNNATLELN

-1703 AANVNALGTGAI
+1703 ATHVNALGTGAI

-1767 NSNTADPVIHAASQV
+1767 NSNTVDPVIHAASQV

-1846 DMGKQYELTTALTWY
+1846 DTGKQYELTTVLTWY

-1901 STGWDGTSLI
+1901 ATGWDGTSLI

-1922 ENTYTGGTTISGGT
+1922 ENTYTGGTTISDGT

-1976 SGDDALTLSGANTYT
+1976 SGDETLTLSGTNTYS
-1991 GGTTINDGT
+1991 GGTLISGGT
-2000 LVACN
+2000 LVASN
-2005 VEALGTGDVTDNATL
+2005 VEALGTGDVTDN
-2020 ELNTGGTF
+2020 
-2028 DNVISGSGQMVKS
+2028 
-2041 GDDTLTLSGSNTYTG
+2041 
-2056 GTTISGGTL
+2056 
-2065 VATSVDALGSGD
+2065 
-2077 VTNDAVLELN
+2077 AVLELN

-2095 ISGSGQVVKSGDE
+2095 ISGSGQVEKSGDGTLTLSGSNTYTGGTTINDGTLIATSVDALGSGDVTDNATLALNTGGTFDNTISGSGKVE
-2108 TLTLSGANSYT
+2108 KSGDDALTLSGANSYT
-2119 GGTTISGGTLVAS
+2119 GGTLISGGTLIAS
-2132 NVEALGSSDVT
+2132 NVEALGTGDVT
-2143 DNATLELNTGGDFT
+2143 NNATLELNTGGDFT

-2169 GDDVLTLSGANS
+2169 GDD
-2181 YSGGTLISDG
+2181 
-2191 TLVASNVEA
+2191 
-2200 LGTGDITDNAVLE
+2200 
-2213 LNTGGDFDNAIS
+2213 
-2225 GSGQVVKSGDET
+2225 T
-2237 LTLSGSNTYTGG
+2237 LTLSGTNSYTGG
-2249 TTISGGTLVAS
+2249 TTISGGTLVAT
-2260 NVDALGTGDVTDNAT
+2260 NV
-2275 LELNTGGTFD
+2275 
-2285 NVISGSGQVVKSG
+2285 
-2298 DKTLTLSGANSY
+2298 
-2310 TGGTTINDGTLVAS
+2310 
-2324 NVDALGSGDVTN
+2324 
-2336 DAVLELNTG
+2336 
-2345 GDFTN
+2345 
-2350 NISGSGQVVK
+2350 
-2360 SGDETL
+2360 
-2366 TLSGTNSYTDGTLIS
+2366 
-2381 GGTLVATNLEALGTG
+2381 EALGTG

-2437 YTGGTTISGGT
+2437 YTGGTLISSGTLVANDVNALGTGDVTDNAVLELNTGGDFDNAISGSGQVVKSGDETLTLSGANSYTGGTLISGGT
-2448 LVASNVEALGSGDVT
+2448 LVATSVEALGSGDVT
-2463 DNATLE
+2463 DNAVLE
-2469 MNTGGDFDNAISGSG
+2469 LNTGGTFDNAISGSG

-2515 SNVEALGSGD
+2515 SNVNALGSGD

-2556 AGSALRANTLTQE
+2556 AGSALRGNTLTQE
-2569 ANSTLAVHLIDSN
+2569 ANSTLAVHLTDSN

-2674 AATDAHGTFT
+2674 AATNAHGTFT

-2873 EVIEVGGQSDGDFTL
+2873 EVIEVGGQSDGDFRL

-2932 EVTPPDDGGDVTP
+2932 EVTPPDDGGE
-2945 PDGGG
+2945 
-2950 DVTPPDDGGE
+2950 VTPPDDGGE

-2978 VTPPDDGGDVT
+2978 ITPPDDDGDITPPDGGDVT

-3137 AYNNSVDNDGL
+3137 VYNNSVDNDGL

-3237 NWLHASDNAAATFG
+3237 NWLHASDNASATFG

>member
-144 TIMLQNG
+144 TILLQNG
-151 GSVINDARIENNATY
+151 GSVINDARIENSATY
-166 EHDPQDIPQEYAGVY
+166 EHDPEDIPQEYAGVY

-217 NSDGSWRSY
+217 SSDGSWRSY

-252 GKIEDAA
+252 NKIEDAA

-286 ITVALYYGSHF
+286 ITVALYHGSHF

-372 SGDAS
+372 AGDAS

-392 GTMSSSVYGVYLDST
+392 GTMSSTVYGVYLDSA

-447 DGLLISGNNNIVTT
+447 DGLLISGNNNIVIT

-477 SGNQITAKSGSK
+477 SGNQIT
-489 ITTTSTGISIAG
+489 
-501 GNNQITTE
+501 TE
-509 SGSTIV
+509 SGSAIV

-592 SVYGVYVTTG
+592 SVFGVYVTTG

-663 LINSGSKNNTLTLNT
+663 LISSGSKNNTLTLNT
-678 GTEISGNI
+678 GTEISGSI

-715 SVTSSGDWTLPGA
+715 SVTSSGDWTLSGA

-765 LQIGNSGTLGA
+765 LQIGNGGTLGA

-796 YGSVISGSGNV
+796 YGSVISGGGNV
-807 IKQGGGELTLS
+807 VKQGGGELTLS

-958 INGNAMNS
+958 INGNAMNP

-995 YNAAIDAHGTFNLA
+995 DNAAIDAHGTFNLA

-1042 LILNAENTYTGGTTI
+1042 LILNAENTYIGGTTI

-1062 VANNVEALGTGNV
+1062 I
-1075 TDNATLELNTGGD
+1075 AT
-1088 FDNAISGSGQVVK
+1088 
-1101 SGDDALTLSGT
+1101 
-1112 NTYSGGTTISGGTLI
+1112 
-1127 ASNVEALGTGDV
+1127 
-1139 TDNAVLELN
+1139 
-1148 TGGDFANNIGGSGQV
+1148 
-1163 VKSGDETLTLSGT
+1163 
-1176 NSYTGGTTISG
+1176 
-1187 GTLVASNVEA
+1187 NVEA

-1227 VKSGDKTLTLSGSN
+1227 VKSGDG
-1241 IYTGGT
+1241 
-1247 LISGGT
+1247 
-1253 LIATNVDALG
+1253 
-1263 TGDVTDNATLE
+1263 
-1274 MNTGGDFANAIGGT
+1274 
-1288 GSVVKSGDETL
+1288 
-1299 TLSGSNIY
+1299 
-1307 TGGTTISGGTLVA
+1307 
-1320 TNVEALGSGDVTDN
+1320 
-1334 ATLELNTGGTFDNVI
+1334 
-1349 SGSGQVVKSGDD
+1349 
-1361 ALTLSGN
+1361 ALTLSGA

-1387 EALGSGDVTD
+1387 EALGSGDVT
-1397 NATLALN
+1397 N
-1404 TGGDFTNNIG
+1404 
-1414 GTGRVEKSG
+1414 
-1423 DDALTLSGANSYT
+1423 DA
-1436 GGTLISGG
+1436 
-1444 TLVATNVDALGT
+1444 V
-1456 GNVTDNA
+1456 
-1463 TLELN
+1463 LELN

-1488 KTLTLSGANSYTGG
+1488 
-1502 TTISSGTLIATNV
+1502 
-1515 EALGT
+1515 
-1520 GDVTDNATLEL
+1520 
-1531 NTGGDFDNNIGG
+1531 
-1543 TGSVV
+1543 
-1548 KSGDETLTLSG
+1548 ETLTLSG
-1559 ANSYTGGTTI
+1559 ANTYTGGTTI
-1569 SGGTLVATSVDALGS
+1569 SGGTLIATH
-1584 GDVTDNATLEMNT
+1584 
-1597 GGDFANNIGGTG
+1597 
-1609 SVVKSGDKTLTLSGS
+1609 
-1624 NTYAGGTTI
+1624 
-1633 NDGTLVANNVEALG
+1633 
-1647 TGDVIDNATLELN
+1647 
-1660 TGGDFDNAISGSGQ
+1660 
-1674 VVKSGDKTLTLSGA
+1674 
-1688 NSYSGATTISGGTLI
+1688 
-1703 AANVNALGTGAI
+1703 VNALGTGAI

-1846 DMGKQYELTTALTWY
+1846 DTGKQYELTTALTWY

-1901 STGWDGTSLI
+1901 ATGWDGTSLI

-1936 LVATNVDALG
+1936 LVATNVEALG
-1946 SGDVTDDATLELN
+1946 SGDVTD
-1959 TGGTFDNAISGS
+1959 
-1971 GQVVK
+1971 
-1976 SGDDALTLSGANTYT
+1976 
-1991 GGTTINDGT
+1991 
-2000 LVACN
+2000 
-2005 VEALGTGDVTDNATL
+2005 
-2020 ELNTGGTF
+2020 
-2028 DNVISGSGQMVKS
+2028 
-2041 GDDTLTLSGSNTYTG
+2041 
-2056 GTTISGGTL
+2056 
-2065 VATSVDALGSGD
+2065 
-2077 VTNDAVLELN
+2077 DAVLELN

-2095 ISGSGQVVKSGDE
+2095 
-2108 TLTLSGANSYT
+2108 
-2119 GGTTISGGTLVAS
+2119 
-2132 NVEALGSSDVT
+2132 
-2143 DNATLELNTGGDFT
+2143 
-2157 NNISGSGQVVKS
+2157 ISGSGQVVKS

-2181 YSGGTLISDG
+2181 YSGGTLICDG

-2200 LGTGDITDNAVLE
+2200 LGTGDVTDDAVLE

-2249 TTISGGTLVAS
+2249 TLIS
-2260 NVDALGTGDVTDNAT
+2260 
-2275 LELNTGGTFD
+2275 
-2285 NVISGSGQVVKSG
+2285 
-2298 DKTLTLSGANSY
+2298 
-2310 TGGTTINDGTLVAS
+2310 DGTLVAS
-2324 NVDALGSGDVTN
+2324 NVEALGTGDVTN

-2345 GDFTN
+2345 GDFDN
-2350 NISGSGQVVK
+2350 AISGSGQVEK

-2366 TLSGTNSYTDGTLIS
+2366 TLSGS
-2381 GGTLVATNLEALGTG
+2381 
-2396 DVTNNA
+2396 
-2402 TLELNTGGDF
+2402 NT
-2412 TNNISGSG
+2412 
-2420 QVVKS
+2420 
-2425 GDETLTLSGANS
+2425 
-2437 YTGGTTISGGT
+2437 YTGGTLISGGT

-2463 DNATLE
+2463 NDAVLE
-2469 MNTGGDFDNAISGSG
+2469 LNTGG
-2484 QVVKSGDKTLTLSGA
+2484 T
-2499 NSYTGG
+2499 
-2505 TTISGGTLVA
+2505 
-2515 SNVEALGSGD
+2515 
-2525 IDNYASLQLNAS
+2525 
-2537 GQFVTANLTTHDN
+2537 
-2550 ATTAIG
+2550 
-2556 AGSALRANTLTQE
+2556 
-2569 ANSTLAVHLIDSN
+2569 
-2582 SGAIVTADH
+2582 
-2591 ANLGGTLDITGIG
+2591 
-2604 NVAKSWTR
+2604 
-2612 DAYAYTLIDTDS
+2612 
-2624 AINSDFAQFT
+2624 
-2634 VAGMDAKQVD
+2634 
-2644 FLTVDGRV
+2644 
-2652 NAADDTRYDV
+2652 
-2662 TASLSWY
+2662 
-2669 ADSDN
+2669 
-2674 AATDAHGTFT
+2674 
-2684 LSEQGHSF
+2684 
-2692 TLNTALTDVDATL
+2692 
-2705 NPDSATYWDG
+2705 
-2715 KSLIK
+2715 
-2720 RGAGTLILGAQNTYS
+2720 
-2735 GDTDV
+2735 
-2740 QEGALWLA
+2740 
-2748 ETATIGSAGSAQ
+2748 
-2760 AVNIAANAA
+2760 
-2769 FGGHNATVNGHVNNQ
+2769 
-2784 GSLYF
+2784 
-2789 VDTFTVNGDVVNSSA
+2789 
-2804 MISGSDQPNNT
+2804 
-2815 LTIAGNYTGND
+2815 
-2826 GHLYLNTQLG
+2826 
-2836 DDSSPTDKL
+2836 
-2845 IVTGDTA
+2845 
-2852 GSTTLHITNVN
+2852 
-2863 GLGAQTVNGI
+2863 
-2873 EVIEVGGQSDGDFTL
+2873 
-2888 YKGHVDINAWTYTL
+2888 
-2902 KQDGGDWYLRSESD
+2902 
-2916 DVPDDGGEVT
+2916 
-2926 PPDDGG
+2926 
-2932 EVTPPDDGGDVTP
+2932 
-2945 PDGGG
+2945 
-2950 DVTPPDDGGE
+2950 
-2960 VTPPDDGGEV
+2960 
-2970 TPPDDGGD
+2970 
-2978 VTPPDDGGDVT
+2978 
-2989 PVAPQY
+2989 
-2995 RADIGVYLGNQ
+2995 
-3006 WMARNLQMQTL
+3006 
-3017 YDREGSQ
+3017 
-3024 YRSADGSIWMRFKAG
+3024 
-3039 KAESQAVNGNVDIDS
+3039 
-3054 DYSQFQLGGDILTW
+3054 
-3068 SDGAQSVTVGLMGS
+3068 
-3082 YINANTDSTGNR
+3082 
-3094 GADGSQFSANG
+3094 
-3105 SVDGYNLGLYATWF
+3105 
-3119 ADAQS
+3119 
-3124 HRGAYID
+3124 
-3131 SWYQYG
+3131 
-3137 AYNNSVDNDGL
+3137 
-3148 SASRYDSA
+3148 
-3156 AHAVSLETGY
+3156 
-3166 RYDIALSNRNT
+3166 
-3177 VSLTPQ
+3177 
-3183 AQVTWQRYSADTVI
+3183 
-3197 DDGGTRISGQNDD
+3197 
-3210 SWTTRLGMRVDGKLY
+3210 
-3225 KESGRIQ
+3225 
-3232 PFMEV
+3232 
-3237 NWLHASDNAAATFG
+3237 
-3251 DTKVSQDL
+3251 
-3259 PNDRVEV
+3259 
-3266 KVGIQANVSER
+3266 
-3277 LSVYAQAAGQ
+3277 
-3287 KGKNDYGDA
+3287 
-3296 SFSLNMRYNW
+3296 

>member
-74 VVETGNTVATDT
+74 VVETGNTVATDI

-144 TIMLQNG
+144 TILLQNG
-151 GSVINDARIENNATY
+151 GSVINDGRIENSATY

-286 ITVALYYGSHF
+286 ITVALYHGSHF

-372 SGDAS
+372 AGDAS

-392 GTMSSSVYGVYLDST
+392 GTMSSTVYGVYLDSA
-407 RSKGHTLNNQAGGAI
+407 RSKGHTLNNQAGSAI

-489 ITTTSTGISIAG
+489 ITATSTGISIAS
-501 GNNQITTE
+501 GNNQVTTE
-509 SGSTIV
+509 SGSAIV

-536 TATGSSISYGIQYNS
+536 TATGSSNSYGIQYNS
-551 GTSGTITN
+551 GASGTITN

-564 TTGKGAGDASVYAH
+564 TTGKGVGDASVYAH

-592 SVYGVYVTTG
+592 SVFGVYVTTG
-602 HTLNNLAGGSITA
+602 HTLNNLAGGSISA

-620 LNGNNNTLAN
+620 FHGNNNKLAN
-630 AGAILGDTNGVTING
+630 AGAISGDTNGVTISG
-645 SGNTLTS
+645 SGNTLTN

-678 GTEISGNI
+678 GTEISGSI

-715 SVTSSGDWTLPGA
+715 SVTSSGDWTLSGA

-765 LQIGNSGTLGA
+765 LQIGNGGTLGA

-807 IKQGGGELTLS
+807 VKQGGGELTLS

-951 GDFDDIT
+951 GDFDGIT
-958 INGNAMNS
+958 INGNAMNP

-1042 LILNAENTYTGGTTI
+1042 LILNAENTYTGGTLI

-1062 VANNVEALGTGNV
+1062 VASNVEALGTGDI
-1075 TDNATLELNTGGD
+1075 TDNAVLELNTGGD

-1101 SGDDALTLSGT
+1101 SGDETLTLSGS
-1112 NTYSGGTTISGGTLI
+1112 NTYTGGTIISGGTLV
-1127 ASNVEALGTGDV
+1127 ATNVEALGTGDV
-1139 TDNAVLELN
+1139 TDNATLELN
-1148 TGGDFANNIGGSGQV
+1148 TGGDFDNAIGGTGSV
-1163 VKSGDETLTLSGT
+1163 VKSGDKTLTLSGA

-1204 DNATLEM
+1204 DNATLEL

-1227 VKSGDKTLTLSGSN
+1227 VKSGDKTLTLSG
-1241 IYTGGT
+1241 T
-1247 LISGGT
+1247 
-1253 LIATNVDALG
+1253 
-1263 TGDVTDNATLE
+1263 
-1274 MNTGGDFANAIGGT
+1274 
-1288 GSVVKSGDETL
+1288 
-1299 TLSGSNIY
+1299 
-1307 TGGTTISGGTLVA
+1307 
-1320 TNVEALGSGDVTDN
+1320 
-1334 ATLELNTGGTFDNVI
+1334 
-1349 SGSGQVVKSGDD
+1349 
-1361 ALTLSGN
+1361 
-1368 NSYTGGTLI
+1368 
-1377 SDGTLVASNV
+1377 
-1387 EALGSGDVTD
+1387 
-1397 NATLALN
+1397 
-1404 TGGDFTNNIG
+1404 
-1414 GTGRVEKSG
+1414 
-1423 DDALTLSGANSYT
+1423 
-1436 GGTLISGG
+1436 
-1444 TLVATNVDALGT
+1444 
-1456 GNVTDNA
+1456 
-1463 TLELN
+1463 
-1468 TGGDFDNAIS
+1468 
-1478 GSGQVVKSGD
+1478 
-1488 KTLTLSGANSYTGG
+1488 
-1502 TTISSGTLIATNV
+1502 
-1515 EALGT
+1515 
-1520 GDVTDNATLEL
+1520 
-1531 NTGGDFDNNIGG
+1531 
-1543 TGSVV
+1543 
-1548 KSGDETLTLSG
+1548 
-1559 ANSYTGGTTI
+1559 NSYTGGTTI
-1569 SGGTLVATSVDALGS
+1569 SGGTLVA
-1584 GDVTDNATLEMNT
+1584 
-1597 GGDFANNIGGTG
+1597 
-1609 SVVKSGDKTLTLSGS
+1609 
-1624 NTYAGGTTI
+1624 
-1633 NDGTLVANNVEALG
+1633 NNVEALG
-1647 TGDVIDNATLELN
+1647 TGDVTNNATLELN

-1703 AANVNALGTGAI
+1703 ATHVNALGTGAI

-1767 NSNTADPVIHAASQV
+1767 NGNTVDPVIHAASQV

-1846 DMGKQYELTTALTWY
+1846 DTGKQYELTTALTWY

-1901 STGWDGTSLI
+1901 ATGWDGTSLI

-1959 TGGTFDNAISGS
+1959 TGGTFDNAIGGS
-1971 GQVVK
+1971 GNVVK
-1976 SGDDALTLSGANTYT
+1976 SGADTLTLSGSNSYTGGTTISGGTLVASNVEALGTGDVTNNATLELNTGGDFINNIGGTGRVEKSGDETLTLSGSNTYT
-1991 GGTTINDGT
+1991 GGTLINGGT
-2000 LVACN
+2000 LVASN

-2020 ELNTGGTF
+2020 ALNTGGT
-2028 DNVISGSGQMVKS
+2028 
-2041 GDDTLTLSGSNTYTG
+2041 
-2056 GTTISGGTL
+2056 
-2065 VATSVDALGSGD
+2065 
-2077 VTNDAVLELN
+2077 
-2087 TGGDFDNA
+2087 FDNA

-2108 TLTLSGANSYT
+2108 TLTLSGTNSYT
-2119 GGTTISGGTLVAS
+2119 GGTTISGGTLVAT
-2132 NVEALGSSDVT
+2132 NVEALGSGDVT
-2143 DNATLELNTGGDFT
+2143 DDATLELNTGGTFD
-2157 NNISGSGQVVKS
+2157 NAISGSGQVVKS
-2169 GDDVLTLSGANS
+2169 GDKMLTLSGANS

-2200 LGTGDITDNAVLE
+2200 LGTGDVTNNATLALNTGGDFTNNISGSGQVVKSGDDTLTLSGANSYTGGTTISGGTLVATNVDALGTGDVTNSSTLE
-2213 LNTGGDFDNAIS
+2213 LNTGGTFDNAIS

-2249 TTISGGTLVAS
+2249 TLISGGTLVAT

-2298 DKTLTLSGANSY
+2298 DDTLTLSGANSY
-2310 TGGTTINDGTLVAS
+2310 TGGT
-2324 NVDALGSGDVTN
+2324 
-2336 DAVLELNTG
+2336 
-2345 GDFTN
+2345 
-2350 NISGSGQVVK
+2350 
-2360 SGDETL
+2360 
-2366 TLSGTNSYTDGTLIS
+2366 LIS
-2381 GGTLVATNLEALGTG
+2381 GGTLVAT
-2396 DVTNNA
+2396 
-2402 TLELNTGGDF
+2402 
-2412 TNNISGSG
+2412 S
-2420 QVVKS
+2420 
-2425 GDETLTLSGANS
+2425 
-2437 YTGGTTISGGT
+2437 
-2448 LVASNVEALGSGDVT
+2448 VEALGSGDVT
-2463 DNATLE
+2463 DNAVLE
-2469 MNTGGDFDNAISGSG
+2469 LNTGGTFDNAISGSG

-2550 ATTAIG
+2550 AITAIG

-2569 ANSTLAVHLIDSN
+2569 ANSTLAVHLTDSN
-2582 SGAIVTADH
+2582 SGAIVTADR

-2612 DAYAYTLIDTDS
+2612 DAYAYTLIDSDS
-2624 AINSDFAQFT
+2624 AIDSDFAQFT

-2652 NAADDTRYDV
+2652 NADDDTRYDV

-2769 FGGHNATVNGHVNNQ
+2769 FGGHNATVNGHVNNL
-2784 GSLYF
+2784 GNLYF

-2873 EVIEVGGQSDGDFTL
+2873 EVIEVGGQSDGDFRL

-2932 EVTPPDDGGDVTP
+2932 EVTPPDDGGE
-2945 PDGGG
+2945 
-2950 DVTPPDDGGE
+2950 VTPPDDGGE

-2970 TPPDDGGD
+2970 TPPDDDGE
-2978 VTPPDDGGDVT
+2978 VTPPDDGGDITPPDDGGDITPPDGGDVT

-3082 YINANTDSTGNR
+3082 YINASTDSTGNR

-3237 NWLHASDNAAATFG
+3237 NWLHASDNASATFG

>member
-1 MNKTYNIIWNAAR
+1 N
-14 GMYIVTSELARSGS
+14 
-28 RAIVSVSASCAVT
+28 
-41 LLAMD
+41 
-46 AAPAVAE
+46 
-53 ETRVSIP
+53 
-60 SQTTTYTLS
+60 
-69 GATPF
+69 
-74 VVETGNTVATDT
+74 
-86 ATSAAIV
+86 
-93 GDNSNDWDLLIESG
+93 
-107 AVVGSSLTDS
+107 
-117 QAMNLD
+117 
-123 SLTGATS
+123 
-130 VHNQGT
+130 
-136 ITGSNEDG
+136 
-144 TIMLQNG
+144 
-151 GSVINDARIENNATY
+151 
-166 EHDPQDIPQEYAGVY
+166 
-181 MLNGG
+181 
-186 SYVSSESGVLEG
+186 
-198 VSGVIV
+198 
-204 QSGEAHITNGGMI
+204 
-217 NSDGSWRSY
+217 
-226 GVEFRDGTY
+226 
-235 GTIVNTGT
+235 
-243 IITTASDGS
+243 
-252 GKIEDAA
+252 
-259 IYVHTLNDMAVS
+259 
-271 GSVSVDNSGLMQSDF
+271 
-286 ITVALYYGSHF
+286 
-297 EVVNRVGGV
+297 
-306 ITAGNSSLVG
+306 
-316 IKSTAMELKVGVDN
+316 
-330 LVTND
+330 
-335 GTISAYGTANTY
+335 
-347 GIHYGESTSGGV
+347 
-359 ITNTGSIT
+359 
-367 TTGGG
+367 
-372 SGDAS
+372 
-377 VYVHGNGDGTVVNNS
+377 
-392 GTMSSSVYGVYLDST
+392 
-407 RSKGHTLNNQAGGAI
+407 
-422 SANTAVAING
+422 
-432 NGNTITNQ
+432 
-440 GKMTGVS
+440 
-447 DGLLISGNNNIVTT
+447 
-461 SGGEISGK
+461 
-469 NGIRVSKG
+469 
-477 SGNQITAKSGSK
+477 
-489 ITTTSTGISIAG
+489 
-501 GNNQITTE
+501 
-509 SGSTIV
+509 
-515 AKDNG
+515 
-520 ILINSG
+520 
-526 ANNVTNGGSI
+526 
-536 TATGSSISYGIQYNS
+536 
-551 GTSGTITN
+551 
-559 TGTIT
+559 
-564 TTGKGAGDASVYAH
+564 
-578 GGAVTINNSGTMDS
+578 
-592 SVYGVYVTTG
+592 
-602 HTLNNLAGGSITA
+602 
-615 NTAVQ
+615 
-620 LNGNNNTLAN
+620 
-630 AGAILGDTNGVTING
+630 
-645 SGNTLTS
+645 
-652 QGKITG
+652 TG
-658 GTNAI
+658 GT
-663 LINSGSKNNTLTLNT
+663 
-678 GTEISGNI
+678 
-686 TDDNNSASANN
+686 
-697 NLILDGE
+697 
-704 GTLGSSISGLN
+704 
-715 SVTSSGDWTLPGA
+715 
-728 TMNLSGTTNSA
+728 
-739 LWVKSGTLILNG
+739 
-751 AMTAKGATVDSGTT
+751 
-765 LQIGNSGTLGA
+765 
-776 FNGDIVDNGTLTF
+776 
-789 NRSDAAA
+789 
-796 YGSVISGSGNV
+796 
-807 IKQGGGELTLS
+807 
-818 NNNSYSGGTT
+818 
-828 IAEGTLT
+828 
-835 ATAGGALGSGN
+835 
-846 IDNRAYLKL
+846 
-855 DAASASDPF
+855 
-864 IVADLTTHSGA
+864 
-875 TVEIGAGST
+875 
-884 LQANTLTQQDGSTL
+884 
-898 TADLTATSG
+898 
-907 PAIRA
+907 
-912 KNVNLDGTLNVA
+912 
-924 SPASQEPIRST
+924 
-935 DDLISL
+935 
-941 ALIESDNAIS
+941 
-951 GDFDDIT
+951 
-958 INGNAMNS
+958 
-966 DAFITVVGQKNV
+966 
-978 NDTHY
+978 
-983 DLVET
+983 
-988 LTWYADR
+988 
-995 YNAAIDAHGTFNLA
+995 
-1009 DADDSFTVNTVLEN
+1009 
-1023 VDANSGWNGQ
+1023 
-1033 SLTKTGAGT
+1033 
-1042 LILNAENTYTGGTTI
+1042 
-1057 SDGTL
+1057 
-1062 VANNVEALGTGNV
+1062 
-1075 TDNATLELNTGGD
+1075 
-1088 FDNAISGSGQVVK
+1088 FDNVISGSGQVVK
-1101 SGDDALTLSGT
+1101 SGDEMLTLSG
-1112 NTYSGGTTISGGTLI
+1112 
-1127 ASNVEALGTGDV
+1127 A
-1139 TDNAVLELN
+1139 
-1148 TGGDFANNIGGSGQV
+1148 
-1163 VKSGDETLTLSGT
+1163 

-1204 DNATLEM
+1204 DNATLEL

-1217 ANNIGGTGSV
+1217 
-1227 VKSGDKTLTLSGSN
+1227 
-1241 IYTGGT
+1241 
-1247 LISGGT
+1247 
-1253 LIATNVDALG
+1253 
-1263 TGDVTDNATLE
+1263 DNA
-1274 MNTGGDFANAIGGT
+1274 
-1288 GSVVKSGDETL
+1288 
-1299 TLSGSNIY
+1299 
-1307 TGGTTISGGTLVA
+1307 
-1320 TNVEALGSGDVTDN
+1320 
-1334 ATLELNTGGTFDNVI
+1334 I

-1387 EALGSGDVTD
+1387 EALGSGDVT
-1397 NATLALN
+1397 N
-1404 TGGDFTNNIG
+1404 
-1414 GTGRVEKSG
+1414 
-1423 DDALTLSGANSYT
+1423 DA
-1436 GGTLISGG
+1436 
-1444 TLVATNVDALGT
+1444 V
-1456 GNVTDNA
+1456 
-1463 TLELN
+1463 LELN

-1502 TTISSGTLIATNV
+1502 TTISGGTLVASNV
-1515 EALGT
+1515 EALG
-1520 GDVTDNATLEL
+1520 
-1531 NTGGDFDNNIGG
+1531 
-1543 TGSVV
+1543 
-1548 KSGDETLTLSG
+1548 SGDIT
-1559 ANSYTGGTTI
+1559 
-1569 SGGTLVATSVDALGS
+1569 
-1584 GDVTDNATLEMNT
+1584 
-1597 GGDFANNIGGTG
+1597 
-1609 SVVKSGDKTLTLSGS
+1609 
-1624 NTYAGGTTI
+1624 
-1633 NDGTLVANNVEALG
+1633 
-1647 TGDVIDNATLELN
+1647 DNATLELN

-1674 VVKSGDKTLTLSGA
+1674 VVKSGDETLTLSGT
-1688 NSYSGATTISGGTLI
+1688 NTYTGGTTISGGTLI
-1703 AANVNALGTGAI
+1703 ATHVNALGTGAI

-1721 LLDASGQFTVTDLTT
+1721 LLDASGQFAVTDLTT

-1846 DMGKQYELTTALTWY
+1846 DTGKQYELTTALTWY

-1891 NVDATLDPAS
+1891 NVDATLDPDSA
-1901 STGWDGTSLI
+1901 TGWDGTSLI

-1922 ENTYTGGTTISGGT
+1922 ENTYTVGTTISGGT

-1976 SGDDALTLSGANTYT
+1976 SGDKMLTLSGTNSYS
-1991 GGTTINDGT
+1991 GGTLISGGT
-2000 LVACN
+2000 LVATN
-2005 VEALGTGDVTDNATL
+2005 VDALGSGDVTDDATL

-2028 DNVISGSGQMVKS
+2028 DNAISGSGQVVKS

-2056 GTTISGGTL
+2056 GTI
-2065 VATSVDALGSGD
+2065 
-2077 VTNDAVLELN
+2077 
-2087 TGGDFDNA
+2087 
-2095 ISGSGQVVKSGDE
+2095 
-2108 TLTLSGANSYT
+2108 
-2119 GGTTISGGTLVAS
+2119 ISGGTLVAS
-2132 NVEALGSSDVT
+2132 NVEALGTGDVT
-2143 DNATLELNTGGDFT
+2143 ND
-2157 NNISGSGQVVKS
+2157 
-2169 GDDVLTLSGANS
+2169 
-2181 YSGGTLISDG
+2181 
-2191 TLVASNVEA
+2191 
-2200 LGTGDITDNAVLE
+2200 AVLE

-2249 TTISGGTLVAS
+2249 TLISGGTLVAS
-2260 NVDALGTGDVTDNAT
+2260 NV
-2275 LELNTGGTFD
+2275 E
-2285 NVISGSGQVVKSG
+2285 
-2298 DKTLTLSGANSY
+2298 
-2310 TGGTTINDGTLVAS
+2310 
-2324 NVDALGSGDVTN
+2324 ALGSGDVTN

-2350 NISGSGQVVK
+2350 AISGSGQVVKSGDETLTLSGANSYTGGTLISGGTLIASNVEALGTGDVTDNAVLELNTGGDFDNAISGSGQVEKSGDETLTLSGANSYTGGTLISSGTLVANDVNALGTGDVTDNAVLELNTGGTFDNAISGSGQVVKSGDETLTLSGSNTYTGGTTINDGTLIATSVDALGSGDVTDNAVLELNTGGDFDNAISGSGQVVK

-2402 TLELNTGGDF
+2402 TLELNTGGTFD
-2412 TNNISGSG
+2412 NAISGSG

-2425 GDETLTLSGANS
+2425 GDDALTLSGSNT

-2448 LVASNVEALGSGDVT
+2448 LIATSVDALGSGDVT
-2463 DNATLE
+2463 DNAVLE
-2469 MNTGGDFDNAISGSG
+2469 LNTGGTFDNAISGSG
-2484 QVVKSGDKTLTLSGA
+2484 QVVKSGDKTLTLSGS
-2499 NSYTGG
+2499 NTYTGG
-2505 TTISGGTLVA
+2505 TTISGGTLIA
-2515 SNVEALGSGD
+2515 SNVEALGSGN

-2556 AGSALRANTLTQE
+2556 AGSTLRANTLTQE
-2569 ANSTLAVHLIDSN
+2569 ANSTLAVHLTDSN

-2705 NPDSATYWDG
+2705 NPDSATDWDG

-2769 FGGHNATVNGHVNNQ
+2769 FGGHNATVNGHVNNL

-2916 DVPDDGGEVT
+2916 DVPDDGG
-2926 PPDDGG
+2926 D
-2932 EVTPPDDGGDVTP
+2932 VTPPDDGGDVTP
-2945 PDGGG
+2945 PDDGG
-2950 DVTPPDDGGE
+2950 D
-2960 VTPPDDGGEV
+2960 V

-2978 VTPPDDGGDVT
+2978 VTPPDDGGDVTPPDDDGDITPPDGGDVT

-3024 YRSADGSIWMRFKAG
+3024 YRSADGSVWMRFKAG

-3082 YINANTDSTGNR
+3082 YINASTDSTGNR

-3237 NWLHASDNAAATFG
+3237 NWLHASDNASATFG

>member
-1 MNKTYNIIWNAAR
+1 
-14 GMYIVTSELARSGS
+14 
-28 RAIVSVSASCAVT
+28 
-41 LLAMD
+41 
-46 AAPAVAE
+46 
-53 ETRVSIP
+53 
-60 SQTTTYTLS
+60 
-69 GATPF
+69 
-74 VVETGNTVATDT
+74 
-86 ATSAAIV
+86 
-93 GDNSNDWDLLIESG
+93 
-107 AVVGSSLTDS
+107 
-117 QAMNLD
+117 
-123 SLTGATS
+123 
-130 VHNQGT
+130 
-136 ITGSNEDG
+136 
-144 TIMLQNG
+144 
-151 GSVINDARIENNATY
+151 
-166 EHDPQDIPQEYAGVY
+166 
-181 MLNGG
+181 
-186 SYVSSESGVLEG
+186 
-198 VSGVIV
+198 
-204 QSGEAHITNGGMI
+204 
-217 NSDGSWRSY
+217 
-226 GVEFRDGTY
+226 
-235 GTIVNTGT
+235 
-243 IITTASDGS
+243 
-252 GKIEDAA
+252 
-259 IYVHTLNDMAVS
+259 
-271 GSVSVDNSGLMQSDF
+271 
-286 ITVALYYGSHF
+286 
-297 EVVNRVGGV
+297 
-306 ITAGNSSLVG
+306 
-316 IKSTAMELKVGVDN
+316 
-330 LVTND
+330 
-335 GTISAYGTANTY
+335 
-347 GIHYGESTSGGV
+347 
-359 ITNTGSIT
+359 
-367 TTGGG
+367 
-372 SGDAS
+372 
-377 VYVHGNGDGTVVNNS
+377 
-392 GTMSSSVYGVYLDST
+392 
-407 RSKGHTLNNQAGGAI
+407 
-422 SANTAVAING
+422 
-432 NGNTITNQ
+432 
-440 GKMTGVS
+440 
-447 DGLLISGNNNIVTT
+447 
-461 SGGEISGK
+461 
-469 NGIRVSKG
+469 
-477 SGNQITAKSGSK
+477 
-489 ITTTSTGISIAG
+489 
-501 GNNQITTE
+501 
-509 SGSTIV
+509 
-515 AKDNG
+515 
-520 ILINSG
+520 
-526 ANNVTNGGSI
+526 
-536 TATGSSISYGIQYNS
+536 
-551 GTSGTITN
+551 
-559 TGTIT
+559 
-564 TTGKGAGDASVYAH
+564 
-578 GGAVTINNSGTMDS
+578 
-592 SVYGVYVTTG
+592 
-602 HTLNNLAGGSITA
+602 
-615 NTAVQ
+615 
-620 LNGNNNTLAN
+620 
-630 AGAILGDTNGVTING
+630 
-645 SGNTLTS
+645 
-652 QGKITG
+652 
-658 GTNAI
+658 
-663 LINSGSKNNTLTLNT
+663 
-678 GTEISGNI
+678 
-686 TDDNNSASANN
+686 
-697 NLILDGE
+697 
-704 GTLGSSISGLN
+704 
-715 SVTSSGDWTLPGA
+715 
-728 TMNLSGTTNSA
+728 
-739 LWVKSGTLILNG
+739 
-751 AMTAKGATVDSGTT
+751 
-765 LQIGNSGTLGA
+765 
-776 FNGDIVDNGTLTF
+776 
-789 NRSDAAA
+789 
-796 YGSVISGSGNV
+796 
-807 IKQGGGELTLS
+807 
-818 NNNSYSGGTT
+818 
-828 IAEGTLT
+828 
-835 ATAGGALGSGN
+835 
-846 IDNRAYLKL
+846 
-855 DAASASDPF
+855 
-864 IVADLTTHSGA
+864 
-875 TVEIGAGST
+875 
-884 LQANTLTQQDGSTL
+884 
-898 TADLTATSG
+898 
-907 PAIRA
+907 
-912 KNVNLDGTLNVA
+912 
-924 SPASQEPIRST
+924 
-935 DDLISL
+935 
-941 ALIESDNAIS
+941 
-951 GDFDDIT
+951 
-958 INGNAMNS
+958 
-966 DAFITVVGQKNV
+966 
-978 NDTHY
+978 
-983 DLVET
+983 
-988 LTWYADR
+988 
-995 YNAAIDAHGTFNLA
+995 
-1009 DADDSFTVNTVLEN
+1009 
-1023 VDANSGWNGQ
+1023 
-1033 SLTKTGAGT
+1033 
-1042 LILNAENTYTGGTTI
+1042 
-1057 SDGTL
+1057 
-1062 VANNVEALGTGNV
+1062 
-1075 TDNATLELNTGGD
+1075 
-1088 FDNAISGSGQVVK
+1088 
-1101 SGDDALTLSGT
+1101 
-1112 NTYSGGTTISGGTLI
+1112 
-1127 ASNVEALGTGDV
+1127 
-1139 TDNAVLELN
+1139 
-1148 TGGDFANNIGGSGQV
+1148 
-1163 VKSGDETLTLSGT
+1163 
-1176 NSYTGGTTISG
+1176 TGGTTISG

-1204 DNATLEM
+1204 DNATLEL

-1227 VKSGDKTLTLSGSN
+1227 VKSGDKTLTLSG
-1241 IYTGGT
+1241 T
-1247 LISGGT
+1247 
-1253 LIATNVDALG
+1253 
-1263 TGDVTDNATLE
+1263 
-1274 MNTGGDFANAIGGT
+1274 
-1288 GSVVKSGDETL
+1288 
-1299 TLSGSNIY
+1299 
-1307 TGGTTISGGTLVA
+1307 
-1320 TNVEALGSGDVTDN
+1320 
-1334 ATLELNTGGTFDNVI
+1334 
-1349 SGSGQVVKSGDD
+1349 
-1361 ALTLSGN
+1361 
-1368 NSYTGGTLI
+1368 
-1377 SDGTLVASNV
+1377 
-1387 EALGSGDVTD
+1387 
-1397 NATLALN
+1397 
-1404 TGGDFTNNIG
+1404 
-1414 GTGRVEKSG
+1414 
-1423 DDALTLSGANSYT
+1423 
-1436 GGTLISGG
+1436 
-1444 TLVATNVDALGT
+1444 
-1456 GNVTDNA
+1456 
-1463 TLELN
+1463 
-1468 TGGDFDNAIS
+1468 
-1478 GSGQVVKSGD
+1478 
-1488 KTLTLSGANSYTGG
+1488 
-1502 TTISSGTLIATNV
+1502 
-1515 EALGT
+1515 
-1520 GDVTDNATLEL
+1520 
-1531 NTGGDFDNNIGG
+1531 
-1543 TGSVV
+1543 
-1548 KSGDETLTLSG
+1548 
-1559 ANSYTGGTTI
+1559 NSYTGGTTI
-1569 SGGTLVATSVDALGS
+1569 SGGTLVA
-1584 GDVTDNATLEMNT
+1584 
-1597 GGDFANNIGGTG
+1597 
-1609 SVVKSGDKTLTLSGS
+1609 
-1624 NTYAGGTTI
+1624 
-1633 NDGTLVANNVEALG
+1633 NNVEALG
-1647 TGDVIDNATLELN
+1647 TGDVTNNATLELN

-1703 AANVNALGTGAI
+1703 ATHVNALGTGAI

-1767 NSNTADPVIHAASQV
+1767 NGNTVDPVIHAASQV

-1846 DMGKQYELTTALTWY
+1846 DTGKQYELTTALTWY

-1901 STGWDGTSLI
+1901 ATGWDGTSLI

-1959 TGGTFDNAISGS
+1959 TGGTFDNAIGGS
-1971 GQVVK
+1971 GNVVK
-1976 SGDDALTLSGANTYT
+1976 SGADTLTLSGSNSYT
-1991 GGTTINDGT
+1991 GGTTISGGT
-2000 LVACN
+2000 LVASN
-2005 VEALGTGDVTDNATL
+2005 VEALGTGDVTNNATL
-2020 ELNTGGTF
+2020 ELNTGGDFINNIGGTGR
-2028 DNVISGSGQMVKS
+2028 VEKS

-2056 GTTISGGTL
+2056 GTLINGGTL
-2065 VATSVDALGSGD
+2065 VASNVEALGTGD
-2077 VTNDAVLELN
+2077 VTDNATLALN
-2087 TGGDFDNA
+2087 TGGTFDNA

-2108 TLTLSGANSYT
+2108 TLTLSGTNSYT
-2119 GGTTISGGTLVAS
+2119 GGTTISGGTLVAT
-2132 NVEALGSSDVT
+2132 NVEALGSGDVT
-2143 DNATLELNTGGDFT
+2143 DDATLELNTGGTFD
-2157 NNISGSGQVVKS
+2157 NAISGSGQVVKS
-2169 GDDVLTLSGANS
+2169 GDKMLTLSGANS

-2200 LGTGDITDNAVLE
+2200 LGTGDVTNNATLALNTGGDFTNNISGSGQVVKSGDDTLTLSGANSYTGGTTISGGTLVATNVDALGTGDVTNSSTLE
-2213 LNTGGDFDNAIS
+2213 LNTGGTFDNAIS

-2249 TTISGGTLVAS
+2249 TLISGGTLVAT

-2298 DKTLTLSGANSY
+2298 DDTLTLSGANSY
-2310 TGGTTINDGTLVAS
+2310 TGGT
-2324 NVDALGSGDVTN
+2324 
-2336 DAVLELNTG
+2336 
-2345 GDFTN
+2345 
-2350 NISGSGQVVK
+2350 
-2360 SGDETL
+2360 
-2366 TLSGTNSYTDGTLIS
+2366 LIS
-2381 GGTLVATNLEALGTG
+2381 GGTLVAT
-2396 DVTNNA
+2396 
-2402 TLELNTGGDF
+2402 
-2412 TNNISGSG
+2412 S
-2420 QVVKS
+2420 
-2425 GDETLTLSGANS
+2425 
-2437 YTGGTTISGGT
+2437 
-2448 LVASNVEALGSGDVT
+2448 VEALGSGDVT
-2463 DNATLE
+2463 DNAVLE
-2469 MNTGGDFDNAISGSG
+2469 LNTGGTFDNAISGSG

-2550 ATTAIG
+2550 AITAIG

-2569 ANSTLAVHLIDSN
+2569 ANSTLAVHLTDSN
-2582 SGAIVTADH
+2582 SGAIVTADR

-2612 DAYAYTLIDTDS
+2612 DAYAYTLIDSDS
-2624 AINSDFAQFT
+2624 AIDSDFAQFT

-2652 NAADDTRYDV
+2652 NADDDTRYDV

-2769 FGGHNATVNGHVNNQ
+2769 FGGHNATVNGHVNNL
-2784 GSLYF
+2784 GNLYF

-2873 EVIEVGGQSDGDFTL
+2873 EVIEVGGQSDGDFRL

-2932 EVTPPDDGGDVTP
+2932 EVTPPDDGGE
-2945 PDGGG
+2945 
-2950 DVTPPDDGGE
+2950 VTPPDDGGE

-2970 TPPDDGGD
+2970 TPPDDDGE
-2978 VTPPDDGGDVT
+2978 VTPPDDGGDITPPDDGGDITPPDGGDVT

-3082 YINANTDSTGNR
+3082 YINASTDSTGNR

-3237 NWLHASDNAAATFG
+3237 NWLHASDNASATFG